1 MKLLNGKYKIRNRIM
16 AAFLAVTM
24 LLTLVPTGQMQVYA
38 AGEGKVNVDSFTV
51 KVNGVPLENVTE
63 IKEGDK
69 VLILCN
75 WSLDDS
81 DKTVDTYKV
90 DLSPMLSNLKLVAGT
105 PATVYDSELGAVGTV
120 TIDENGV
127 ATYVFTNDKFL
138 ESTSR
143 TGSSTYDGVVTS
155 TDKKNDNGKDVT
167 FGIGTTK
174 KTVKYY
180 ADQKTSELNV
190 QKSKSSSAMLEN
202 GKLYQTFEVTLS
214 AKDGIVKGIT
224 LEDIAGL
231 GLTNL
236 SELKIKTVNG
246 SDVGVTVGTSC
257 SDMAQLNA
265 VLQGAVLAAGES
277 ITISYKMEV
286 NPSIYDK
293 TSDIEAFGNVVK
305 AQYKDNRDND
315 KEKESNKVYAEA
327 KGPEMS
333 KNSVGD
339 YDKTTGII
347 TWKVTVRLN
356 DYLEDFQKSGKSIED
371 YITDIVETPGTGL
384 EPAVKLTGITEESE
398 GVYSI
403 VYTTAVTDEYK
414 QRLENGSY
422 TFKNTITAKVNG
434 TDVKASA
441 DKTVNADNRIEK
453 TCTGFDSTTR
463 TLTWN
468 VTLNIPDNV
477 TDVVIR
483 DYVQEADRH
492 VLQPTVTYAG
502 TTIVNSDTIVD
513 SSIVK
518 SWESAWQGYS
528 MALTDAFVSSHAG
541 QPVTFTY
548 TTVIQDGYVWNNQTE
563 FTNKA
568 HLSYKD
574 AVLGD
579 QNQEATAT
587 WKDVNKQGIVLTKK
601 AIADNDKDSITYE
614 VKVDLSE
621 MASLAAGDTVTI
633 TDVLPDIMKFDG
645 NVTAKLVYIHQY
657 WEDSNHGSVSVTV
670 SDVTGANAKDFSFT
684 VTEQMV
690 NAVADGKAATD
701 WYKPT
706 VIISYTAS
714 IADERSFVSAGKK
727 ESITNTVTGKKGET
741 SLGTASATAELTPKT
756 VVKKTATYTADSAP
770 DIKYEI
776 EINPNALTLS
786 TNGKLTGEDHL
797 GTALTYNDDVEI
809 TEVST
814 GTVLTRGT
822 DYTVSISSDKKKMI
836 VVVPDGKHLK
846 LTYTAKLNL
855 RTYADETKNEHLT
868 DENSY
873 NEFSLSGFSSDQT
886 KDRKSYNQ
894 VAYTPKHQTVS
905 ETGSVTIKKFW
916 TNNGTYTALAGSE
929 FKIVQASYD
938 SATGKMVDGTV
949 IKDNIVVGVDGTIK
963 VENLRKDRIYALYE
977 TKAKE
982 GFARRTDPYYFII
995 DDDNSV
1001 TLPSGVIIEKF
1012 VEEENELEYENQLE
1026 AKLTLT
1032 KAVENVEWDEVKND
1046 ITFTVKKGDLVVATI
1061 SGADMQKTGNGYETT
1076 IKQLEAGEYTIVE
1089 TIATSG
1095 KTPKTITYK
1104 IDNSAVKSGQEVTG
1118 IVLTAGGTGTVTFT
1132 NTYEVK
1138 KGSLE
1143 ITKTVTGD
1151 RNWEQVKNTMS
1162 FKVTD
1167 ETGAEIT
1174 GSPVA
1179 GTAFTETT
1187 PGSGIYHYV
1196 FNGLTAGK
1204 TYTVTEVLTGED
1216 AAYART
1222 TTYTGAASGTGE
1234 TAVSAPISNAA
1245 NVVVAFTNTY
1255 TKLQGSLEITKT
1267 VTGDRNWEQVKNT
1280 MSFKVTDETG
1290 AEITGSPVAGTAF
1303 TETTPGS
1310 GIYHYVFNGLTAG
1323 KTYTVTEV
1331 LTGEDAAYARTTTY
1345 TGAASGTGETAVSAP
1360 ISNAANVVVAF
1371 TNTYTKLQG
1380 SLEIT
1385 KTVTGDRNWEQV
1397 KNTMSFKVTD
1407 ETGAEITGSPVAG
1420 TAFTETTPGSGIYH
1434 YVFNGLTAGKTYT
1447 VTEVLT
1453 GEDAAYARTTTYT
1466 AAASGTGET
1475 AVSTPINNTANT
1487 VVAFTNAYTAKTGEI
1502 EVTKKFGGSELPSNF
1517 ETVTLTVENEA
1528 GTVVGSKTLAEIR
1541 SAAAAG
1547 TEGYA
1552 VTGSGAGAVYTW
1564 TLKDLPYGKYKV
1576 TETVTA
1582 ANGYQCTARYQINAT
1597 AEKNYDG
1604 TVKPEVTVGAATQ
1617 KMAFTNTYTKL
1628 QGSLEITKTVTGDR
1642 NWEQVKNTM
1651 SFKVMDETGA
1661 EITGSPVAGIAFT
1674 ETTPGSGIYHYVFNG
1689 LTAGKT
1695 YTVTEVLT
1703 GEDAAYARTT
1713 TYTGAAS
1720 GTGETAVSAPI
1731 SNAAN
1736 VVVAFTNTYTKL
1748 QGSLEITKTV
1758 TGDRNWEQVKNTMS
1772 FKVTDETGAEITGSP
1787 VAGTAFTETTPGSGI
1802 YHYVFNGLTAG
1813 KTYTVTE
1820 VLTGE
1825 DAAYARTTTYTAAA
1839 GGTGETAVSAP
1850 ISNAANVVVAFTN
1863 AYTAKTG
1870 KIEVT
1875 KKFGG
1880 SELPANFETVTLTV
1894 ENEAGTVV
1902 GSKTLAEIRS
1912 AAAAGTEG
1920 YAVTGSGAGAVYT
1933 WTLKDLPY
1941 GKYKVT
1947 ETVTAANGYQCT
1959 AKYQINATAEKDYDS
1974 TAKPEVTVGAA
1985 TQKVVFTNAYTKL
1998 QGSLE
2003 ITKTV
2008 TGDRNWEQVKN
2019 TMTFKVTDETGAEI
2033 TGSPVAGTAFTETTP
2048 GSGIYHYVFNG
2059 LTAGKTYT
2067 VTEVLTGE
2075 DAAYARTTTYT
2086 AAAGGTGETA
2096 VSAPINNTA
2105 NTVVA
2110 FTNAY
2115 TAKTGEI
2122 EVTKKFGGSEL
2133 PSNFETVTL
2142 TVENEAGTVV
2152 GSKTLAEIRS
2162 AAAAGTEG
2170 YAVTGSG
2177 AGAVYTWTLKDL
2189 PYGKYTVTE
2198 TVTAANGYQCTA
2210 RYQINATAEKNYDGT
2225 VKPEVTVG
2233 AATQKVAFT
2242 NTYTKLQ
2249 GSLEITKTVTGDRNW
2264 EQVKNTMSFKVTD
2277 ETGAEIT
2284 GSPVAGT
2291 AFTETT
2297 PGSGIYHYV
2306 FNGLTAGKTY
2316 TVTEVLT
2323 GEDAA
2328 YARTTTYTAAA
2339 GGTGETAVSAP
2350 ISNAA
2355 NVVVAFTNTY
2365 TKKAGKLVIT
2375 KSVAGNVDKA
2385 KAEAAISF
2393 KVTRTAD
2400 GTSKTYKLSDF
2411 TYDTAGK
2418 IWKLEL
2424 DTAPGG
2430 YQVEETRNVVGG
2442 FTLKKVQYEVDASG
2456 KVDGS
2461 SVQVQVNDGASIKVA
2476 FENTYEKKTT
2486 TPSNPTTPPVTPTTP
2501 PSPQP
2506 PEPTPTDPGT
2516 PGTGDNSNLA
2526 FWFILFAVSGMGLV
2540 ALAISEKKNK
2550 KKQ

>member
-1 MKLLNGKYKIRNRIM
+1 MKLLNGTYKIRNRIM

-155 TDKKNDNGKDVT
+155 TDKKNDNGKDVP

-190 QKSKSSSAMLEN
+190 QKSRPSSAVMEN

-224 LEDIAGL
+224 LEDIAGS

-246 SDVGVTVGTSC
+246 SDVGVTVGTAY
-257 SDMAQLNA
+257 SDMAQLNTA
-265 VLQGAVLAAGES
+265 LQGAVLAAGES

-286 NPSIYDK
+286 DPSIYTE
-293 TSDIEAFGNVVK
+293 TSNIGKFGNIIK
-305 AQYKDNRDND
+305 ANYKDNRDND
-315 KEKESNKVYAEA
+315 KEKESNLEYADA

-333 KNSVGD
+333 KTATD
-339 YDKTTGII
+339 YDETTGVI
-347 TWKVTVRLN
+347 TWKVTIRLN
-356 DYLEDFQKSGKSIED
+356 DYLEDFQKSGKSIEN

-384 EPAVKLTGITEESE
+384 NQAVKLTGITEESE

-403 VYTTAVTDEYK
+403 VYTTSVTDEYK
-414 QRLENGSY
+414 RRLENGSY

-441 DKTVNADNRIEK
+441 DRTVNADKWIEK
-453 TCTGFDSTTR
+453 TCIGFDDTTR
-463 TLTWN
+463 TLTWD
-468 VTLNIPDNV
+468 VTLNIPNDV

-483 DYVQEADRH
+483 DYVQDADRH

-502 TTIVNSDTIVD
+502 TTIVNSGTIVD

-548 TTVIQDGYVWNNQTE
+548 TTVIPDGYVWNNQTE

-657 WEDSNHGSVSVTV
+657 WEDSNPGSVSVTV

-770 DIKYEI
+770 DIEYEI

-1032 KAVENVEWDEVKND
+1032 KVVENVEWDEVKND

-1076 IKQLEAGEYTIVE
+1076 IKQLEAGEYTVTE
-1089 TIATSG
+1089 TIAVGG
-1095 KTPKTITYK
+1095 KSPETVTYK
-1104 IDNSAVKSGQEVTG
+1104 VGVTAAKTGQEATG
-1118 IVLTAGGTGTVTFT
+1118 IVLTAGGTGTVAFT

-1138 KGSLE
+1138 K
-1143 ITKTVTGD
+1143 
-1151 RNWEQVKNTMS
+1151 
-1162 FKVTD
+1162 
-1167 ETGAEIT
+1167 
-1174 GSPVA
+1174 
-1179 GTAFTETT
+1179 
-1187 PGSGIYHYV
+1187 
-1196 FNGLTAGK
+1196 
-1204 TYTVTEVLTGED
+1204 
-1216 AAYART
+1216 
-1222 TTYTGAASGTGE
+1222 
-1234 TAVSAPISNAA
+1234 
-1245 NVVVAFTNTY
+1245 
-1255 TKLQGSLEITKT
+1255 
-1267 VTGDRNWEQVKNT
+1267 
-1280 MSFKVTDETG
+1280 
-1290 AEITGSPVAGTAF
+1290 
-1303 TETTPGS
+1303 
-1310 GIYHYVFNGLTAG
+1310 
-1323 KTYTVTEV
+1323 
-1331 LTGEDAAYARTTTY
+1331 
-1345 TGAASGTGETAVSAP
+1345 
-1360 ISNAANVVVAF
+1360 
-1371 TNTYTKLQG
+1371 G

-1475 AVSTPINNTANT
+1475 AVSAPINNGANVVVSFTNTYTKLQGSLEITKTVTGDRNWEQVKNTMSFKVTDETGAEITGSPVAGTAFTETTPGSGIYHYVFNGLTAGKTYTVTEVLAGEDAAYARTTTYTGAASGTGETAVSAPINNGANVVVSFTNT
-1487 VVAFTNAYTAKTGEI
+1487 YTKLQGSLEITKTVTGDRNWEQVKNTMSFKVTDESGAEITGSPVAGTAFTETTPGSGIYHYVFNGLTAGKTYTVTEVLNGEDAAYARTTTYTAAAGGTGETAVSAPISNAANVVVAFTNAYTAKTGEI

-1617 KMAFTNTYTKL
+1617 K
-1628 QGSLEITKTVTGDR
+1628 
-1642 NWEQVKNTM
+1642 
-1651 SFKVMDETGA
+1651 
-1661 EITGSPVAGIAFT
+1661 
-1674 ETTPGSGIYHYVFNG
+1674 
-1689 LTAGKT
+1689 
-1695 YTVTEVLT
+1695 
-1703 GEDAAYARTT
+1703 
-1713 TYTGAAS
+1713 
-1720 GTGETAVSAPI
+1720 
-1731 SNAAN
+1731 
-1736 VVVAFTNTYTKL
+1736 VAFTNTYTKL

-1772 FKVTDETGAEITGSP
+1772 FKVTDEDGNEIPSSP

-1820 VLTGE
+1820 VL
-1825 DAAYARTTTYTAAA
+1825 A
-1839 GGTGETAVSAP
+1839 
-1850 ISNAANVVVAFTN
+1850 
-1863 AYTAKTG
+1863 
-1870 KIEVT
+1870 
-1875 KKFGG
+1875 
-1880 SELPANFETVTLTV
+1880 
-1894 ENEAGTVV
+1894 
-1902 GSKTLAEIRS
+1902 
-1912 AAAAGTEG
+1912 
-1920 YAVTGSGAGAVYT
+1920 
-1933 WTLKDLPY
+1933 
-1941 GKYKVT
+1941 
-1947 ETVTAANGYQCT
+1947 
-1959 AKYQINATAEKDYDS
+1959 
-1974 TAKPEVTVGAA
+1974 
-1985 TQKVVFTNAYTKL
+1985 
-1998 QGSLE
+1998 
-2003 ITKTV
+2003 
-2008 TGDRNWEQVKN
+2008 
-2019 TMTFKVTDETGAEI
+2019 
-2033 TGSPVAGTAFTETTP
+2033 
-2048 GSGIYHYVFNG
+2048 
-2059 LTAGKTYT
+2059 
-2067 VTEVLTGE
+2067 GE

-2133 PSNFETVTL
+2133 PANFETVTL
-2142 TVENEAGTVV
+2142 AVENEAGTVV

-2233 AATQKVAFT
+2233 AATQKMAFT

-2284 GSPVAGT
+2284 GSPVAGI

-2316 TVTEVLT
+2316 TVTEILT

-2350 ISNAA
+2350 ISNTANVVVAFTNTYTKLQGSLEITKTVTGDRNWEQVKNTMSFKVTDENGVEITGSPVAGTALTETTPGSGIYHYVFNGLTAGKTYTVTEVLAGEDAAYARTTTYTAAAGGTGETAVSAPIGNGA

-2430 YQVEETRNVVGG
+2430 YQVEETRNAVGG

-2476 FENTYEKKTT
+2476 FENTYVKKTT

-2526 FWFILFAVSGMGLV
+2526 LWFILFAVSGMGLA

>member
-155 TDKKNDNGKDVT
+155 TDKKNDNGKDVP

-190 QKSKSSSAMLEN
+190 QKSRPSSAVMEN

-224 LEDIAGL
+224 LEDIAGS

-236 SELKIKTVNG
+236 SELKIKTING
-246 SDVGVTVGTSC
+246 SDVGVTQGATY

-265 VLQGAVLAAGES
+265 ALQGAVLAAGES

-286 NPSIYDK
+286 DPSIYTE
-293 TSDIEAFGNVVK
+293 TSNIGKFGNIIK
-305 AQYKDNRDND
+305 ANYKDNRDNE
-315 KEKESNKVYAEA
+315 KEKESNLVYADA

-333 KNSVGD
+333 KTATD
-339 YDKTTGII
+339 YDETTGVI
-347 TWKVTVRLN
+347 TWKVTIRLN
-356 DYLEDFQKSGKSIED
+356 DYLEDFQKSGKSIEN

-384 EPAVKLTGITEESE
+384 NQAVKLTGITEESE

-403 VYTTAVTDEYK
+403 VYTTSVTDEYK
-414 QRLENGSY
+414 RRLENGSY

-441 DKTVNADNRIEK
+441 DRTVNADKWIEK
-453 TCTGFDSTTR
+453 TCIGFDDTTR
-463 TLTWN
+463 TLTWD
-468 VTLNIPDNV
+468 VTLNIPNDV

-483 DYVQEADRH
+483 DYVQDADRH

-502 TTIVNSDTIVD
+502 TTIVNSGTIVD

-548 TTVIQDGYVWNNQTE
+548 TTVIPDGYVWNNQTE

-657 WEDSNHGSVSVTV
+657 WEDSNPGSVSVTV

-690 NAVADGKAATD
+690 NAVADGKTATD

-1001 TLPSGVIIEKF
+1001 TLPSSVIIEKF

-1026 AKLTLT
+1026 AKITLT

-1076 IKQLEAGEYTIVE
+1076 IKQLEAGEYTVTE
-1089 TIATSG
+1089 TIAVGG
-1095 KTPKTITYK
+1095 KSPETVTYK
-1104 IDNSAVKSGQEVTG
+1104 VGVTAAKTGQEATG
-1118 IVLTAGGTGTVTFT
+1118 IVLTAGGTGTVAFT
-1132 NTYEVK
+1132 NTYEIKKGSLEITKTVTGDRNWEQVK
-1138 KGSLE
+1138 NTMSFKVTDETGAEITGSPVAGTAFTETTPGSGIYHYVFNGLTVGKTYTVTEVLTGEDAAYARTTTYTGAASGTGETAVSAPISNAANVVVAFTNTYTKLQGSLEITKTVTGDLNWEQVKNTISFKITDEDGNEITGSPVAGTAFTETAPGSGIYHYVVSGLTVGKTYTVTEVLTGEDAAYARTTTYMAAASGTGETAVSAPISNAANVVVAFTNTYTKLQGSLE

-1204 TYTVTEVLTGED
+1204 TYTVMEVLTGED
-1216 AAYART
+1216 AAYSRT
-1222 TTYTGAASGTGE
+1222 TTYKAAANGTGE

-1331 LTGEDAAYARTTTY
+1331 LTGEDAAYSRTTTY
-1345 TGAASGTGETAVSAP
+1345 KAAANGNGETAVSAP
-1360 ISNAANVVVAF
+1360 ISN
-1371 TNTYTKLQG
+1371 
-1380 SLEIT
+1380 
-1385 KTVTGDRNWEQV
+1385 
-1397 KNTMSFKVTD
+1397 
-1407 ETGAEITGSPVAG
+1407 
-1420 TAFTETTPGSGIYH
+1420 
-1434 YVFNGLTAGKTYT
+1434 
-1447 VTEVLT
+1447 
-1453 GEDAAYARTTTYT
+1453 
-1466 AAASGTGET
+1466 
-1475 AVSTPINNTANT
+1475 TANI

-1517 ETVTLTVENEA
+1517 ETVALTVENEA

-1547 TEGYA
+1547 TVGYT

-1564 TLKDLPYGKYKV
+1564 TLKDLPYGKYK
-1576 TETVTA
+1576 
-1582 ANGYQCTARYQINAT
+1582 
-1597 AEKNYDG
+1597 
-1604 TVKPEVTVGAATQ
+1604 
-1617 KMAFTNTYTKL
+1617 
-1628 QGSLEITKTVTGDR
+1628 
-1642 NWEQVKNTM
+1642 
-1651 SFKVMDETGA
+1651 
-1661 EITGSPVAGIAFT
+1661 
-1674 ETTPGSGIYHYVFNG
+1674 
-1689 LTAGKT
+1689 
-1695 YTVTEVLT
+1695 
-1703 GEDAAYARTT
+1703 
-1713 TYTGAAS
+1713 
-1720 GTGETAVSAPI
+1720 
-1731 SNAAN
+1731 
-1736 VVVAFTNTYTKL
+1736 
-1748 QGSLEITKTV
+1748 
-1758 TGDRNWEQVKNTMS
+1758 
-1772 FKVTDETGAEITGSP
+1772 
-1787 VAGTAFTETTPGSGI
+1787 
-1802 YHYVFNGLTAG
+1802 
-1813 KTYTVTE
+1813 
-1820 VLTGE
+1820 
-1825 DAAYARTTTYTAAA
+1825 
-1839 GGTGETAVSAP
+1839 
-1850 ISNAANVVVAFTN
+1850 
-1863 AYTAKTG
+1863 
-1870 KIEVT
+1870 
-1875 KKFGG
+1875 
-1880 SELPANFETVTLTV
+1880 
-1894 ENEAGTVV
+1894 
-1902 GSKTLAEIRS
+1902 
-1912 AAAAGTEG
+1912 
-1920 YAVTGSGAGAVYT
+1920 
-1933 WTLKDLPY
+1933 
-1941 GKYKVT
+1941 
-1947 ETVTAANGYQCT
+1947 
-1959 AKYQINATAEKDYDS
+1959 
-1974 TAKPEVTVGAA
+1974 
-1985 TQKVVFTNAYTKL
+1985 
-1998 QGSLE
+1998 
-2003 ITKTV
+2003 
-2008 TGDRNWEQVKN
+2008 
-2019 TMTFKVTDETGAEI
+2019 
-2033 TGSPVAGTAFTETTP
+2033 
-2048 GSGIYHYVFNG
+2048 
-2059 LTAGKTYT
+2059 
-2067 VTEVLTGE
+2067 
-2075 DAAYARTTTYT
+2075 
-2086 AAAGGTGETA
+2086 
-2096 VSAPINNTA
+2096 
-2105 NTVVA
+2105 
-2110 FTNAY
+2110 
-2115 TAKTGEI
+2115 
-2122 EVTKKFGGSEL
+2122 
-2133 PSNFETVTL
+2133 
-2142 TVENEAGTVV
+2142 
-2152 GSKTLAEIRS
+2152 
-2162 AAAAGTEG
+2162 
-2170 YAVTGSG
+2170 
-2177 AGAVYTWTLKDL
+2177 
-2189 PYGKYTVTE
+2189 VTE

-2328 YARTTTYTAAA
+2328 YARTTTYTGAA

-2350 ISNAA
+2350 ISNTANVVVAFTNTYTKLQGSLEITKTVTGDRNWEQVKNTMSFKVTDETGAEITGSPVAGTAFTETTPGSGIYHYVFNGLTAGKTYTVTEILTGEDAAYARTTTYTAAASGTGETAVSAPISNGA

-2393 KVTRTAD
+2393 KVTKTAD

-2430 YQVEETRNVVGG
+2430 YQVEETRNAVGG

-2461 SVQVQVNDGASIKVA
+2461 SVQVQIYDGASTKVA

-2486 TPSNPTTPPVTPTTP
+2486 TPSNPMTPPVTPTTP

-2526 FWFILFAVSGMGLV
+2526 LWFILFAVSGMGLS
-2540 ALAISEKKNK
+2540 ALAISDKKNK

>member
-38 AGEGKVNVDSFTV
+38 AGEGKVNVDSFAV

-155 TDKKNDNGKDVT
+155 ADKKNDNGKDVP

-333 KNSVGD
+333 KNSVGE
-339 YDKTTGII
+339 YDKTTGLI

-356 DYLEDFQKSGKSIED
+356 DYLEDFQKSGKSIEE

-384 EPAVKLTGITEESE
+384 KPAVKLTGITEESE

-441 DKTVNADNRIEK
+441 DKTVNAGNRIEK

-483 DYVQEADRH
+483 DYVQDADRH
-492 VLQPTVTYAG
+492 VLQPTVTYTG

-548 TTVIQDGYVWNNQTE
+548 TTVIPDGYVWNNQTE

-579 QNQEATAT
+579 QNQEAEAT
-587 WKDVNKQGIVLTKK
+587 WKDMNKQGIVLTKK
-601 AIADNDKDSITYE
+601 AIADNDKDSIAYE

-645 NVTAKLVYIHQY
+645 NATARLVYIHKH
-657 WEDSNHGSVSVTV
+657 WEDSNPGAVSVIT
-670 SDVTGANAKDFSFT
+670 SDVTGANAKDFSFI

-690 NAVADGKAATD
+690 NAVADGKTATD

-714 IADERSFVSAGKK
+714 IADERSFVSAGRK

-776 EINPNALTLS
+776 EINPNELTLS

-1061 SGADMQKTGNGYETT
+1061 SGADMQKKGNGYETT
-1076 IKQLEAGEYTIVE
+1076 IKQLEAGEYTVTE
-1089 TIATSG
+1089 TIAVGG
-1095 KTPKTITYK
+1095 KSPETVTYK
-1104 IDNSAVKSGQEVTG
+1104 VGVTAAKTGQEATG
-1118 IVLTAGGTGTVTFT
+1118 IVLTAGGTGTVAFT

-1196 FNGLTAGK
+1196 FNGLTVGK
-1204 TYTVTEVLTGED
+1204 TYTVTEVLAGED

-1222 TTYTGAASGTGE
+1222 TTYTAAAGGTGE

-1245 NVVVAFTNTY
+1245 NV
-1255 TKLQGSLEITKT
+1255 
-1267 VTGDRNWEQVKNT
+1267 
-1280 MSFKVTDETG
+1280 
-1290 AEITGSPVAGTAF
+1290 
-1303 TETTPGS
+1303 
-1310 GIYHYVFNGLTAG
+1310 
-1323 KTYTVTEV
+1323 
-1331 LTGEDAAYARTTTY
+1331 
-1345 TGAASGTGETAVSAP
+1345 
-1360 ISNAANVVVAF
+1360 
-1371 TNTYTKLQG
+1371 
-1380 SLEIT
+1380 
-1385 KTVTGDRNWEQV
+1385 
-1397 KNTMSFKVTD
+1397 
-1407 ETGAEITGSPVAG
+1407 
-1420 TAFTETTPGSGIYH
+1420 
-1434 YVFNGLTAGKTYT
+1434 
-1447 VTEVLT
+1447 
-1453 GEDAAYARTTTYT
+1453 
-1466 AAASGTGET
+1466 
-1475 AVSTPINNTANT
+1475 

-1528 GTVVGSKTLAEIR
+1528 GTVVRSKTLAEIR

-1582 ANGYQCTARYQINAT
+1582 AT
-1597 AEKNYDG
+1597 
-1604 TVKPEVTVGAATQ
+1604 
-1617 KMAFTNTYTKL
+1617 
-1628 QGSLEITKTVTGDR
+1628 
-1642 NWEQVKNTM
+1642 
-1651 SFKVMDETGA
+1651 
-1661 EITGSPVAGIAFT
+1661 
-1674 ETTPGSGIYHYVFNG
+1674 
-1689 LTAGKT
+1689 
-1695 YTVTEVLT
+1695 
-1703 GEDAAYARTT
+1703 
-1713 TYTGAAS
+1713 
-1720 GTGETAVSAPI
+1720 
-1731 SNAAN
+1731 
-1736 VVVAFTNTYTKL
+1736 
-1748 QGSLEITKTV
+1748 
-1758 TGDRNWEQVKNTMS
+1758 
-1772 FKVTDETGAEITGSP
+1772 
-1787 VAGTAFTETTPGSGI
+1787 
-1802 YHYVFNGLTAG
+1802 
-1813 KTYTVTE
+1813 
-1820 VLTGE
+1820 
-1825 DAAYARTTTYTAAA
+1825 
-1839 GGTGETAVSAP
+1839 
-1850 ISNAANVVVAFTN
+1850 
-1863 AYTAKTG
+1863 
-1870 KIEVT
+1870 
-1875 KKFGG
+1875 
-1880 SELPANFETVTLTV
+1880 
-1894 ENEAGTVV
+1894 
-1902 GSKTLAEIRS
+1902 
-1912 AAAAGTEG
+1912 
-1920 YAVTGSGAGAVYT
+1920 
-1933 WTLKDLPY
+1933 
-1941 GKYKVT
+1941 
-1947 ETVTAANGYQCT
+1947 
-1959 AKYQINATAEKDYDS
+1959 
-1974 TAKPEVTVGAA
+1974 
-1985 TQKVVFTNAYTKL
+1985 
-1998 QGSLE
+1998 
-2003 ITKTV
+2003 
-2008 TGDRNWEQVKN
+2008 
-2019 TMTFKVTDETGAEI
+2019 
-2033 TGSPVAGTAFTETTP
+2033 
-2048 GSGIYHYVFNG
+2048 
-2059 LTAGKTYT
+2059 
-2067 VTEVLTGE
+2067 
-2075 DAAYARTTTYT
+2075 
-2086 AAAGGTGETA
+2086 
-2096 VSAPINNTA
+2096 
-2105 NTVVA
+2105 
-2110 FTNAY
+2110 
-2115 TAKTGEI
+2115 
-2122 EVTKKFGGSEL
+2122 
-2133 PSNFETVTL
+2133 
-2142 TVENEAGTVV
+2142 
-2152 GSKTLAEIRS
+2152 
-2162 AAAAGTEG
+2162 
-2170 YAVTGSG
+2170 
-2177 AGAVYTWTLKDL
+2177 
-2189 PYGKYTVTE
+2189 
-2198 TVTAANGYQCTA
+2198 GYQCTA

-2306 FNGLTAGKTY
+2306 FNGLTVGKTY
-2316 TVTEVLT
+2316 TVTEVLA

-2350 ISNAA
+2350 ISNAANVVVAFTNAYTAKTGEIEVTKKFGGSELPSNFETVTLTVENEAGTVVRSKTLAEIRSAAAAGTEGYAVTGSGAGAVYTWTLKDLPYGKYKVTETVTAATGYQCTARYQINATAEKNYDGTVKPEVTVGAATQKVAFTNTYTKLQGSLEITKTVTGDRNWEQVKNTMSFKVTDETGAEITGSPVAGTAFTETTPGSGIYHYVFNGLTVGKTYTVTEVLAGEDAAYARTTTYTAAAGGTGETAVSAPINNGANVVVAFTNTYTKLQGSLEITKTVTGDRNWEQVKNTMSFKVTDETGAEITGSPVAGTAFTETTPGSGIYHYVFNGLTVGKTYTVTEVLAGEDAAYARTTTYTAAASGTGETAVSAPISNGA

-2430 YQVEETRNVVGG
+2430 YQVEETRNAVGG

-2526 FWFILFAVSGMGLV
+2526 LWFILFAVSGMGLA

>member
-1 MKLLNGKYKIRNRIM
+1 MKFLNGKYKIRNRIM
-16 AAFLAVTM
+16 AAFLVVTM

-90 DLSPMLSNLKLVAGT
+90 DLSSMLSNLKLVAGT

-155 TDKKNDNGKDVT
+155 TDKKNDNGKDVP

-265 VLQGAVLAAGES
+265 VLQGAVLTAGES

-441 DKTVNADNRIEK
+441 DKTVNAGNRIEK

-492 VLQPTVTYAG
+492 VLQPTVTYTG

-548 TTVIQDGYVWNNQTE
+548 TTVIPDGYVWNNQTE

-657 WEDSNHGSVSVTV
+657 WEDSNPGSVSVTV

-776 EINPNALTLS
+776 EINPNELTLS

-929 FKIVQASYD
+929 FKIVQVSYD

-1076 IKQLEAGEYTIVE
+1076 IKQLEAGEYTVTE
-1089 TIATSG
+1089 TIAVGG
-1095 KTPKTITYK
+1095 KSPETVTYK
-1104 IDNSAVKSGQEVTG
+1104 VGVTAAKTGQEATG

-1138 KGSLE
+1138 K
-1143 ITKTVTGD
+1143 
-1151 RNWEQVKNTMS
+1151 
-1162 FKVTD
+1162 
-1167 ETGAEIT
+1167 
-1174 GSPVA
+1174 
-1179 GTAFTETT
+1179 
-1187 PGSGIYHYV
+1187 
-1196 FNGLTAGK
+1196 
-1204 TYTVTEVLTGED
+1204 
-1216 AAYART
+1216 
-1222 TTYTGAASGTGE
+1222 
-1234 TAVSAPISNAA
+1234 
-1245 NVVVAFTNTY
+1245 
-1255 TKLQGSLEITKT
+1255 
-1267 VTGDRNWEQVKNT
+1267 
-1280 MSFKVTDETG
+1280 
-1290 AEITGSPVAGTAF
+1290 
-1303 TETTPGS
+1303 
-1310 GIYHYVFNGLTAG
+1310 
-1323 KTYTVTEV
+1323 
-1331 LTGEDAAYARTTTY
+1331 
-1345 TGAASGTGETAVSAP
+1345 
-1360 ISNAANVVVAF
+1360 
-1371 TNTYTKLQG
+1371 
-1380 SLEIT
+1380 
-1385 KTVTGDRNWEQV
+1385 
-1397 KNTMSFKVTD
+1397 
-1407 ETGAEITGSPVAG
+1407 
-1420 TAFTETTPGSGIYH
+1420 
-1434 YVFNGLTAGKTYT
+1434 
-1447 VTEVLT
+1447 
-1453 GEDAAYARTTTYT
+1453 
-1466 AAASGTGET
+1466 
-1475 AVSTPINNTANT
+1475 
-1487 VVAFTNAYTAKTGEI
+1487 
-1502 EVTKKFGGSELPSNF
+1502 
-1517 ETVTLTVENEA
+1517 
-1528 GTVVGSKTLAEIR
+1528 
-1541 SAAAAG
+1541 
-1547 TEGYA
+1547 
-1552 VTGSGAGAVYTW
+1552 
-1564 TLKDLPYGKYKV
+1564 
-1576 TETVTA
+1576 
-1582 ANGYQCTARYQINAT
+1582 
-1597 AEKNYDG
+1597 
-1604 TVKPEVTVGAATQ
+1604 
-1617 KMAFTNTYTKL
+1617 
-1628 QGSLEITKTVTGDR
+1628 
-1642 NWEQVKNTM
+1642 
-1651 SFKVMDETGA
+1651 
-1661 EITGSPVAGIAFT
+1661 
-1674 ETTPGSGIYHYVFNG
+1674 
-1689 LTAGKT
+1689 
-1695 YTVTEVLT
+1695 
-1703 GEDAAYARTT
+1703 
-1713 TYTGAAS
+1713 
-1720 GTGETAVSAPI
+1720 
-1731 SNAAN
+1731 
-1736 VVVAFTNTYTKL
+1736 
-1748 QGSLEITKTV
+1748 GSLEITKTV

-1870 KIEVT
+1870 EIEVT

-1880 SELPANFETVTLTV
+1880 SELPSNFETVTLTV

-1947 ETVTAANGYQCT
+1947 ETVTAATGYQCT
-1959 AKYQINATAEKDYDS
+1959 ARYQINATAEKNYDG
-1974 TAKPEVTVGAA
+1974 TVKPEVTVGAA
-1985 TQKVVFTNAYTKL
+1985 TQKVAFTNTYTKL

-2019 TMTFKVTDETGAEI
+2019 TMSFKVTDETGAEI

-2067 VTEVLTGE
+2067 VTEVLAGE
-2075 DAAYARTTTYT
+2075 DAAYSRTTTYK
-2086 AAAGGTGETA
+2086 AAANGNGETA
-2096 VSAPINNTA
+2096 VSAPISNTA
-2105 NTVVA
+2105 NTVVG

-2189 PYGKYTVTE
+2189 PYGKYKVTE
-2198 TVTAANGYQCTA
+2198 TVTAATGYQCTA

-2323 GEDAA
+2323 GEDAD

-2350 ISNAA
+2350 ISNGA

-2430 YQVEETRNVVGG
+2430 YQVEETRNAVGG

-2476 FENTYEKKTT
+2476 FENTYVKKTT

-2501 PSPQP
+2501 PSPSLLNRLPQTRAHRA
-2506 PEPTPTDPGT
+2506 PETTAIWHFGLSCLPFREWDWQHLPFQKKRIRRSSNCTCAHAKTVGT
-2516 PGTGDNSNLA
+2516 RYFKNYY
-2526 FWFILFAVSGMGLV
+2526 
-2540 ALAISEKKNK
+2540 ISC
-2550 KKQ
+2550 

>member
-38 AGEGKVNVDSFTV
+38 AGEGKVNVDSFAV

-155 TDKKNDNGKDVT
+155 TDKKNDNGKDVP

-190 QKSKSSSAMLEN
+190 QKSRPSSAVMEN

-224 LEDIAGL
+224 LEDIAGS

-236 SELKIKTVNG
+236 SELKIKTING
-246 SDVGVTVGTSC
+246 SDVGVTQGATY

-265 VLQGAVLAAGES
+265 ALQGAVLAAGES

-286 NPSIYDK
+286 DPSIYTE
-293 TSDIEAFGNVVK
+293 TSNIGKFGNIIK
-305 AQYKDNRDND
+305 ANYKDNRDNE
-315 KEKESNKVYAEA
+315 KEKESNLVYADA

-333 KNSVGD
+333 KTATD
-339 YDKTTGII
+339 YDETTGVI
-347 TWKVTVRLN
+347 TWKVTIRLN
-356 DYLEDFQKSGKSIED
+356 DYLEDFQKSGKSIEN

-384 EPAVKLTGITEESE
+384 NQAVKLTGITEESE

-403 VYTTAVTDEYK
+403 VYTTSVTDEYK
-414 QRLENGSY
+414 RRLENGSY

-441 DKTVNADNRIEK
+441 DRTVNADKWIEK
-453 TCTGFDSTTR
+453 TCIGFDDTTR
-463 TLTWN
+463 TLTWD
-468 VTLNIPDNV
+468 VTLNIPNDV

-483 DYVQEADRH
+483 DYVQDADRH

-502 TTIVNSDTIVD
+502 TTIVNSGTIVD

-548 TTVIQDGYVWNNQTE
+548 TTVIPDGYVWNNQTE

-657 WEDSNHGSVSVTV
+657 WEDSNPGSVSVTV

-770 DIKYEI
+770 DIEYEI

-929 FKIVQASYD
+929 FKIVQVSYD

-1032 KAVENVEWDEVKND
+1032 KVVENVEWDEVKND

-1076 IKQLEAGEYTIVE
+1076 IKQLEAGEYTVTE
-1089 TIATSG
+1089 TIAVGG
-1095 KTPKTITYK
+1095 KSPETVTYK
-1104 IDNSAVKSGQEVTG
+1104 VGVTAAKTGQEATG
-1118 IVLTAGGTGTVTFT
+1118 IVLTAGGTGTVAFT
-1132 NTYEVK
+1132 NTYEIK

-1196 FNGLTAGK
+1196 FNGLTVGK

-1222 TTYTGAASGTGE
+1222 TTYTGAAS
-1234 TAVSAPISNAA
+1234 
-1245 NVVVAFTNTY
+1245 
-1255 TKLQGSLEITKT
+1255 
-1267 VTGDRNWEQVKNT
+1267 
-1280 MSFKVTDETG
+1280 
-1290 AEITGSPVAGTAF
+1290 
-1303 TETTPGS
+1303 
-1310 GIYHYVFNGLTAG
+1310 
-1323 KTYTVTEV
+1323 
-1331 LTGEDAAYARTTTY
+1331 
-1345 TGAASGTGETAVSAP
+1345 
-1360 ISNAANVVVAF
+1360 
-1371 TNTYTKLQG
+1371 
-1380 SLEIT
+1380 
-1385 KTVTGDRNWEQV
+1385 
-1397 KNTMSFKVTD
+1397 
-1407 ETGAEITGSPVAG
+1407 
-1420 TAFTETTPGSGIYH
+1420 
-1434 YVFNGLTAGKTYT
+1434 
-1447 VTEVLT
+1447 
-1453 GEDAAYARTTTYT
+1453 
-1466 AAASGTGET
+1466 
-1475 AVSTPINNTANT
+1475 
-1487 VVAFTNAYTAKTGEI
+1487 
-1502 EVTKKFGGSELPSNF
+1502 
-1517 ETVTLTVENEA
+1517 
-1528 GTVVGSKTLAEIR
+1528 
-1541 SAAAAG
+1541 
-1547 TEGYA
+1547 
-1552 VTGSGAGAVYTW
+1552 
-1564 TLKDLPYGKYKV
+1564 
-1576 TETVTA
+1576 
-1582 ANGYQCTARYQINAT
+1582 
-1597 AEKNYDG
+1597 
-1604 TVKPEVTVGAATQ
+1604 
-1617 KMAFTNTYTKL
+1617 
-1628 QGSLEITKTVTGDR
+1628 
-1642 NWEQVKNTM
+1642 
-1651 SFKVMDETGA
+1651 
-1661 EITGSPVAGIAFT
+1661 
-1674 ETTPGSGIYHYVFNG
+1674 
-1689 LTAGKT
+1689 
-1695 YTVTEVLT
+1695 
-1703 GEDAAYARTT
+1703 
-1713 TYTGAAS
+1713 
-1720 GTGETAVSAPI
+1720 
-1731 SNAAN
+1731 
-1736 VVVAFTNTYTKL
+1736 
-1748 QGSLEITKTV
+1748 
-1758 TGDRNWEQVKNTMS
+1758 
-1772 FKVTDETGAEITGSP
+1772 
-1787 VAGTAFTETTPGSGI
+1787 
-1802 YHYVFNGLTAG
+1802 
-1813 KTYTVTE
+1813 
-1820 VLTGE
+1820 
-1825 DAAYARTTTYTAAA
+1825 
-1839 GGTGETAVSAP
+1839 
-1850 ISNAANVVVAFTN
+1850 
-1863 AYTAKTG
+1863 
-1870 KIEVT
+1870 
-1875 KKFGG
+1875 
-1880 SELPANFETVTLTV
+1880 
-1894 ENEAGTVV
+1894 
-1902 GSKTLAEIRS
+1902 
-1912 AAAAGTEG
+1912 
-1920 YAVTGSGAGAVYT
+1920 
-1933 WTLKDLPY
+1933 
-1941 GKYKVT
+1941 
-1947 ETVTAANGYQCT
+1947 
-1959 AKYQINATAEKDYDS
+1959 
-1974 TAKPEVTVGAA
+1974 
-1985 TQKVVFTNAYTKL
+1985 
-1998 QGSLE
+1998 
-2003 ITKTV
+2003 
-2008 TGDRNWEQVKN
+2008 
-2019 TMTFKVTDETGAEI
+2019 
-2033 TGSPVAGTAFTETTP
+2033 
-2048 GSGIYHYVFNG
+2048 
-2059 LTAGKTYT
+2059 
-2067 VTEVLTGE
+2067 
-2075 DAAYARTTTYT
+2075 
-2086 AAAGGTGETA
+2086 GTGETA

-2162 AAAAGTEG
+2162 AAEAGTEG

-2189 PYGKYTVTE
+2189 PYGKYKVTE

-2210 RYQINATAEKNYDGT
+2210 RYQINATSEKNYDGT

-2306 FNGLTAGKTY
+2306 FNGLTVGKTY

-2328 YARTTTYTAAA
+2328 YARTTTYTGAASGTGETAVSAPINNTANTVVAFTNAYTAKTGEIEVTKKFGGSELPSNFETVTLTVENEAGTVVGSKTLAEIRSAAEAGTEGYAVTGSGAGAVYTWTLKDLPYGKYKVTETVTAANGYQCTARYQINATSEKNYDGTVKPEVTVGAATQKVAFTNTYTKLQGSLEITKTVTGDRNWEQVKNTMSFKVTDETGAEITGSPIAGTAFTETTPGSGIYHYIFNGLTVGKTYTVTEVLTGEDAAYARTTTYTGAA

-2350 ISNAA
+2350 ISNTANVVVAFTNTYMKLQGSLEITKTVTGDRNWEQVKNTMSFKVTDETGAEITGSPIAGTAFTETTPGSGIYHYIFNGLTVGKTYTVTEVLTGEDAAYARTTTYTGAAGGTGETAVSAPISNGA

-2365 TKKAGKLVIT
+2365 TKKTGKLVIT

-2430 YQVEETRNVVGG
+2430 YQVEETRNAVGG

-2526 FWFILFAVSGMGLV
+2526 LWFILFAVSGMGLA

>member
-38 AGEGKVNVDSFTV
+38 AGEGKVNVDSFAV

-155 TDKKNDNGKDVT
+155 TDKKNDNGKDVP

-190 QKSKSSSAMLEN
+190 QKSRPSSAVMEN

-224 LEDIAGL
+224 LEDIAGS

-236 SELKIKTVNG
+236 SELKIKTING
-246 SDVGVTVGTSC
+246 SDVGVTQGATY

-265 VLQGAVLAAGES
+265 ALQGAVLAAGES

-286 NPSIYDK
+286 DPSIYTE
-293 TSDIEAFGNVVK
+293 TSNIGKFGNIIK
-305 AQYKDNRDND
+305 ANYKDNRDNE
-315 KEKESNKVYAEA
+315 KEKESNLVYADA

-333 KNSVGD
+333 KTATD
-339 YDKTTGII
+339 YDETTGVI
-347 TWKVTVRLN
+347 TWKVTIRLN
-356 DYLEDFQKSGKSIED
+356 DYLEDFQKSGKSIEN

-384 EPAVKLTGITEESE
+384 NQAVKLTGITEESE

-403 VYTTAVTDEYK
+403 VYTTSVTDEYK
-414 QRLENGSY
+414 RRLENGSY

-441 DKTVNADNRIEK
+441 DRTVNADKWIEK
-453 TCTGFDSTTR
+453 TCIGFDDTTR
-463 TLTWN
+463 TLTWD
-468 VTLNIPDNV
+468 VTLNIPNDV

-483 DYVQEADRH
+483 DYVQDADRH

-502 TTIVNSDTIVD
+502 TTIVNSGTIVD

-548 TTVIQDGYVWNNQTE
+548 TTVIPDGYVWNNQTE

-657 WEDSNHGSVSVTV
+657 WEDSNPGSVSVTV

-770 DIKYEI
+770 DIEYEI

-929 FKIVQASYD
+929 FKIVQVSYD

-1032 KAVENVEWDEVKND
+1032 KVVENVEWDEVKND

-1076 IKQLEAGEYTIVE
+1076 IKQLEAGEYTVTE
-1089 TIATSG
+1089 TIAVGG
-1095 KTPKTITYK
+1095 KSPETVTYK
-1104 IDNSAVKSGQEVTG
+1104 VGVTAAKTGQEATG
-1118 IVLTAGGTGTVTFT
+1118 IVLTAGGTGTVAFT
-1132 NTYEVK
+1132 NTYEIK

-1196 FNGLTAGK
+1196 FNGLTVGK

-1234 TAVSAPISNAA
+1234 TAVSAPI
-1245 NVVVAFTNTY
+1245 
-1255 TKLQGSLEITKT
+1255 
-1267 VTGDRNWEQVKNT
+1267 
-1280 MSFKVTDETG
+1280 
-1290 AEITGSPVAGTAF
+1290 
-1303 TETTPGS
+1303 
-1310 GIYHYVFNGLTAG
+1310 
-1323 KTYTVTEV
+1323 
-1331 LTGEDAAYARTTTY
+1331 
-1345 TGAASGTGETAVSAP
+1345 
-1360 ISNAANVVVAF
+1360 
-1371 TNTYTKLQG
+1371 
-1380 SLEIT
+1380 
-1385 KTVTGDRNWEQV
+1385 
-1397 KNTMSFKVTD
+1397 
-1407 ETGAEITGSPVAG
+1407 
-1420 TAFTETTPGSGIYH
+1420 
-1434 YVFNGLTAGKTYT
+1434 
-1447 VTEVLT
+1447 
-1453 GEDAAYARTTTYT
+1453 
-1466 AAASGTGET
+1466 
-1475 AVSTPINNTANT
+1475 NNTANT

-1502 EVTKKFGGSELPSNF
+1502 EVTKKFGGSELPANF

-1541 SAAAAG
+1541 SAAEAG

-1597 AEKNYDG
+1597 
-1604 TVKPEVTVGAATQ
+1604 
-1617 KMAFTNTYTKL
+1617 
-1628 QGSLEITKTVTGDR
+1628 S
-1642 NWEQVKNTM
+1642 
-1651 SFKVMDETGA
+1651 
-1661 EITGSPVAGIAFT
+1661 
-1674 ETTPGSGIYHYVFNG
+1674 
-1689 LTAGKT
+1689 
-1695 YTVTEVLT
+1695 
-1703 GEDAAYARTT
+1703 
-1713 TYTGAAS
+1713 
-1720 GTGETAVSAPI
+1720 
-1731 SNAAN
+1731 
-1736 VVVAFTNTYTKL
+1736 
-1748 QGSLEITKTV
+1748 
-1758 TGDRNWEQVKNTMS
+1758 
-1772 FKVTDETGAEITGSP
+1772 
-1787 VAGTAFTETTPGSGI
+1787 
-1802 YHYVFNGLTAG
+1802 
-1813 KTYTVTE
+1813 
-1820 VLTGE
+1820 
-1825 DAAYARTTTYTAAA
+1825 
-1839 GGTGETAVSAP
+1839 
-1850 ISNAANVVVAFTN
+1850 
-1863 AYTAKTG
+1863 
-1870 KIEVT
+1870 
-1875 KKFGG
+1875 
-1880 SELPANFETVTLTV
+1880 
-1894 ENEAGTVV
+1894 
-1902 GSKTLAEIRS
+1902 
-1912 AAAAGTEG
+1912 
-1920 YAVTGSGAGAVYT
+1920 
-1933 WTLKDLPY
+1933 
-1941 GKYKVT
+1941 
-1947 ETVTAANGYQCT
+1947 
-1959 AKYQINATAEKDYDS
+1959 
-1974 TAKPEVTVGAA
+1974 
-1985 TQKVVFTNAYTKL
+1985 
-1998 QGSLE
+1998 
-2003 ITKTV
+2003 
-2008 TGDRNWEQVKN
+2008 
-2019 TMTFKVTDETGAEI
+2019 
-2033 TGSPVAGTAFTETTP
+2033 
-2048 GSGIYHYVFNG
+2048 
-2059 LTAGKTYT
+2059 
-2067 VTEVLTGE
+2067 
-2075 DAAYARTTTYT
+2075 
-2086 AAAGGTGETA
+2086 
-2096 VSAPINNTA
+2096 
-2105 NTVVA
+2105 
-2110 FTNAY
+2110 
-2115 TAKTGEI
+2115 
-2122 EVTKKFGGSEL
+2122 
-2133 PSNFETVTL
+2133 
-2142 TVENEAGTVV
+2142 
-2152 GSKTLAEIRS
+2152 
-2162 AAAAGTEG
+2162 
-2170 YAVTGSG
+2170 
-2177 AGAVYTWTLKDL
+2177 
-2189 PYGKYTVTE
+2189 
-2198 TVTAANGYQCTA
+2198 
-2210 RYQINATAEKNYDGT
+2210 EKNYDGT

-2306 FNGLTAGKTY
+2306 FNGLTVGKTY

-2328 YARTTTYTAAA
+2328 YSRTTTYTAAA

-2350 ISNAA
+2350 ISNTANTVVAFTNAYTAKTGEIEVTKKFGGSELPANFETVTLTVENEAGTVVGSKTLAEIRSAAEAGTEGYAVTGSGAGAVYTWTLKDLPYGKYKVTETVTAANGYQCTARYQINATSEKNYDGTVKPEVTVGAATQKVAFTNTYTKLQGSLEITKTVTGDRNWEQVKNTMSFKVTDETGAEITGSPIAGTAFTETTPGSGIYHYIFNGLTVGKTYTVTEVLSGEDAAYARTTTYTGAAGGTGETAVSAPISNTANVVVAFTNTYMKLQGSLEITKTVTGDRNWEQVKNTMSFKVTDETGAEITGSPIAGTAFTETTPGSGIYHYIFNGLTVGKTYTVTEVLSGEDAAYARTTTYTGAAGGTGETAVSAPISNGA

-2365 TKKAGKLVIT
+2365 TKKTGKLVIT

-2430 YQVEETRNVVGG
+2430 YQVEETRNAVGG

-2526 FWFILFAVSGMGLV
+2526 LWFILFAVSGMGLA

>member
-38 AGEGKVNVDSFTV
+38 AGEGKVNVDSFAV

-155 TDKKNDNGKDVT
+155 TDKKNDNGKDVP

-190 QKSKSSSAMLEN
+190 QKSRPSSAVMEN

-224 LEDIAGL
+224 LEDIAGS

-236 SELKIKTVNG
+236 SELKIKTING
-246 SDVGVTVGTSC
+246 SDVGVTQGATY

-265 VLQGAVLAAGES
+265 ALQGAVLAAGES

-286 NPSIYDK
+286 DPSIYTE
-293 TSDIEAFGNVVK
+293 TSNIGKFGNIIK
-305 AQYKDNRDND
+305 ANYKDNRDNE
-315 KEKESNKVYAEA
+315 KEKESNLVYADA

-333 KNSVGD
+333 KTATD
-339 YDKTTGII
+339 YDETTGVI
-347 TWKVTVRLN
+347 TWKVTIRLN
-356 DYLEDFQKSGKSIED
+356 DYLEDFQKSGKSIEN

-384 EPAVKLTGITEESE
+384 NQAVKLTGITEESE

-403 VYTTAVTDEYK
+403 VYTTSVTDEYK
-414 QRLENGSY
+414 RRLENGSY

-441 DKTVNADNRIEK
+441 DRTVNADKWIEK
-453 TCTGFDSTTR
+453 TCIGFDDTTR
-463 TLTWN
+463 TLTWD
-468 VTLNIPDNV
+468 VTLNIPNDV

-483 DYVQEADRH
+483 DYVQDADRH

-502 TTIVNSDTIVD
+502 TTIVNSGTIVD

-548 TTVIQDGYVWNNQTE
+548 TTVIPDGYVWNNQTE

-657 WEDSNHGSVSVTV
+657 WEDSNPGSVSVTV

-770 DIKYEI
+770 DIEYEI

-929 FKIVQASYD
+929 FKIVQVSYD

-1032 KAVENVEWDEVKND
+1032 KVVENVEWDEVKND

-1076 IKQLEAGEYTIVE
+1076 IKQLEAGEYTVTE
-1089 TIATSG
+1089 TIAVGG
-1095 KTPKTITYK
+1095 KSPETVTYK
-1104 IDNSAVKSGQEVTG
+1104 VGVTAAKTGQEATG
-1118 IVLTAGGTGTVTFT
+1118 IVLTAGGTGTVAFT
-1132 NTYEVK
+1132 NTYEIK

-1196 FNGLTAGK
+1196 FNGLTVGK

-1234 TAVSAPISNAA
+1234 TAVSA
-1245 NVVVAFTNTY
+1245 
-1255 TKLQGSLEITKT
+1255 
-1267 VTGDRNWEQVKNT
+1267 
-1280 MSFKVTDETG
+1280 
-1290 AEITGSPVAGTAF
+1290 
-1303 TETTPGS
+1303 
-1310 GIYHYVFNGLTAG
+1310 
-1323 KTYTVTEV
+1323 
-1331 LTGEDAAYARTTTY
+1331 
-1345 TGAASGTGETAVSAP
+1345 
-1360 ISNAANVVVAF
+1360 
-1371 TNTYTKLQG
+1371 
-1380 SLEIT
+1380 
-1385 KTVTGDRNWEQV
+1385 
-1397 KNTMSFKVTD
+1397 
-1407 ETGAEITGSPVAG
+1407 
-1420 TAFTETTPGSGIYH
+1420 
-1434 YVFNGLTAGKTYT
+1434 
-1447 VTEVLT
+1447 
-1453 GEDAAYARTTTYT
+1453 
-1466 AAASGTGET
+1466 
-1475 AVSTPINNTANT
+1475 PINNTANT

-1528 GTVVGSKTLAEIR
+1528 GTVVRSKTLAEIR

-1597 AEKNYDG
+1597 
-1604 TVKPEVTVGAATQ
+1604 
-1617 KMAFTNTYTKL
+1617 
-1628 QGSLEITKTVTGDR
+1628 S
-1642 NWEQVKNTM
+1642 
-1651 SFKVMDETGA
+1651 
-1661 EITGSPVAGIAFT
+1661 
-1674 ETTPGSGIYHYVFNG
+1674 
-1689 LTAGKT
+1689 
-1695 YTVTEVLT
+1695 
-1703 GEDAAYARTT
+1703 
-1713 TYTGAAS
+1713 
-1720 GTGETAVSAPI
+1720 
-1731 SNAAN
+1731 
-1736 VVVAFTNTYTKL
+1736 
-1748 QGSLEITKTV
+1748 
-1758 TGDRNWEQVKNTMS
+1758 
-1772 FKVTDETGAEITGSP
+1772 
-1787 VAGTAFTETTPGSGI
+1787 
-1802 YHYVFNGLTAG
+1802 
-1813 KTYTVTE
+1813 
-1820 VLTGE
+1820 
-1825 DAAYARTTTYTAAA
+1825 
-1839 GGTGETAVSAP
+1839 
-1850 ISNAANVVVAFTN
+1850 
-1863 AYTAKTG
+1863 
-1870 KIEVT
+1870 
-1875 KKFGG
+1875 
-1880 SELPANFETVTLTV
+1880 
-1894 ENEAGTVV
+1894 
-1902 GSKTLAEIRS
+1902 
-1912 AAAAGTEG
+1912 
-1920 YAVTGSGAGAVYT
+1920 
-1933 WTLKDLPY
+1933 
-1941 GKYKVT
+1941 
-1947 ETVTAANGYQCT
+1947 
-1959 AKYQINATAEKDYDS
+1959 
-1974 TAKPEVTVGAA
+1974 
-1985 TQKVVFTNAYTKL
+1985 
-1998 QGSLE
+1998 
-2003 ITKTV
+2003 
-2008 TGDRNWEQVKN
+2008 
-2019 TMTFKVTDETGAEI
+2019 
-2033 TGSPVAGTAFTETTP
+2033 
-2048 GSGIYHYVFNG
+2048 
-2059 LTAGKTYT
+2059 
-2067 VTEVLTGE
+2067 
-2075 DAAYARTTTYT
+2075 
-2086 AAAGGTGETA
+2086 
-2096 VSAPINNTA
+2096 
-2105 NTVVA
+2105 
-2110 FTNAY
+2110 
-2115 TAKTGEI
+2115 
-2122 EVTKKFGGSEL
+2122 
-2133 PSNFETVTL
+2133 
-2142 TVENEAGTVV
+2142 
-2152 GSKTLAEIRS
+2152 
-2162 AAAAGTEG
+2162 
-2170 YAVTGSG
+2170 
-2177 AGAVYTWTLKDL
+2177 
-2189 PYGKYTVTE
+2189 
-2198 TVTAANGYQCTA
+2198 
-2210 RYQINATAEKNYDGT
+2210 EKNYDGT

-2306 FNGLTAGKTY
+2306 FNGLTVGKTY

-2328 YARTTTYTAAA
+2328 YARTTTYTGAASGTGETAVSAPINNTANTVVAFTNAYTAKTGEIEVTKKFGGSELPSNFETVTLTVENEAGTVVRSKTLAEIRSAAAAGTEGYAVTGSGAGAVYTWTLKDLPYGKYKVTETVTAANGYQCTARYQINATSEKNYDGTVKPEVTVGAATQKVAFTNTYTKLQGSLEITKTVTGDRNWEQVKNTMSFKVTDETGAEITGSPIAGTAFTETTPGSGIYHYIFNGLTVGKTYTVTEVLTGEDAAYARTTTYTGAA

-2350 ISNAA
+2350 ISNTANVVVAFTNTYMKLQGSLEITKTVTGDRNWEQVKNTMSFKVTDETGAEITGSPIAGTAFTETTPGSGIYHYIFNGLTVGKTYTVTEVLTGEDAAYARTTTYTGAAGGTGETAVSAPISNGA

-2365 TKKAGKLVIT
+2365 TKKTGKLVIT

-2430 YQVEETRNVVGG
+2430 YQVEETRNAVGG

-2526 FWFILFAVSGMGLV
+2526 LWFILFAVSGMGLA

>member
-90 DLSPMLSNLKLVAGT
+90 DLSSMLSNLKLVAGT

-155 TDKKNDNGKDVT
+155 TDKKNDNGKDVP

-190 QKSKSSSAMLEN
+190 QKSRPSSAVMEN
-202 GKLYQTFEVTLS
+202 EKLYQTFEVTLS

-224 LEDIAGL
+224 LEDIAGS

-246 SDVGVTVGTSC
+246 SDVGVTVGTAY
-257 SDMAQLNA
+257 SDMAQLNTA
-265 VLQGAVLAAGES
+265 LQGAVLAAGES

-286 NPSIYDK
+286 DPSIYTE
-293 TSDIEAFGNVVK
+293 TSNIGKFGNIIK
-305 AQYKDNRDND
+305 ANYKDNRDND
-315 KEKESNKVYAEA
+315 KEKESNLEYADA

-333 KNSVGD
+333 KTATD
-339 YDKTTGII
+339 YDETTGVI
-347 TWKVTVRLN
+347 TWKVTIRLN
-356 DYLEDFQKSGKSIED
+356 DYLEDFQKSGKSIEN

-384 EPAVKLTGITEESE
+384 NQAVKLTGITEESE

-403 VYTTAVTDEYK
+403 VYTTSVTDEYK
-414 QRLENGSY
+414 RRLENGSY

-441 DKTVNADNRIEK
+441 DKTVNADKWIEK
-453 TCTGFDSTTR
+453 TCIGFDDTTR
-463 TLTWN
+463 TLTWD
-468 VTLNIPDNV
+468 VTLNIPNDV

-483 DYVQEADRH
+483 DYVQDADRH

-502 TTIVNSDTIVD
+502 TTIVNSGTIVD

-541 QPVTFTY
+541 QLITFTY
-548 TTVIQDGYVWNNQTE
+548 TSVIPDGYVWNNQTE

-601 AIADNDKDSITYE
+601 AIADNDKDSIAYE

-645 NVTAKLVYIHQY
+645 NATAKLVYIHQY
-657 WEDSNHGSVSVTV
+657 WEDSNPGPVSVTV

-814 GTVLTRGT
+814 GTVLTRGI

-916 TNNGTYTALAGSE
+916 TDNGTYTALAGSE
-929 FKIVQASYD
+929 FKIVQVSYD
-938 SATGKMVDGTV
+938 AATGKMVDGTV

-1001 TLPSGVIIEKF
+1001 TLPSGIVIKKF
-1012 VEEENELEYENQLE
+1012 VEEENELKYENQLE
-1026 AKLTLT
+1026 AKITLT
-1032 KAVENVEWDEVKND
+1032 KAVENEEWDEVKND

-1104 IDNSAVKSGQEVTG
+1104 IDNSAVKSGQEASG
-1118 IVLTAGGTGTVTFT
+1118 IVLTAGGTNTVAFT

-1204 TYTVTEVLTGED
+1204 TYTVTEVL
-1216 AAYART
+1216 
-1222 TTYTGAASGTGE
+1222 S
-1234 TAVSAPISNAA
+1234 
-1245 NVVVAFTNTY
+1245 
-1255 TKLQGSLEITKT
+1255 
-1267 VTGDRNWEQVKNT
+1267 
-1280 MSFKVTDETG
+1280 
-1290 AEITGSPVAGTAF
+1290 
-1303 TETTPGS
+1303 
-1310 GIYHYVFNGLTAG
+1310 
-1323 KTYTVTEV
+1323 
-1331 LTGEDAAYARTTTY
+1331 
-1345 TGAASGTGETAVSAP
+1345 
-1360 ISNAANVVVAF
+1360 
-1371 TNTYTKLQG
+1371 
-1380 SLEIT
+1380 
-1385 KTVTGDRNWEQV
+1385 
-1397 KNTMSFKVTD
+1397 
-1407 ETGAEITGSPVAG
+1407 
-1420 TAFTETTPGSGIYH
+1420 
-1434 YVFNGLTAGKTYT
+1434 
-1447 VTEVLT
+1447 

-1466 AAASGTGET
+1466 AAAGGTGET
-1475 AVSTPINNTANT
+1475 AVSAPISNTTNT
-1487 VVAFTNAYTAKTGEI
+1487 VVAFTNAYTAKAGEI

-1541 SAAAAG
+1541 SAA
-1547 TEGYA
+1547 E
-1552 VTGSGAGAVYTW
+1552 
-1564 TLKDLPYGKYKV
+1564 
-1576 TETVTA
+1576 
-1582 ANGYQCTARYQINAT
+1582 
-1597 AEKNYDG
+1597 
-1604 TVKPEVTVGAATQ
+1604 
-1617 KMAFTNTYTKL
+1617 
-1628 QGSLEITKTVTGDR
+1628 
-1642 NWEQVKNTM
+1642 
-1651 SFKVMDETGA
+1651 
-1661 EITGSPVAGIAFT
+1661 
-1674 ETTPGSGIYHYVFNG
+1674 
-1689 LTAGKT
+1689 
-1695 YTVTEVLT
+1695 
-1703 GEDAAYARTT
+1703 
-1713 TYTGAAS
+1713 
-1720 GTGETAVSAPI
+1720 
-1731 SNAAN
+1731 
-1736 VVVAFTNTYTKL
+1736 
-1748 QGSLEITKTV
+1748 
-1758 TGDRNWEQVKNTMS
+1758 
-1772 FKVTDETGAEITGSP
+1772 
-1787 VAGTAFTETTPGSGI
+1787 
-1802 YHYVFNGLTAG
+1802 
-1813 KTYTVTE
+1813 
-1820 VLTGE
+1820 
-1825 DAAYARTTTYTAAA
+1825 
-1839 GGTGETAVSAP
+1839 
-1850 ISNAANVVVAFTN
+1850 
-1863 AYTAKTG
+1863 
-1870 KIEVT
+1870 
-1875 KKFGG
+1875 
-1880 SELPANFETVTLTV
+1880 
-1894 ENEAGTVV
+1894 
-1902 GSKTLAEIRS
+1902 
-1912 AAAAGTEG
+1912 AGTEG

-1959 AKYQINATAEKDYDS
+1959 AK
-1974 TAKPEVTVGAA
+1974 
-1985 TQKVVFTNAYTKL
+1985 
-1998 QGSLE
+1998 
-2003 ITKTV
+2003 
-2008 TGDRNWEQVKN
+2008 
-2019 TMTFKVTDETGAEI
+2019 
-2033 TGSPVAGTAFTETTP
+2033 
-2048 GSGIYHYVFNG
+2048 
-2059 LTAGKTYT
+2059 
-2067 VTEVLTGE
+2067 
-2075 DAAYARTTTYT
+2075 
-2086 AAAGGTGETA
+2086 
-2096 VSAPINNTA
+2096 
-2105 NTVVA
+2105 
-2110 FTNAY
+2110 
-2115 TAKTGEI
+2115 
-2122 EVTKKFGGSEL
+2122 
-2133 PSNFETVTL
+2133 
-2142 TVENEAGTVV
+2142 
-2152 GSKTLAEIRS
+2152 
-2162 AAAAGTEG
+2162 
-2170 YAVTGSG
+2170 
-2177 AGAVYTWTLKDL
+2177 
-2189 PYGKYTVTE
+2189 
-2198 TVTAANGYQCTA
+2198 
-2210 RYQINATAEKNYDGT
+2210 YQINATAEKNYDGT

-2316 TVTEVLT
+2316 TVTEVLS

-2350 ISNAA
+2350 ISNTTNTVVAFTNAYTAKAGEIEVTKKFGGSELPSNFETVTLTVENEAGTVVGSKTLAEIRSAAEAGTEGYAVTGSGAGAVYTWTLKDLPYGKYKVTETVTAANGYQCTAKYQINATAEKNYDGTVKPEVTVGAATQKVAFTNTYTKLQGSLEITKTVTGDRNWEQVKNTMSFKVTDETGAEITGSPVAGTAFTETTPGSGIYHYVFNGLTAGKTYTVTEVLSGEDAAYARTTTYTAAAGGTGETAVSAPISNTTNTVVAFTNAYTAKAGEIEVTKKFGGSELPSNFETVTLTVENEAGTVVGSKTLAEIRSAAEAGTEGYAVAGSGAGAVYTWTLKDLPYGKYRVTETVTAANGYQCTAKYQINATAEKNYDGTVKPEVTVGAATQKVAFTNTYTKLQGSLEITKTVTGDRNWEQVKNTMSFKVTDETGAEITGSPVAGTAFTETTPGSGIYHYVFNGLTAGKIYTVTEVLAGEDTAYARTTTYTAAVGGTGETAVSAPISNAANVVVAFTNTYTKLQGSLEITKTVTGDRNWEQVKNTMSFKVTDETGAEITGSPVAGTAFTETTPGSGIYHYVFNGLTAGKTYTVTEVLSGEDAAYARTTTYTAAAGGTGETAVSAPISNGA

-2393 KVTRTAD
+2393 KVTKNAD

-2424 DTAPGG
+2424 DTVPGG
-2430 YQVEETRNVVGG
+2430 YQVEETRNAVGG

-2461 SVQVQVNDGASIKVA
+2461 SVQVQVNDGASTKVA
-2476 FENTYEKKTT
+2476 FENTYVKKTT

-2506 PEPTPTDPGT
+2506 PKPTPTDPGT

-2526 FWFILFAVSGMGLV
+2526 LWFILFAVSGMGLA

>member
-38 AGEGKVNVDSFTV
+38 AGEGKVNVDSFAV

-155 TDKKNDNGKDVT
+155 TDKKNDNGKDVP

-190 QKSKSSSAMLEN
+190 QKSRPSSAVMEN

-224 LEDIAGL
+224 LEDIAGS

-236 SELKIKTVNG
+236 SELKIKTING
-246 SDVGVTVGTSC
+246 SDVGVTQGATY

-265 VLQGAVLAAGES
+265 ALQGAVLAAGES

-286 NPSIYDK
+286 DPSIYTE
-293 TSDIEAFGNVVK
+293 TSNIGKFGNIIK
-305 AQYKDNRDND
+305 ANYKDNRDNE
-315 KEKESNKVYAEA
+315 KEKESNLVYADA

-333 KNSVGD
+333 KTATD
-339 YDKTTGII
+339 YDETTGVI
-347 TWKVTVRLN
+347 TWKVTIRLN
-356 DYLEDFQKSGKSIED
+356 DYLEDFQKSGKSIEN

-384 EPAVKLTGITEESE
+384 NQAVKLTGITEESE

-403 VYTTAVTDEYK
+403 VYTTSVTDEYK
-414 QRLENGSY
+414 RRLENGSY

-441 DKTVNADNRIEK
+441 DRTVNADKWIEK
-453 TCTGFDSTTR
+453 TCIGFDDTTR
-463 TLTWN
+463 TLTWD
-468 VTLNIPDNV
+468 VTLNIPNDV

-483 DYVQEADRH
+483 DYVQDADRH

-502 TTIVNSDTIVD
+502 TTIVNSGTIVD

-548 TTVIQDGYVWNNQTE
+548 TTVIPDGYVWNNQTE

-657 WEDSNHGSVSVTV
+657 WEDSNPGSVSVTV

-690 NAVADGKAATD
+690 NAVADGKTATD

-949 IKDNIVVGVDGTIK
+949 IKDNIVVGVVGTIK

-1026 AKLTLT
+1026 AKITLT

-1104 IDNSAVKSGQEVTG
+1104 IDNSAVKSGQEATG
-1118 IVLTAGGTGTVTFT
+1118 IVLTAGGTGTVAFT

-1151 RNWEQVKNTMS
+1151 RNWEQVK
-1162 FKVTD
+1162 D
-1167 ETGAEIT
+1167 
-1174 GSPVA
+1174 
-1179 GTAFTETT
+1179 
-1187 PGSGIYHYV
+1187 
-1196 FNGLTAGK
+1196 
-1204 TYTVTEVLTGED
+1204 
-1216 AAYART
+1216 
-1222 TTYTGAASGTGE
+1222 
-1234 TAVSAPISNAA
+1234 
-1245 NVVVAFTNTY
+1245 
-1255 TKLQGSLEITKT
+1255 
-1267 VTGDRNWEQVKNT
+1267 
-1280 MSFKVTDETG
+1280 
-1290 AEITGSPVAGTAF
+1290 
-1303 TETTPGS
+1303 
-1310 GIYHYVFNGLTAG
+1310 
-1323 KTYTVTEV
+1323 
-1331 LTGEDAAYARTTTY
+1331 
-1345 TGAASGTGETAVSAP
+1345 
-1360 ISNAANVVVAF
+1360 
-1371 TNTYTKLQG
+1371 
-1380 SLEIT
+1380 
-1385 KTVTGDRNWEQV
+1385 
-1397 KNTMSFKVTD
+1397 TMSFKVTD

-1466 AAASGTGET
+1466 AAAGGTGET
-1475 AVSTPINNTANT
+1475 AVSAPISNAANV

-1617 KMAFTNTYTKL
+1617 KVAFTNTYTKL

-1651 SFKVMDETGA
+1651 SFKVTDEDGA
-1661 EITGSPVAGIAFT
+1661 EITGSPVAGTAFT

-1713 TYTGAAS
+1713 TYTGAAG

-1731 SNAAN
+1731 NNGAN

-1772 FKVTDETGAEITGSP
+1772 FKVTDESGVEIIGSP
-1787 VAGTAFTETTPGSGI
+1787 VAGIAFTETTPGSGI

-1985 TQKVVFTNAYTKL
+1985 TQKVAFTNAYTKL

-2048 GSGIYHYVFNG
+2048 GSGIYHYVFSG
-2059 LTAGKTYT
+2059 LMAGKTYT
-2067 VTEVLTGE
+2067 VTEVLAGE

-2086 AAAGGTGETA
+2086 GAAGGTGETA
-2096 VSAPINNTA
+2096 VSAPISNTA
-2105 NTVVA
+2105 NVV
-2110 FTNAY
+2110 
-2115 TAKTGEI
+2115 
-2122 EVTKKFGGSEL
+2122 
-2133 PSNFETVTL
+2133 
-2142 TVENEAGTVV
+2142 
-2152 GSKTLAEIRS
+2152 
-2162 AAAAGTEG
+2162 
-2170 YAVTGSG
+2170 
-2177 AGAVYTWTLKDL
+2177 
-2189 PYGKYTVTE
+2189 
-2198 TVTAANGYQCTA
+2198 
-2210 RYQINATAEKNYDGT
+2210 
-2225 VKPEVTVG
+2225 
-2233 AATQKVAFT
+2233 VAFT

-2277 ETGAEIT
+2277 ESGAEIT

-2297 PGSGIYHYV
+2297 PGSGIYHYI
-2306 FNGLTAGKTY
+2306 FNGLTVGKTY
-2316 TVTEVLT
+2316 TVTEVLS

-2350 ISNAA
+2350 ISNGA

-2430 YQVEETRNVVGG
+2430 YQVEETRNAVGG

-2476 FENTYEKKTT
+2476 FENTYVKKTT

-2526 FWFILFAVSGMGLV
+2526 LWFILFAVSGMGLA

>member
-38 AGEGKVNVDSFTV
+38 AGEGKVNVDSFAV

-155 TDKKNDNGKDVT
+155 ADKKNDNGKDVP

-333 KNSVGD
+333 KNSVGE

-356 DYLEDFQKSGKSIED
+356 DYLEDFQKSGKSIEE

-384 EPAVKLTGITEESE
+384 KPAVKLTGITEESE

-441 DKTVNADNRIEK
+441 DKTVNAGNRIEK

-483 DYVQEADRH
+483 DYVQDADRH
-492 VLQPTVTYAG
+492 VLQPTVTYTG

-548 TTVIQDGYVWNNQTE
+548 TTVIPDGYVWNNQTE

-579 QNQEATAT
+579 QNQEAEAT
-587 WKDVNKQGIVLTKK
+587 WKDMNKQGIVLTKK
-601 AIADNDKDSITYE
+601 AIADNDKDSIAYE

-645 NVTAKLVYIHQY
+645 NATARLVYIHKH
-657 WEDSNHGSVSVTV
+657 WEDSNPGAVSVIT
-670 SDVTGANAKDFSFT
+670 SDVTGANAKDFSFI

-690 NAVADGKAATD
+690 NAVADGKTATD

-714 IADERSFVSAGKK
+714 IADERSFVSAGRK

-770 DIKYEI
+770 DIEYEI

-1046 ITFTVKKGDLVVATI
+1046 ITFTVKKGDLIVATI

-1076 IKQLEAGEYTIVE
+1076 IKQLEAGEYTVTE
-1089 TIATSG
+1089 TIAVGG
-1095 KTPKTITYK
+1095 KSPETVTYK
-1104 IDNSAVKSGQEVTG
+1104 VGVTAAKTGQEATG
-1118 IVLTAGGTGTVTFT
+1118 IVLTAGGTGTVAFT

-1138 KGSLE
+1138 K
-1143 ITKTVTGD
+1143 
-1151 RNWEQVKNTMS
+1151 
-1162 FKVTD
+1162 
-1167 ETGAEIT
+1167 
-1174 GSPVA
+1174 
-1179 GTAFTETT
+1179 
-1187 PGSGIYHYV
+1187 
-1196 FNGLTAGK
+1196 
-1204 TYTVTEVLTGED
+1204 
-1216 AAYART
+1216 
-1222 TTYTGAASGTGE
+1222 
-1234 TAVSAPISNAA
+1234 
-1245 NVVVAFTNTY
+1245 
-1255 TKLQGSLEITKT
+1255 
-1267 VTGDRNWEQVKNT
+1267 
-1280 MSFKVTDETG
+1280 
-1290 AEITGSPVAGTAF
+1290 
-1303 TETTPGS
+1303 
-1310 GIYHYVFNGLTAG
+1310 
-1323 KTYTVTEV
+1323 
-1331 LTGEDAAYARTTTY
+1331 
-1345 TGAASGTGETAVSAP
+1345 
-1360 ISNAANVVVAF
+1360 
-1371 TNTYTKLQG
+1371 
-1380 SLEIT
+1380 
-1385 KTVTGDRNWEQV
+1385 
-1397 KNTMSFKVTD
+1397 
-1407 ETGAEITGSPVAG
+1407 
-1420 TAFTETTPGSGIYH
+1420 
-1434 YVFNGLTAGKTYT
+1434 
-1447 VTEVLT
+1447 
-1453 GEDAAYARTTTYT
+1453 
-1466 AAASGTGET
+1466 
-1475 AVSTPINNTANT
+1475 
-1487 VVAFTNAYTAKTGEI
+1487 
-1502 EVTKKFGGSELPSNF
+1502 
-1517 ETVTLTVENEA
+1517 
-1528 GTVVGSKTLAEIR
+1528 
-1541 SAAAAG
+1541 
-1547 TEGYA
+1547 
-1552 VTGSGAGAVYTW
+1552 
-1564 TLKDLPYGKYKV
+1564 
-1576 TETVTA
+1576 
-1582 ANGYQCTARYQINAT
+1582 
-1597 AEKNYDG
+1597 
-1604 TVKPEVTVGAATQ
+1604 
-1617 KMAFTNTYTKL
+1617 
-1628 QGSLEITKTVTGDR
+1628 
-1642 NWEQVKNTM
+1642 
-1651 SFKVMDETGA
+1651 
-1661 EITGSPVAGIAFT
+1661 
-1674 ETTPGSGIYHYVFNG
+1674 
-1689 LTAGKT
+1689 
-1695 YTVTEVLT
+1695 
-1703 GEDAAYARTT
+1703 
-1713 TYTGAAS
+1713 
-1720 GTGETAVSAPI
+1720 
-1731 SNAAN
+1731 
-1736 VVVAFTNTYTKL
+1736 
-1748 QGSLEITKTV
+1748 GSLEITKTV

-1863 AYTAKTG
+1863 T
-1870 KIEVT
+1870 
-1875 KKFGG
+1875 
-1880 SELPANFETVTLTV
+1880 
-1894 ENEAGTVV
+1894 
-1902 GSKTLAEIRS
+1902 
-1912 AAAAGTEG
+1912 
-1920 YAVTGSGAGAVYT
+1920 
-1933 WTLKDLPY
+1933 
-1941 GKYKVT
+1941 
-1947 ETVTAANGYQCT
+1947 
-1959 AKYQINATAEKDYDS
+1959 
-1974 TAKPEVTVGAA
+1974 
-1985 TQKVVFTNAYTKL
+1985 YTKL

-2019 TMTFKVTDETGAEI
+2019 TMSFKVTDETGAEI
-2033 TGSPVAGTAFTETTP
+2033 TGSPVAGTALTETTP

-2075 DAAYARTTTYT
+2075 DAAYSRTTTYK
-2086 AAAGGTGETA
+2086 AAANGTGETA
-2096 VSAPINNTA
+2096 VSKPISDTA
-2105 NTVVA
+2105 NSVVA
-2110 FTNAY
+2110 FTNTY

-2133 PSNFETVTL
+2133 PSNSETVAL

-2162 AAAAGTEG
+2162 AAEAGTVG

-2189 PYGKYTVTE
+2189 PYGKYKVTE
-2198 TVTAANGYQCTA
+2198 TVTAADGYQCTA

-2328 YARTTTYTAAA
+2328 YARTTTYKAAA
-2339 GGTGETAVSAP
+2339 NGTGETAVSAP
-2350 ISNAA
+2350 ISNTA

-2365 TKKAGKLVIT
+2365 TKLQGGLEIIKRVHGDLNWEQVKNTISFKITDEDGNEIPGSPVAGTAFTETTPGSGIYYYEINGLIVGKAYTVTEVLTGEDEAYSRTTTYIAATRGTGETAVSVPVQDSMYSVVTFDNTYTKKTGKIVIT
-2375 KSVAGNVDKA
+2375 KTVLGNVDKS

-2393 KVTRTAD
+2393 KVTKTAD

-2424 DTAPGG
+2424 DSAPGG
-2430 YQVEETRNVVGG
+2430 YQVEETRNAVGG
-2442 FTLKKVQYEVDASG
+2442 FTLKKVQYEVDTSG

-2461 SVQVQVNDGASIKVA
+2461 SVQVQIYDGASTKVA
-2476 FENTYEKKTT
+2476 FENTYVKKTT
-2486 TPSNPTTPPVTPTTP
+2486 TPSNPMTPPVTPTTP

-2506 PEPTPTDPGT
+2506 PEPTPADPGT

-2526 FWFILFAVSGMGLV
+2526 LWFILFAVSGMGLA

>member
-155 TDKKNDNGKDVT
+155 TDKKNDNGKDVP

-190 QKSKSSSAMLEN
+190 QKSRPSSAVMEN

-224 LEDIAGL
+224 LEDIAGS

-246 SDVGVTVGTSC
+246 SDVGVTVETAY
-257 SDMAQLNA
+257 SDMAQLNTA
-265 VLQGAVLAAGES
+265 LQGAVLAAGES

-286 NPSIYDK
+286 DPSIYTE
-293 TSDIEAFGNVVK
+293 TSNIGKFGNIIK
-305 AQYKDNRDND
+305 ANYKDNRDND
-315 KEKESNKVYAEA
+315 KEKESNLEYADA

-333 KNSVGD
+333 KKATD
-339 YDKTTGII
+339 YDETTGVI
-347 TWKVTVRLN
+347 TWKVTIRLN
-356 DYLEDFQKSGKSIED
+356 DYLEDFQKSGKSIEN

-384 EPAVKLTGITEESE
+384 NQAVKLTGITEESE

-403 VYTTAVTDEYK
+403 VYTTSVTDEYK
-414 QRLENGSY
+414 RRLENGSY

-441 DKTVNADNRIEK
+441 DKTVNADKWIEK
-453 TCTGFDSTTR
+453 TCIGFDDTTR
-463 TLTWN
+463 TLTWD
-468 VTLNIPDNV
+468 VTLNIPNDV

-483 DYVQEADRH
+483 DYVQDADRH

-502 TTIVNSDTIVD
+502 TTIVNSGTIVD

-541 QPVTFTY
+541 QLITFTY
-548 TTVIQDGYVWNNQTE
+548 TSVIPDGYVWNNQTE

-601 AIADNDKDSITYE
+601 AIADNDKDSIAYE

-645 NVTAKLVYIHQY
+645 NATAKLVYIHQY
-657 WEDSNHGSVSVTV
+657 WEDSNPGSVSVTV

-727 ESITNTVTGKKGET
+727 ESITNNVTGKKGET

-770 DIKYEI
+770 DIEYEI

-786 TNGKLTGEDHL
+786 ANGKLTGEDHL
-797 GTALTYNDDVEI
+797 GTALTYNDDIKI

-855 RTYADETKNEHLT
+855 RTYADETKNEYLT

-929 FKIVQASYD
+929 FKIVQVSYD
-938 SATGKMVDGTV
+938 AATGKMVDGTV

-1104 IDNSAVKSGQEVTG
+1104 IDNSAVKSGQEASG

-1196 FNGLTAGK
+1196 FNGLTVGK

-1222 TTYTGAASGTGE
+1222 TTYTAAAGGTGE
-1234 TAVSAPISNAA
+1234 TAVSAPISNTANTVVAFTNAYTAKTGEIEVTKKFGGSELPSNFETVTLTVENEAGTVVGSKTLAEIRSAA
-1245 NVVVAFTNTY
+1245 AAGTEGYAVTGSGAGAVYTWTLKDLPYGKYTVTETVTTSAGYQCTAKYQINATTEKDYDSTAKPEVTVGAATQKVAFTNTY
-1255 TKLQGSLEITKT
+1255 TKLQGSLEIAKT
-1267 VTGDRNWEQVKNT
+1267 VTGNRNWEQVKNT

-1290 AEITGSPVAGTAF
+1290 VEITGSPVAGTAF

-1310 GIYHYVFNGLTAG
+1310 GIYHYVFNGLT
-1323 KTYTVTEV
+1323 V
-1331 LTGEDAAYARTTTY
+1331 
-1345 TGAASGTGETAVSAP
+1345 
-1360 ISNAANVVVAF
+1360 
-1371 TNTYTKLQG
+1371 
-1380 SLEIT
+1380 
-1385 KTVTGDRNWEQV
+1385 
-1397 KNTMSFKVTD
+1397 
-1407 ETGAEITGSPVAG
+1407 
-1420 TAFTETTPGSGIYH
+1420 
-1434 YVFNGLTAGKTYT
+1434 GKTYT

-1466 AAASGTGET
+1466 AAAGGTGET
-1475 AVSTPINNTANT
+1475 AVSAPISNTANT

-1582 ANGYQCTARYQINAT
+1582 AT
-1597 AEKNYDG
+1597 
-1604 TVKPEVTVGAATQ
+1604 
-1617 KMAFTNTYTKL
+1617 
-1628 QGSLEITKTVTGDR
+1628 
-1642 NWEQVKNTM
+1642 
-1651 SFKVMDETGA
+1651 
-1661 EITGSPVAGIAFT
+1661 
-1674 ETTPGSGIYHYVFNG
+1674 
-1689 LTAGKT
+1689 
-1695 YTVTEVLT
+1695 
-1703 GEDAAYARTT
+1703 
-1713 TYTGAAS
+1713 
-1720 GTGETAVSAPI
+1720 
-1731 SNAAN
+1731 
-1736 VVVAFTNTYTKL
+1736 
-1748 QGSLEITKTV
+1748 
-1758 TGDRNWEQVKNTMS
+1758 
-1772 FKVTDETGAEITGSP
+1772 
-1787 VAGTAFTETTPGSGI
+1787 
-1802 YHYVFNGLTAG
+1802 
-1813 KTYTVTE
+1813 
-1820 VLTGE
+1820 
-1825 DAAYARTTTYTAAA
+1825 
-1839 GGTGETAVSAP
+1839 
-1850 ISNAANVVVAFTN
+1850 
-1863 AYTAKTG
+1863 
-1870 KIEVT
+1870 
-1875 KKFGG
+1875 
-1880 SELPANFETVTLTV
+1880 
-1894 ENEAGTVV
+1894 
-1902 GSKTLAEIRS
+1902 
-1912 AAAAGTEG
+1912 
-1920 YAVTGSGAGAVYT
+1920 
-1933 WTLKDLPY
+1933 
-1941 GKYKVT
+1941 
-1947 ETVTAANGYQCT
+1947 GYQCT

-1974 TAKPEVTVGAA
+1974 TAKPEVTVGDA
-1985 TQKVVFTNAYTKL
+1985 TQKVSFTNTYTKL
-1998 QGSLE
+1998 QGGLE
-2003 ITKTV
+2003 IIKRV
-2008 TGDRNWEQVKN
+2008 HGDLNWEQVKN
-2019 TMTFKVTDETGAEI
+2019 TISFKITNEDGNEI
-2033 TGSPVAGTAFTETTP
+2033 PGSPVAGTAFTETTP
-2048 GSGIYHYVFNG
+2048 GSGIYYYEING
-2059 LTAGKTYT
+2059 LIVGKAYT

-2075 DAAYARTTTYT
+2075 DEAYSRTTTYV
-2086 AAAGGTGETA
+2086 AATRGTGETA
-2096 VSAPINNTA
+2096 VSVPVQDSMYS
-2105 NTVVA
+2105 VVT
-2110 FTNAY
+2110 F
-2115 TAKTGEI
+2115 
-2122 EVTKKFGGSEL
+2122 
-2133 PSNFETVTL
+2133 
-2142 TVENEAGTVV
+2142 
-2152 GSKTLAEIRS
+2152 
-2162 AAAAGTEG
+2162 
-2170 YAVTGSG
+2170 
-2177 AGAVYTWTLKDL
+2177 D
-2189 PYGKYTVTE
+2189 
-2198 TVTAANGYQCTA
+2198 
-2210 RYQINATAEKNYDGT
+2210 
-2225 VKPEVTVG
+2225 
-2233 AATQKVAFT
+2233 
-2242 NTYTKLQ
+2242 
-2249 GSLEITKTVTGDRNW
+2249 
-2264 EQVKNTMSFKVTD
+2264 
-2277 ETGAEIT
+2277 
-2284 GSPVAGT
+2284 
-2291 AFTETT
+2291 
-2297 PGSGIYHYV
+2297 
-2306 FNGLTAGKTY
+2306 
-2316 TVTEVLT
+2316 
-2323 GEDAA
+2323 
-2328 YARTTTYTAAA
+2328 
-2339 GGTGETAVSAP
+2339 
-2350 ISNAA
+2350 
-2355 NVVVAFTNTY
+2355 NTY
-2365 TKKAGKLVIT
+2365 TKKTGKLVIT

-2393 KVTRTAD
+2393 KVTKNAD

-2424 DTAPGG
+2424 DTVPGG
-2430 YQVEETRNVVGG
+2430 YQVEETRNAVGG

-2461 SVQVQVNDGASIKVA
+2461 SVQVQVNDGASTKVA
-2476 FENTYEKKTT
+2476 FENTYVKKTT

-2506 PEPTPTDPGT
+2506 PEPTPADPGT

-2526 FWFILFAVSGMGLV
+2526 IWFILFAISGMGLA
-2540 ALAISEKKNK
+2540 ALAISDKKNK

>member
-38 AGEGKVNVDSFTV
+38 AGEGKVNVDSFAV

-155 TDKKNDNGKDVT
+155 ADKKNDNGKDVP

-333 KNSVGD
+333 KNSVGE
-339 YDKTTGII
+339 YDKTTGLI

-356 DYLEDFQKSGKSIED
+356 DYLEDFQKSGKSIEE

-384 EPAVKLTGITEESE
+384 KPAVKLTGITEESE

-441 DKTVNADNRIEK
+441 DKTVNAGNRIEK

-483 DYVQEADRH
+483 DYVQDADRH
-492 VLQPTVTYAG
+492 VLQPTVTYTG

-548 TTVIQDGYVWNNQTE
+548 TTVIPDGYVWNNQTE

-579 QNQEATAT
+579 QNQEAEAT
-587 WKDVNKQGIVLTKK
+587 WKDMNKQGIVLTKK
-601 AIADNDKDSITYE
+601 AIADNDKDSIAYE

-645 NVTAKLVYIHQY
+645 NATARLVYIHKH
-657 WEDSNHGSVSVTV
+657 WEDSNPGAVSVIT
-670 SDVTGANAKDFSFT
+670 SDVTGANAKDFSFI

-690 NAVADGKAATD
+690 NAVADGKTATD

-714 IADERSFVSAGKK
+714 IADERSFVSAGRK

-776 EINPNALTLS
+776 EINPNELTLS

-1061 SGADMQKTGNGYETT
+1061 SGADMQKKGNGYETT
-1076 IKQLEAGEYTIVE
+1076 IKQLEAGEYTVTE
-1089 TIATSG
+1089 TIAVGG
-1095 KTPKTITYK
+1095 KSPETVTYK
-1104 IDNSAVKSGQEVTG
+1104 VGVTAAKTGQEATG
-1118 IVLTAGGTGTVTFT
+1118 IVLTAGGTGTVAFT

-1196 FNGLTAGK
+1196 FNGLTVGK
-1204 TYTVTEVLTGED
+1204 TYTVTEVLAGED

-1222 TTYTGAASGTGE
+1222 TTYTAAAGGTGE

-1245 NVVVAFTNTY
+1245 NV
-1255 TKLQGSLEITKT
+1255 
-1267 VTGDRNWEQVKNT
+1267 
-1280 MSFKVTDETG
+1280 
-1290 AEITGSPVAGTAF
+1290 
-1303 TETTPGS
+1303 
-1310 GIYHYVFNGLTAG
+1310 
-1323 KTYTVTEV
+1323 
-1331 LTGEDAAYARTTTY
+1331 
-1345 TGAASGTGETAVSAP
+1345 
-1360 ISNAANVVVAF
+1360 
-1371 TNTYTKLQG
+1371 
-1380 SLEIT
+1380 
-1385 KTVTGDRNWEQV
+1385 
-1397 KNTMSFKVTD
+1397 
-1407 ETGAEITGSPVAG
+1407 
-1420 TAFTETTPGSGIYH
+1420 
-1434 YVFNGLTAGKTYT
+1434 
-1447 VTEVLT
+1447 
-1453 GEDAAYARTTTYT
+1453 
-1466 AAASGTGET
+1466 
-1475 AVSTPINNTANT
+1475 

-1582 ANGYQCTARYQINAT
+1582 AT
-1597 AEKNYDG
+1597 
-1604 TVKPEVTVGAATQ
+1604 
-1617 KMAFTNTYTKL
+1617 
-1628 QGSLEITKTVTGDR
+1628 
-1642 NWEQVKNTM
+1642 
-1651 SFKVMDETGA
+1651 
-1661 EITGSPVAGIAFT
+1661 
-1674 ETTPGSGIYHYVFNG
+1674 
-1689 LTAGKT
+1689 
-1695 YTVTEVLT
+1695 
-1703 GEDAAYARTT
+1703 
-1713 TYTGAAS
+1713 
-1720 GTGETAVSAPI
+1720 
-1731 SNAAN
+1731 
-1736 VVVAFTNTYTKL
+1736 
-1748 QGSLEITKTV
+1748 
-1758 TGDRNWEQVKNTMS
+1758 
-1772 FKVTDETGAEITGSP
+1772 
-1787 VAGTAFTETTPGSGI
+1787 
-1802 YHYVFNGLTAG
+1802 
-1813 KTYTVTE
+1813 
-1820 VLTGE
+1820 
-1825 DAAYARTTTYTAAA
+1825 
-1839 GGTGETAVSAP
+1839 
-1850 ISNAANVVVAFTN
+1850 
-1863 AYTAKTG
+1863 
-1870 KIEVT
+1870 
-1875 KKFGG
+1875 
-1880 SELPANFETVTLTV
+1880 
-1894 ENEAGTVV
+1894 
-1902 GSKTLAEIRS
+1902 
-1912 AAAAGTEG
+1912 
-1920 YAVTGSGAGAVYT
+1920 
-1933 WTLKDLPY
+1933 
-1941 GKYKVT
+1941 
-1947 ETVTAANGYQCT
+1947 
-1959 AKYQINATAEKDYDS
+1959 
-1974 TAKPEVTVGAA
+1974 
-1985 TQKVVFTNAYTKL
+1985 
-1998 QGSLE
+1998 
-2003 ITKTV
+2003 
-2008 TGDRNWEQVKN
+2008 
-2019 TMTFKVTDETGAEI
+2019 
-2033 TGSPVAGTAFTETTP
+2033 
-2048 GSGIYHYVFNG
+2048 
-2059 LTAGKTYT
+2059 
-2067 VTEVLTGE
+2067 
-2075 DAAYARTTTYT
+2075 
-2086 AAAGGTGETA
+2086 
-2096 VSAPINNTA
+2096 
-2105 NTVVA
+2105 
-2110 FTNAY
+2110 
-2115 TAKTGEI
+2115 
-2122 EVTKKFGGSEL
+2122 
-2133 PSNFETVTL
+2133 
-2142 TVENEAGTVV
+2142 
-2152 GSKTLAEIRS
+2152 
-2162 AAAAGTEG
+2162 
-2170 YAVTGSG
+2170 
-2177 AGAVYTWTLKDL
+2177 
-2189 PYGKYTVTE
+2189 
-2198 TVTAANGYQCTA
+2198 GYQCTA

-2306 FNGLTAGKTY
+2306 FNGLTVGKTY
-2316 TVTEVLT
+2316 TVTEVLA

-2350 ISNAA
+2350 ISNAANVVVAFTNAYTAKTGEIEVTKKFGGSELPSNFETVTLTVENEAGTVVGSKTLAEIRSAAAAGTEGYAVTGSGAGAVYTWTLKDLPYGKYKVTETVTAATGYQCTARYQINATAEKNYDGTVKPEVTVGAATQKVAFTNTYTKLQGSLEITKTVTGDRNWEQVKNTMSFKVTDETGAEITGSPVAGTAFTETTPGSGIYHYVFNGLTVGKTYTVTEVLAGEDAAYARTTTYTAAAGGTGETAVSAPINNGANVVVAFTNTYTKLQGSLEITKTVTGDRNWEQVKNTMSFKVTDETGAEITGSPVAGTAFTETTPGSGIYHYVFNGLTVGKTYTVTEVLAGEDAAYARTTTYTAAASGTGETAVSAPISNGA

-2430 YQVEETRNVVGG
+2430 YQVEETRNAVGG

-2526 FWFILFAVSGMGLV
+2526 LWFILFAVSGMGLA

>member
-63 IKEGDK
+63 IKEDDK

-155 TDKKNDNGKDVT
+155 TDKKNDNGKDVP

-190 QKSKSSSAMLEN
+190 QKSRPSSAVMEN

-224 LEDIAGL
+224 LEDIAGS

-246 SDVGVTVGTSC
+246 SDVGVTVGTAY
-257 SDMAQLNA
+257 SDMAQLNTA
-265 VLQGAVLAAGES
+265 LQGAVLAAGES

-286 NPSIYDK
+286 DPSIYTE
-293 TSDIEAFGNVVK
+293 TSNIGKFGNIIK
-305 AQYKDNRDND
+305 ANYKDNRDND
-315 KEKESNKVYAEA
+315 KEKESNLEYADA

-333 KNSVGD
+333 KKATD
-339 YDKTTGII
+339 YDETTGVI
-347 TWKVTVRLN
+347 TWKVTIRLN
-356 DYLEDFQKSGKSIED
+356 DYLEDFQKSGKSIEN

-384 EPAVKLTGITEESE
+384 NQAVKLTGITEESE

-403 VYTTAVTDEYK
+403 VYTTSVTDEYK
-414 QRLENGSY
+414 RRLENGSY

-441 DKTVNADNRIEK
+441 DKTVNADKWIEK
-453 TCTGFDSTTR
+453 TCIGFDDTTR
-463 TLTWN
+463 TLTWD
-468 VTLNIPDNV
+468 VTLNIPNDV

-483 DYVQEADRH
+483 DYVQDADRH

-502 TTIVNSDTIVD
+502 TTIVNSGTIVD

-541 QPVTFTY
+541 QLITFTY
-548 TTVIQDGYVWNNQTE
+548 TSVIPDGYVWNNQTE

-601 AIADNDKDSITYE
+601 AIADNDKDSIAYE

-645 NVTAKLVYIHQY
+645 NATAKLVYIHQY
-657 WEDSNHGSVSVTV
+657 WEDSNPGPVSVTV

-846 LTYTAKLNL
+846 LTYTAKVNL

-929 FKIVQASYD
+929 FKIVQVSYD
-938 SATGKMVDGTV
+938 AATGKMVDGTV

-1001 TLPSGVIIEKF
+1001 TLPSGIVIKKF
-1012 VEEENELEYENQLE
+1012 VEEENELKYENQLE
-1026 AKLTLT
+1026 AKITLT
-1032 KAVENVEWDEVKND
+1032 KAVENEEWDEVKND
-1046 ITFTVKKGDLVVATI
+1046 ITFTVKKGDIVVATI

-1104 IDNSAVKSGQEVTG
+1104 IDNSAVKSGQEASG
-1118 IVLTAGGTGTVTFT
+1118 IVLTAGGTNTVAFT

-1151 RNWEQVKNTMS
+1151 RNWEQVKNTIS

-1179 GTAFTETT
+1179 GNAFTETT

-1216 AAYART
+1216 TAYTRT
-1222 TTYTGAASGTGE
+1222 TTYTAQTSGTGE
-1234 TAVSAPISNAA
+1234 TAVSAPISNAT
-1245 NVVVAFTNTY
+1245 NVVVAFTNAYTAKTGEIEVTKKFGGSELPSNFETVTLTVENEAGTVVGSKTLAEIRSAAEAGTEGYAVTGSGAGAVYTWTLKDLPYGKYKVTETVTAANGYQCTAKYQINATAEKNYDGTVKPEVTVGAATQKIAFTNTY

-1331 LTGEDAAYARTTTY
+1331 LTGEDTAYARTTTY
-1345 TGAASGTGETAVSAP
+1345 TAAASGTGETAVSAP
-1360 ISNAANVVVAF
+1360 ISNATNVVVAF
-1371 TNTYTKLQG
+1371 TNAYTKLQG

-1475 AVSTPINNTANT
+1475 AVSAPISNAANA

-1528 GTVVGSKTLAEIR
+1528 GTVVE
-1541 SAAAAG
+1541 
-1547 TEGYA
+1547 
-1552 VTGSGAGAVYTW
+1552 
-1564 TLKDLPYGKYKV
+1564 
-1576 TETVTA
+1576 
-1582 ANGYQCTARYQINAT
+1582 
-1597 AEKNYDG
+1597 
-1604 TVKPEVTVGAATQ
+1604 
-1617 KMAFTNTYTKL
+1617 
-1628 QGSLEITKTVTGDR
+1628 
-1642 NWEQVKNTM
+1642 
-1651 SFKVMDETGA
+1651 
-1661 EITGSPVAGIAFT
+1661 
-1674 ETTPGSGIYHYVFNG
+1674 
-1689 LTAGKT
+1689 
-1695 YTVTEVLT
+1695 
-1703 GEDAAYARTT
+1703 
-1713 TYTGAAS
+1713 
-1720 GTGETAVSAPI
+1720 
-1731 SNAAN
+1731 
-1736 VVVAFTNTYTKL
+1736 
-1748 QGSLEITKTV
+1748 
-1758 TGDRNWEQVKNTMS
+1758 
-1772 FKVTDETGAEITGSP
+1772 
-1787 VAGTAFTETTPGSGI
+1787 
-1802 YHYVFNGLTAG
+1802 
-1813 KTYTVTE
+1813 
-1820 VLTGE
+1820 
-1825 DAAYARTTTYTAAA
+1825 
-1839 GGTGETAVSAP
+1839 
-1850 ISNAANVVVAFTN
+1850 
-1863 AYTAKTG
+1863 
-1870 KIEVT
+1870 
-1875 KKFGG
+1875 
-1880 SELPANFETVTLTV
+1880 
-1894 ENEAGTVV
+1894 
-1902 GSKTLAEIRS
+1902 SKTLAEIRS

-1959 AKYQINATAEKDYDS
+1959 AK
-1974 TAKPEVTVGAA
+1974 
-1985 TQKVVFTNAYTKL
+1985 
-1998 QGSLE
+1998 
-2003 ITKTV
+2003 
-2008 TGDRNWEQVKN
+2008 
-2019 TMTFKVTDETGAEI
+2019 
-2033 TGSPVAGTAFTETTP
+2033 
-2048 GSGIYHYVFNG
+2048 
-2059 LTAGKTYT
+2059 
-2067 VTEVLTGE
+2067 
-2075 DAAYARTTTYT
+2075 
-2086 AAAGGTGETA
+2086 
-2096 VSAPINNTA
+2096 
-2105 NTVVA
+2105 
-2110 FTNAY
+2110 
-2115 TAKTGEI
+2115 
-2122 EVTKKFGGSEL
+2122 
-2133 PSNFETVTL
+2133 
-2142 TVENEAGTVV
+2142 
-2152 GSKTLAEIRS
+2152 
-2162 AAAAGTEG
+2162 
-2170 YAVTGSG
+2170 
-2177 AGAVYTWTLKDL
+2177 
-2189 PYGKYTVTE
+2189 
-2198 TVTAANGYQCTA
+2198 
-2210 RYQINATAEKNYDGT
+2210 YQINATAEKNYDGT

-2350 ISNAA
+2350 ISNTANTVVAFTNAYTAKTGEIEVTKKFGGSELPSNFETVTLTVENEAGTVVGSKTLAEIRSAAVAGTEGYAVTGSGAGAVYTWTLKDLPYGKYKVTETVTAANGYQCTAKYQINATAEKNYDGTVKPEVTVGAATQKIAFTNTYTKLQGSLEITKTVTGDRNWEQVKNTMSFKVTDETGAEITGSPVAGTAFTETTPGSGIYHYVFNGLTAGKTYTVTEVLTGEDAAYARTTTYTAAAGGTGETAVSAPISNGA

-2393 KVTRTAD
+2393 KVTKNAD

-2424 DTAPGG
+2424 DTVPGG
-2430 YQVEETRNVVGG
+2430 YQVEETRNAVGG

-2461 SVQVQVNDGASIKVA
+2461 SVQVQVNDGASTKVA
-2476 FENTYEKKTT
+2476 FENTYVKKTT

-2506 PEPTPTDPGT
+2506 PEPTPADPGT
-2516 PGTGDNSNLA
+2516 PGTGDNSNLTI
-2526 FWFILFAVSGMGLV
+2526 WFILFAVSGMGLA

>member
-90 DLSPMLSNLKLVAGT
+90 DLSSMLSNLKLVAGT

-155 TDKKNDNGKDVT
+155 TDKKNDNGKDVP

-190 QKSKSSSAMLEN
+190 QKSRPSSAVMEN
-202 GKLYQTFEVTLS
+202 EKLYQTFEVTLS

-224 LEDIAGL
+224 LEDIAGS

-246 SDVGVTVGTSC
+246 SDVGVTVGTAY
-257 SDMAQLNA
+257 SDMAQLNTA
-265 VLQGAVLAAGES
+265 LQGAVLAAGES

-286 NPSIYDK
+286 DPSIYTE
-293 TSDIEAFGNVVK
+293 TSNIGKFGNIIK
-305 AQYKDNRDND
+305 ANYKDNRDND
-315 KEKESNKVYAEA
+315 KEKESNLEYADA

-333 KNSVGD
+333 KTATD
-339 YDKTTGII
+339 YDETTGVI
-347 TWKVTVRLN
+347 TWKVTIRLN
-356 DYLEDFQKSGKSIED
+356 DYLEDFQKSGKSIEN

-384 EPAVKLTGITEESE
+384 NQAVKLTGITEESE

-403 VYTTAVTDEYK
+403 VYTTSVTDEYK
-414 QRLENGSY
+414 RRLENGSY

-441 DKTVNADNRIEK
+441 DKTVNADKWIEK
-453 TCTGFDSTTR
+453 TCIGFDDTTR
-463 TLTWN
+463 TLTWD
-468 VTLNIPDNV
+468 VTLNIPNDV

-483 DYVQEADRH
+483 DYVQDADRH

-502 TTIVNSDTIVD
+502 TTIVNSGTIVD

-541 QPVTFTY
+541 QLITFTY
-548 TTVIQDGYVWNNQTE
+548 TSVIPDGYVWNNQTE

-601 AIADNDKDSITYE
+601 AIADNDKDSIAYE

-645 NVTAKLVYIHQY
+645 NATAKLVYIHQY
-657 WEDSNHGSVSVTV
+657 WEDSNPGPVSVTV

-814 GTVLTRGT
+814 GTVLTRGI

-916 TNNGTYTALAGSE
+916 TDNGTYTALAGSE
-929 FKIVQASYD
+929 FKIVQVSYD
-938 SATGKMVDGTV
+938 AATGKMVDGTV

-1001 TLPSGVIIEKF
+1001 TLPSGIVIKKF
-1012 VEEENELEYENQLE
+1012 VEEENELKYENQLE
-1026 AKLTLT
+1026 AKITLT
-1032 KAVENVEWDEVKND
+1032 KAVENEEWDEVKND

-1104 IDNSAVKSGQEVTG
+1104 IDNSAVKSGQEASG
-1118 IVLTAGGTGTVTFT
+1118 IVLTAGGTNTVAFT

-1204 TYTVTEVLTGED
+1204 TYMVTEVLTGEDAAYSRTTTYKAAANGNGETAVSAPISNAANVVVAFTNAYTAKTGEIEVTKKFGGSELPANFETVALTVENEAGTVVGSKTLAEIRSAAAAGTEGYAVTGSGAGAVYTWTLKDLPYGKYKVTETVTAANGYQCTAKYQINATAEKNYDGTVKPEVTVGAATQKVAFTNTYTKLQGSLEITKTVTGDRNWEQVKNTMSFKVTDESGVEIIGSPVAGTAFTETTPGSGIYHYVFNGLTAGKTYTVTEVLIGEDAAYARTTTYTAAASGTGETAVSAPISNATNVVVAFTNAYTAKTGEIEVTKKFGGSELPSNFETVTLTVENEAGTVVGSKTLAEIRSAAEAGTEGYAVTGSGAGAVYTWTLKDLPYGKYKVTETVTAANGYQCTAKYQINATAEKNYDGTVKPEVTVGAATQKVAFTNTYTKLQGSLEITKTVTGDRNWEQVKNTMSFKVMDETGAEITGSPVAGTVFTETTPGSGIYHYVFNGLTAGKTYTVTEVLTGED

-1222 TTYTGAASGTGE
+1222 TTYTGAAGGTGETAVSAPISNTANTVVAFTNAYTAKTGEIEVTKKFGGSELPSNFETVTLTVENEAGTVVGSKTLAEIRSAAEAGTEGYAVTGSGAGAVYTWTLKDLPYGKYKVTETVTAANGYQCTAKYQINATAEKNYDGTVKPEVTVGAATQKVAFTNTYTKLQGSLEITKTVTGDRNWEQVKNTMSFKVMDETGAEITGSPVAGTVFTETTPGSGIYHYVFNGLTAGKTYTVTEVLTGEDAAYARTTTYTAAAGGTGE

-1331 LTGEDAAYARTTTY
+1331 L
-1345 TGAASGTGETAVSAP
+1345 S
-1360 ISNAANVVVAF
+1360 
-1371 TNTYTKLQG
+1371 
-1380 SLEIT
+1380 
-1385 KTVTGDRNWEQV
+1385 
-1397 KNTMSFKVTD
+1397 
-1407 ETGAEITGSPVAG
+1407 
-1420 TAFTETTPGSGIYH
+1420 
-1434 YVFNGLTAGKTYT
+1434 
-1447 VTEVLT
+1447 
-1453 GEDAAYARTTTYT
+1453 
-1466 AAASGTGET
+1466 
-1475 AVSTPINNTANT
+1475 
-1487 VVAFTNAYTAKTGEI
+1487 
-1502 EVTKKFGGSELPSNF
+1502 
-1517 ETVTLTVENEA
+1517 
-1528 GTVVGSKTLAEIR
+1528 
-1541 SAAAAG
+1541 
-1547 TEGYA
+1547 
-1552 VTGSGAGAVYTW
+1552 
-1564 TLKDLPYGKYKV
+1564 
-1576 TETVTA
+1576 
-1582 ANGYQCTARYQINAT
+1582 
-1597 AEKNYDG
+1597 
-1604 TVKPEVTVGAATQ
+1604 
-1617 KMAFTNTYTKL
+1617 
-1628 QGSLEITKTVTGDR
+1628 
-1642 NWEQVKNTM
+1642 
-1651 SFKVMDETGA
+1651 
-1661 EITGSPVAGIAFT
+1661 
-1674 ETTPGSGIYHYVFNG
+1674 
-1689 LTAGKT
+1689 
-1695 YTVTEVLT
+1695 
-1703 GEDAAYARTT
+1703 
-1713 TYTGAAS
+1713 
-1720 GTGETAVSAPI
+1720 
-1731 SNAAN
+1731 
-1736 VVVAFTNTYTKL
+1736 
-1748 QGSLEITKTV
+1748 
-1758 TGDRNWEQVKNTMS
+1758 
-1772 FKVTDETGAEITGSP
+1772 
-1787 VAGTAFTETTPGSGI
+1787 
-1802 YHYVFNGLTAG
+1802 
-1813 KTYTVTE
+1813 
-1820 VLTGE
+1820 GE

-1850 ISNAANVVVAFTN
+1850 ISN
-1863 AYTAKTG
+1863 G
-1870 KIEVT
+1870 
-1875 KKFGG
+1875 
-1880 SELPANFETVTLTV
+1880 
-1894 ENEAGTVV
+1894 
-1902 GSKTLAEIRS
+1902 
-1912 AAAAGTEG
+1912 
-1920 YAVTGSGAGAVYT
+1920 
-1933 WTLKDLPY
+1933 
-1941 GKYKVT
+1941 
-1947 ETVTAANGYQCT
+1947 
-1959 AKYQINATAEKDYDS
+1959 
-1974 TAKPEVTVGAA
+1974 
-1985 TQKVVFTNAYTKL
+1985 
-1998 QGSLE
+1998 
-2003 ITKTV
+2003 
-2008 TGDRNWEQVKN
+2008 
-2019 TMTFKVTDETGAEI
+2019 
-2033 TGSPVAGTAFTETTP
+2033 
-2048 GSGIYHYVFNG
+2048 
-2059 LTAGKTYT
+2059 
-2067 VTEVLTGE
+2067 
-2075 DAAYARTTTYT
+2075 
-2086 AAAGGTGETA
+2086 
-2096 VSAPINNTA
+2096 
-2105 NTVVA
+2105 
-2110 FTNAY
+2110 
-2115 TAKTGEI
+2115 
-2122 EVTKKFGGSEL
+2122 
-2133 PSNFETVTL
+2133 
-2142 TVENEAGTVV
+2142 
-2152 GSKTLAEIRS
+2152 
-2162 AAAAGTEG
+2162 
-2170 YAVTGSG
+2170 
-2177 AGAVYTWTLKDL
+2177 
-2189 PYGKYTVTE
+2189 
-2198 TVTAANGYQCTA
+2198 
-2210 RYQINATAEKNYDGT
+2210 
-2225 VKPEVTVG
+2225 
-2233 AATQKVAFT
+2233 
-2242 NTYTKLQ
+2242 
-2249 GSLEITKTVTGDRNW
+2249 
-2264 EQVKNTMSFKVTD
+2264 
-2277 ETGAEIT
+2277 
-2284 GSPVAGT
+2284 
-2291 AFTETT
+2291 
-2297 PGSGIYHYV
+2297 
-2306 FNGLTAGKTY
+2306 
-2316 TVTEVLT
+2316 
-2323 GEDAA
+2323 
-2328 YARTTTYTAAA
+2328 
-2339 GGTGETAVSAP
+2339 
-2350 ISNAA
+2350 A

-2393 KVTRTAD
+2393 KVTKNAD

-2424 DTAPGG
+2424 DTVPGG
-2430 YQVEETRNVVGG
+2430 YQVEETRNAVGG

-2461 SVQVQVNDGASIKVA
+2461 SVQVQVNDGASTKVA
-2476 FENTYEKKTT
+2476 FENTYVKKTT

-2506 PEPTPTDPGT
+2506 PEPTPADPGT
-2516 PGTGDNSNLA
+2516 PGTGDNSNLTI
-2526 FWFILFAVSGMGLV
+2526 WFILFAVSGMGLA

>member
-38 AGEGKVNVDSFTV
+38 AGEGKVNVDSFAV

-155 TDKKNDNGKDVT
+155 ADKKNDNGKDVP

-333 KNSVGD
+333 KNSVGE

-356 DYLEDFQKSGKSIED
+356 DYLEDFQKSGKSIEE

-441 DKTVNADNRIEK
+441 DKTVNVGNRIEK

-548 TTVIQDGYVWNNQTE
+548 TTVIPDGYVWNNQTE

-579 QNQEATAT
+579 QNQEAEAT
-587 WKDVNKQGIVLTKK
+587 WKDMNKQGIVLTKK
-601 AIADNDKDSITYE
+601 AIADNDKDSIAYE

-645 NVTAKLVYIHQY
+645 NATARLVYIHKH
-657 WEDSNHGSVSVTV
+657 WEDSNPGAVSVIT
-670 SDVTGANAKDFSFT
+670 SDVTGANAKDFSFI

-690 NAVADGKAATD
+690 NAVADGKTATD

-776 EINPNALTLS
+776 EINPNELTLS

-1061 SGADMQKTGNGYETT
+1061 SGADMQKKGNGYETT
-1076 IKQLEAGEYTIVE
+1076 IKQLEAGEYTVTE
-1089 TIATSG
+1089 TIAVGG
-1095 KTPKTITYK
+1095 KSPETVTYK
-1104 IDNSAVKSGQEVTG
+1104 VGVTAAKTGQEATG
-1118 IVLTAGGTGTVTFT
+1118 IVLTAGGTGTVAFT

-1196 FNGLTAGK
+1196 FNGLTVGK
-1204 TYTVTEVLTGED
+1204 TYTVTEVLAGED

-1222 TTYTGAASGTGE
+1222 TTYTAAAGGTGE

-1245 NVVVAFTNTY
+1245 NV
-1255 TKLQGSLEITKT
+1255 
-1267 VTGDRNWEQVKNT
+1267 
-1280 MSFKVTDETG
+1280 
-1290 AEITGSPVAGTAF
+1290 
-1303 TETTPGS
+1303 
-1310 GIYHYVFNGLTAG
+1310 
-1323 KTYTVTEV
+1323 
-1331 LTGEDAAYARTTTY
+1331 
-1345 TGAASGTGETAVSAP
+1345 
-1360 ISNAANVVVAF
+1360 
-1371 TNTYTKLQG
+1371 
-1380 SLEIT
+1380 
-1385 KTVTGDRNWEQV
+1385 
-1397 KNTMSFKVTD
+1397 
-1407 ETGAEITGSPVAG
+1407 
-1420 TAFTETTPGSGIYH
+1420 
-1434 YVFNGLTAGKTYT
+1434 
-1447 VTEVLT
+1447 
-1453 GEDAAYARTTTYT
+1453 
-1466 AAASGTGET
+1466 
-1475 AVSTPINNTANT
+1475 

-1582 ANGYQCTARYQINAT
+1582 AT
-1597 AEKNYDG
+1597 
-1604 TVKPEVTVGAATQ
+1604 
-1617 KMAFTNTYTKL
+1617 
-1628 QGSLEITKTVTGDR
+1628 
-1642 NWEQVKNTM
+1642 
-1651 SFKVMDETGA
+1651 
-1661 EITGSPVAGIAFT
+1661 
-1674 ETTPGSGIYHYVFNG
+1674 
-1689 LTAGKT
+1689 
-1695 YTVTEVLT
+1695 
-1703 GEDAAYARTT
+1703 
-1713 TYTGAAS
+1713 
-1720 GTGETAVSAPI
+1720 
-1731 SNAAN
+1731 
-1736 VVVAFTNTYTKL
+1736 
-1748 QGSLEITKTV
+1748 
-1758 TGDRNWEQVKNTMS
+1758 
-1772 FKVTDETGAEITGSP
+1772 
-1787 VAGTAFTETTPGSGI
+1787 
-1802 YHYVFNGLTAG
+1802 
-1813 KTYTVTE
+1813 
-1820 VLTGE
+1820 
-1825 DAAYARTTTYTAAA
+1825 
-1839 GGTGETAVSAP
+1839 
-1850 ISNAANVVVAFTN
+1850 
-1863 AYTAKTG
+1863 
-1870 KIEVT
+1870 
-1875 KKFGG
+1875 
-1880 SELPANFETVTLTV
+1880 
-1894 ENEAGTVV
+1894 
-1902 GSKTLAEIRS
+1902 
-1912 AAAAGTEG
+1912 
-1920 YAVTGSGAGAVYT
+1920 
-1933 WTLKDLPY
+1933 
-1941 GKYKVT
+1941 
-1947 ETVTAANGYQCT
+1947 
-1959 AKYQINATAEKDYDS
+1959 
-1974 TAKPEVTVGAA
+1974 
-1985 TQKVVFTNAYTKL
+1985 
-1998 QGSLE
+1998 
-2003 ITKTV
+2003 
-2008 TGDRNWEQVKN
+2008 
-2019 TMTFKVTDETGAEI
+2019 
-2033 TGSPVAGTAFTETTP
+2033 
-2048 GSGIYHYVFNG
+2048 
-2059 LTAGKTYT
+2059 
-2067 VTEVLTGE
+2067 
-2075 DAAYARTTTYT
+2075 
-2086 AAAGGTGETA
+2086 
-2096 VSAPINNTA
+2096 
-2105 NTVVA
+2105 
-2110 FTNAY
+2110 
-2115 TAKTGEI
+2115 
-2122 EVTKKFGGSEL
+2122 
-2133 PSNFETVTL
+2133 
-2142 TVENEAGTVV
+2142 
-2152 GSKTLAEIRS
+2152 
-2162 AAAAGTEG
+2162 
-2170 YAVTGSG
+2170 
-2177 AGAVYTWTLKDL
+2177 
-2189 PYGKYTVTE
+2189 
-2198 TVTAANGYQCTA
+2198 GYQCTA

-2306 FNGLTAGKTY
+2306 FNGLTVGKTY
-2316 TVTEVLT
+2316 TVTEVLA

-2350 ISNAA
+2350 ISNAANVVVAFTNAYTAKTGEIEVTKKFGGSELPSNFETVTLTVENEAGTVVGSKTLAEIRSAAAAGTEGYAVTGSGAGAVYTWTLKDLPYGKYKVTETVTAATGYQCTARYQINATAEKNYDGTVKPEVTVGAATQKVAFTNTYTKLQGSLEITKTVTGDRNWEQVKNTMSFKVTDETGAEITGSPVAGTAFTETTPGSGIYHYVFNGLTVGKTYTVTEVLAGEDAAYARTTTYTAAAGGTGETAVSAPINNGANVVVAFTNTYTKLQGSLEITKTVTGDRNWEQVKNTMSFKVTDETGAEITGSPVAGTAFTETTPGSGIYHYVFNGLTVGKTYTVTEVLAGEDAAYARTTTYTAAASGTGETAVSAPISNGA

-2430 YQVEETRNVVGG
+2430 YQVEETRNAVGG

-2526 FWFILFAVSGMGLV
+2526 LWFILFAVSGMGLA

>member
-90 DLSPMLSNLKLVAGT
+90 DLSSMLSNLKLVAGM

-155 TDKKNDNGKDVT
+155 TDKKNDNGKDVP

-190 QKSKSSSAMLEN
+190 QKSRPSSAVMEN

-224 LEDIAGL
+224 LEDIAGS

-246 SDVGVTVGTSC
+246 SDVGVTVGTAY
-257 SDMAQLNA
+257 SDMAQLNTA
-265 VLQGAVLAAGES
+265 LQGAVLAAGES

-286 NPSIYDK
+286 DPSIYTE
-293 TSDIEAFGNVVK
+293 TSNIGKFGNIIK
-305 AQYKDNRDND
+305 ANYKDNRDND
-315 KEKESNKVYAEA
+315 KEKESNLEYADA

-333 KNSVGD
+333 KTATD
-339 YDKTTGII
+339 YDETTGVI
-347 TWKVTVRLN
+347 TWKVTIRLN
-356 DYLEDFQKSGKSIED
+356 DYLEDFQKSGKSIEN

-384 EPAVKLTGITEESE
+384 NQAVKLTGITEESE

-403 VYTTAVTDEYK
+403 VYTTSVTDEYK
-414 QRLENGSY
+414 RRLENGSY

-441 DKTVNADNRIEK
+441 DKTVNADKWIEK
-453 TCTGFDSTTR
+453 TCIGFDDTTR
-463 TLTWN
+463 TLTWD
-468 VTLNIPDNV
+468 VTLNIPNDV

-483 DYVQEADRH
+483 DYVQDADRH

-502 TTIVNSDTIVD
+502 TTIVNSGTIVD

-541 QPVTFTY
+541 QLITFTY
-548 TTVIQDGYVWNNQTE
+548 TSVIPDGYVWNNQTE

-601 AIADNDKDSITYE
+601 AIADNDKDSIAYE

-645 NVTAKLVYIHQY
+645 NATAKLVYIHQY
-657 WEDSNHGSVSVTV
+657 WEDSNPGPVSVTV

-809 TEVST
+809 IEVST

-836 VVVPDGKHLK
+836 VVVPDRKHLK
-846 LTYTAKLNL
+846 LTYTAKVNL

-929 FKIVQASYD
+929 FKIVQVSYD
-938 SATGKMVDGTV
+938 AATGKMVDGTV

-1026 AKLTLT
+1026 AKITLT

-1076 IKQLEAGEYTIVE
+1076 IKQLEAGEYTVTE
-1089 TIATSG
+1089 TIAAGG
-1095 KTPKTITYK
+1095 KTPKTVTYK
-1104 IDNSAVKSGQEVTG
+1104 VGVKAAKTGQEATG
-1118 IVLTAGGTGTVTFT
+1118 IILLTDSYNTVAFT

-1179 GTAFTETT
+1179 GTA
-1187 PGSGIYHYV
+1187 
-1196 FNGLTAGK
+1196 L
-1204 TYTVTEVLTGED
+1204 
-1216 AAYART
+1216 
-1222 TTYTGAASGTGE
+1222 
-1234 TAVSAPISNAA
+1234 
-1245 NVVVAFTNTY
+1245 
-1255 TKLQGSLEITKT
+1255 
-1267 VTGDRNWEQVKNT
+1267 
-1280 MSFKVTDETG
+1280 
-1290 AEITGSPVAGTAF
+1290 
-1303 TETTPGS
+1303 
-1310 GIYHYVFNGLTAG
+1310 
-1323 KTYTVTEV
+1323 
-1331 LTGEDAAYARTTTY
+1331 
-1345 TGAASGTGETAVSAP
+1345 
-1360 ISNAANVVVAF
+1360 
-1371 TNTYTKLQG
+1371 
-1380 SLEIT
+1380 
-1385 KTVTGDRNWEQV
+1385 
-1397 KNTMSFKVTD
+1397 
-1407 ETGAEITGSPVAG
+1407 
-1420 TAFTETTPGSGIYH
+1420 TETTPGSGIYH

-1466 AAASGTGET
+1466 AAAGGTGET
-1475 AVSTPINNTANT
+1475 AVSAPINNGANV
-1487 VVAFTNAYTAKTGEI
+1487 VVAFTNTYTKLQGILEITKTVTGDRNWEQVKNTMSFKVTDENGVEITGSPVAGTALTETTPGSGIYHYVFNGLTAGKTYTVTEVLTGEDAAYSRTTTYKAAANGNGETAVSAPISNAANVVVAFTNTYTAKTGEI

-1541 SAAAAG
+1541 SAAEAG

-1651 SFKVMDETGA
+1651 SFKVTDETGA
-1661 EITGSPVAGIAFT
+1661 EITGSPVAGTALTETTPGSGIYHYVFNGLTAGKTYTVTEVLTGEDAAYSRTTTYKAAANGNGETAVSAPISNTANTVVAFTNAYTAKTGEIEVTKKFGGSELPSNFETVALTVENEAGTVVGSKTLAEIRSAAAAGTVGYTVTGSGAGAVYTWTLKDLLYGKYKVTETVTAANGYQCTARYQINATAEKNYDGTVKPEVTVGAATQKMAFTNTYTKLQGSLEITKTVTGDRNWEQVKNTMSFKVTDETGAEITGSPVAGTALT

-1713 TYTGAAS
+1713 TYTGAAG

-1731 SNAAN
+1731 SNTAN

-1787 VAGTAFTETTPGSGI
+1787 VAGTALTETTPGSGI

-1850 ISNAANVVVAFTN
+1850 ISN
-1863 AYTAKTG
+1863 G
-1870 KIEVT
+1870 
-1875 KKFGG
+1875 
-1880 SELPANFETVTLTV
+1880 
-1894 ENEAGTVV
+1894 
-1902 GSKTLAEIRS
+1902 
-1912 AAAAGTEG
+1912 
-1920 YAVTGSGAGAVYT
+1920 
-1933 WTLKDLPY
+1933 
-1941 GKYKVT
+1941 
-1947 ETVTAANGYQCT
+1947 
-1959 AKYQINATAEKDYDS
+1959 
-1974 TAKPEVTVGAA
+1974 
-1985 TQKVVFTNAYTKL
+1985 
-1998 QGSLE
+1998 
-2003 ITKTV
+2003 
-2008 TGDRNWEQVKN
+2008 
-2019 TMTFKVTDETGAEI
+2019 
-2033 TGSPVAGTAFTETTP
+2033 
-2048 GSGIYHYVFNG
+2048 
-2059 LTAGKTYT
+2059 
-2067 VTEVLTGE
+2067 
-2075 DAAYARTTTYT
+2075 
-2086 AAAGGTGETA
+2086 
-2096 VSAPINNTA
+2096 
-2105 NTVVA
+2105 
-2110 FTNAY
+2110 
-2115 TAKTGEI
+2115 
-2122 EVTKKFGGSEL
+2122 
-2133 PSNFETVTL
+2133 
-2142 TVENEAGTVV
+2142 
-2152 GSKTLAEIRS
+2152 
-2162 AAAAGTEG
+2162 
-2170 YAVTGSG
+2170 
-2177 AGAVYTWTLKDL
+2177 
-2189 PYGKYTVTE
+2189 
-2198 TVTAANGYQCTA
+2198 
-2210 RYQINATAEKNYDGT
+2210 
-2225 VKPEVTVG
+2225 
-2233 AATQKVAFT
+2233 
-2242 NTYTKLQ
+2242 
-2249 GSLEITKTVTGDRNW
+2249 
-2264 EQVKNTMSFKVTD
+2264 
-2277 ETGAEIT
+2277 
-2284 GSPVAGT
+2284 
-2291 AFTETT
+2291 
-2297 PGSGIYHYV
+2297 
-2306 FNGLTAGKTY
+2306 
-2316 TVTEVLT
+2316 
-2323 GEDAA
+2323 
-2328 YARTTTYTAAA
+2328 
-2339 GGTGETAVSAP
+2339 
-2350 ISNAA
+2350 A

-2393 KVTRTAD
+2393 KVTKTAD

-2430 YQVEETRNVVGG
+2430 YQVEETRNAVGG

-2506 PEPTPTDPGT
+2506 PKPTPTDPGT
-2516 PGTGDNSNLA
+2516 PGTGDNGNLA
-2526 FWFILFAVSGMGLV
+2526 LWVILFAVSGMGLA
-2540 ALAISEKKNK
+2540 ALAISDKKNK

>member
-24 LLTLVPTGQMQVYA
+24 LLTLVPTGQIQVYA
-38 AGEGKVNVDSFTV
+38 AGEGKVNVDSFAV

-155 TDKKNDNGKDVT
+155 ADKKNDNGKDVP

-333 KNSVGD
+333 KNSVGE

-441 DKTVNADNRIEK
+441 DKTVNAGNRIEK

-483 DYVQEADRH
+483 DYVQDADRH

-502 TTIVNSDTIVD
+502 TTIVNSDTIAD

-528 MALTDAFVSSHAG
+528 MALTDEFVRSHAG

-548 TTVIQDGYVWNNQTE
+548 TTVIPDGYVWNNQTE

-601 AIADNDKDSITYE
+601 AIADNDKDSIAYE

-657 WEDSNHGSVSVTV
+657 WEDSNPGSVSVTV
-670 SDVTGANAKDFSFT
+670 SDVTGANAKDFSFI

-690 NAVADGKAATD
+690 NAVADGKTATN

-714 IADERSFVSAGKK
+714 IADEKSFVSAGKK

-770 DIKYEI
+770 DIEYEI

-797 GTALTYNDDVEI
+797 GTALTYNEDSI
-809 TEVST
+809 KIKEVST

-1026 AKLTLT
+1026 AKLTLA
-1032 KAVENVEWDEVKND
+1032 KVVENAEWDEVKND
-1046 ITFTVKKGDLVVATI
+1046 ITFTVKKGDLIVATI
-1061 SGADMQKTGNGYETT
+1061 SGADMQKTGNGYEIT
-1076 IKQLEAGEYTIVE
+1076 IKQLEAGEYTVTE
-1089 TIATSG
+1089 TIAVGG
-1095 KTPKTITYK
+1095 KSPETVTYK
-1104 IDNSAVKSGQEVTG
+1104 VGITAAKTGQEATG

-1179 GTAFTETT
+1179 GAAFTETT

-1204 TYTVTEVLTGED
+1204 TYTVTEVLAGED

-1222 TTYTGAASGTGE
+1222 TTYKAAANGNGE
-1234 TAVSAPISNAA
+1234 TAVSAPISN
-1245 NVVVAFTNTY
+1245 
-1255 TKLQGSLEITKT
+1255 
-1267 VTGDRNWEQVKNT
+1267 
-1280 MSFKVTDETG
+1280 
-1290 AEITGSPVAGTAF
+1290 
-1303 TETTPGS
+1303 
-1310 GIYHYVFNGLTAG
+1310 
-1323 KTYTVTEV
+1323 
-1331 LTGEDAAYARTTTY
+1331 
-1345 TGAASGTGETAVSAP
+1345 
-1360 ISNAANVVVAF
+1360 
-1371 TNTYTKLQG
+1371 
-1380 SLEIT
+1380 
-1385 KTVTGDRNWEQV
+1385 
-1397 KNTMSFKVTD
+1397 
-1407 ETGAEITGSPVAG
+1407 
-1420 TAFTETTPGSGIYH
+1420 
-1434 YVFNGLTAGKTYT
+1434 
-1447 VTEVLT
+1447 
-1453 GEDAAYARTTTYT
+1453 
-1466 AAASGTGET
+1466 
-1475 AVSTPINNTANT
+1475 TANT
-1487 VVAFTNAYTAKTGEI
+1487 VVAFTNVYTAKTGEI

-1547 TEGYA
+1547 MEGYA

-1582 ANGYQCTARYQINAT
+1582 A
-1597 AEKNYDG
+1597 D
-1604 TVKPEVTVGAATQ
+1604 
-1617 KMAFTNTYTKL
+1617 
-1628 QGSLEITKTVTGDR
+1628 
-1642 NWEQVKNTM
+1642 
-1651 SFKVMDETGA
+1651 
-1661 EITGSPVAGIAFT
+1661 
-1674 ETTPGSGIYHYVFNG
+1674 
-1689 LTAGKT
+1689 
-1695 YTVTEVLT
+1695 
-1703 GEDAAYARTT
+1703 
-1713 TYTGAAS
+1713 
-1720 GTGETAVSAPI
+1720 
-1731 SNAAN
+1731 
-1736 VVVAFTNTYTKL
+1736 
-1748 QGSLEITKTV
+1748 
-1758 TGDRNWEQVKNTMS
+1758 
-1772 FKVTDETGAEITGSP
+1772 
-1787 VAGTAFTETTPGSGI
+1787 
-1802 YHYVFNGLTAG
+1802 
-1813 KTYTVTE
+1813 
-1820 VLTGE
+1820 
-1825 DAAYARTTTYTAAA
+1825 
-1839 GGTGETAVSAP
+1839 
-1850 ISNAANVVVAFTN
+1850 
-1863 AYTAKTG
+1863 
-1870 KIEVT
+1870 
-1875 KKFGG
+1875 
-1880 SELPANFETVTLTV
+1880 
-1894 ENEAGTVV
+1894 
-1902 GSKTLAEIRS
+1902 
-1912 AAAAGTEG
+1912 
-1920 YAVTGSGAGAVYT
+1920 
-1933 WTLKDLPY
+1933 
-1941 GKYKVT
+1941 
-1947 ETVTAANGYQCT
+1947 
-1959 AKYQINATAEKDYDS
+1959 
-1974 TAKPEVTVGAA
+1974 
-1985 TQKVVFTNAYTKL
+1985 
-1998 QGSLE
+1998 
-2003 ITKTV
+2003 
-2008 TGDRNWEQVKN
+2008 
-2019 TMTFKVTDETGAEI
+2019 
-2033 TGSPVAGTAFTETTP
+2033 
-2048 GSGIYHYVFNG
+2048 
-2059 LTAGKTYT
+2059 
-2067 VTEVLTGE
+2067 
-2075 DAAYARTTTYT
+2075 
-2086 AAAGGTGETA
+2086 
-2096 VSAPINNTA
+2096 
-2105 NTVVA
+2105 
-2110 FTNAY
+2110 
-2115 TAKTGEI
+2115 
-2122 EVTKKFGGSEL
+2122 
-2133 PSNFETVTL
+2133 
-2142 TVENEAGTVV
+2142 
-2152 GSKTLAEIRS
+2152 
-2162 AAAAGTEG
+2162 
-2170 YAVTGSG
+2170 
-2177 AGAVYTWTLKDL
+2177 
-2189 PYGKYTVTE
+2189 
-2198 TVTAANGYQCTA
+2198 GYQCTA

-2291 AFTETT
+2291 AFMETTPGSGIYHYVFNGLTVGKTYTVTEVLAGEDAAYARTTTYTAAAGGTGETAVSAPISNAANVVVAFTNTYTKLQGSLEITKTVTGDRNWEQVKNTMSFKVTDENGVEITGSPVAGTALTETT

-2339 GGTGETAVSAP
+2339 SGTGETAVSAP
-2350 ISNAA
+2350 ISNGA

-2393 KVTRTAD
+2393 KVTKTAD

-2430 YQVEETRNVVGG
+2430 YQVEETRNAVGG

-2461 SVQVQVNDGASIKVA
+2461 SVQVQIYDGASTKVA

-2486 TPSNPTTPPVTPTTP
+2486 TPSNPMTPPVTPTTP

-2526 FWFILFAVSGMGLV
+2526 LWFILFAVSGMGLS
-2540 ALAISEKKNK
+2540 ALAISDKKNK

>member
-38 AGEGKVNVDSFTV
+38 AGEGKVNVDSFAV

-155 TDKKNDNGKDVT
+155 ADKKNDNGKDVP

-333 KNSVGD
+333 KNSVGE

-356 DYLEDFQKSGKSIED
+356 DYLEDFQKSGKSIEE

-384 EPAVKLTGITEESE
+384 KPAVKLTGITEESE

-441 DKTVNADNRIEK
+441 DKTVNAGNRIEK

-492 VLQPTVTYAG
+492 VLQPTVTYTG

-548 TTVIQDGYVWNNQTE
+548 TTVIPDGYVWNNQTE

-579 QNQEATAT
+579 QNQEAEAT
-587 WKDVNKQGIVLTKK
+587 WKDMNKQGIVLTKK
-601 AIADNDKDSITYE
+601 AIADNDKDSIAYE

-645 NVTAKLVYIHQY
+645 NATARLVYIHKH
-657 WEDSNHGSVSVTV
+657 WEDSNPGAVSVIT
-670 SDVTGANAKDFSFT
+670 SDVTGANAKDFSFI

-690 NAVADGKAATD
+690 NAVADGKTATD

-714 IADERSFVSAGKK
+714 IADERSFVSAGRK

-770 DIKYEI
+770 DIEYEI

-797 GTALTYNDDVEI
+797 GTALTYNEDSVKI
-809 TEVST
+809 KEVST

-873 NEFSLSGFSSDQT
+873 NEFSLSGFSSGQT

-1061 SGADMQKTGNGYETT
+1061 SGADMQKKGNGYETT
-1076 IKQLEAGEYTIVE
+1076 IKQLEAGEYTVTE
-1089 TIATSG
+1089 TIAVGG
-1095 KTPKTITYK
+1095 KSPETITYK
-1104 IDNSAVKSGQEVTG
+1104 VGATAAKTGQEATG
-1118 IVLTAGGTGTVTFT
+1118 IVLTAGGTGMVTFT

-1167 ETGAEIT
+1167 ENGVEIT

-1179 GTAFTETT
+1179 GTALTETT

-1196 FNGLTAGK
+1196 FNGLT
-1204 TYTVTEVLTGED
+1204 V
-1216 AAYART
+1216 
-1222 TTYTGAASGTGE
+1222 
-1234 TAVSAPISNAA
+1234 
-1245 NVVVAFTNTY
+1245 
-1255 TKLQGSLEITKT
+1255 
-1267 VTGDRNWEQVKNT
+1267 
-1280 MSFKVTDETG
+1280 
-1290 AEITGSPVAGTAF
+1290 
-1303 TETTPGS
+1303 
-1310 GIYHYVFNGLTAG
+1310 
-1323 KTYTVTEV
+1323 
-1331 LTGEDAAYARTTTY
+1331 
-1345 TGAASGTGETAVSAP
+1345 
-1360 ISNAANVVVAF
+1360 
-1371 TNTYTKLQG
+1371 
-1380 SLEIT
+1380 
-1385 KTVTGDRNWEQV
+1385 
-1397 KNTMSFKVTD
+1397 
-1407 ETGAEITGSPVAG
+1407 
-1420 TAFTETTPGSGIYH
+1420 
-1434 YVFNGLTAGKTYT
+1434 GKTYT

-1466 AAASGTGET
+1466 AAAGGTGET
-1475 AVSTPINNTANT
+1475 AVSAPISNTANT

-1564 TLKDLPYGKYKV
+1564 TLKDLPYGKYTV

-1597 AEKNYDG
+1597 AEKDYDS
-1604 TVKPEVTVGAATQ
+1604 TAKPEVTVGAATQ
-1617 KMAFTNTYTKL
+1617 KVAFTNTYTKL

-1661 EITGSPVAGIAFT
+1661 EITGSPVAGTALT

-1689 LTAGKT
+1689 LTAGKI

-1703 GEDAAYARTT
+1703 GEDVAYARTT
-1713 TYTGAAS
+1713 TYKAAAN
-1720 GTGETAVSAPI
+1720 GTGETAVSKPI
-1731 SNAAN
+1731 SDTANSVVAFTNTYTAKTGEIEVTKKFGGSELPSNFETVTLTVENEAGTVVGSKTLAEIRSAAAAGTEGYAVTGSGAGAVYTWTLKDLSYGKYKVTETVTAAN
-1736 VVVAFTNTYTKL
+1736 GYQCTARYQINATAEKNYDGTAKPEVTVGAATQKMAFTNTYTKL

-1870 KIEVT
+1870 
-1875 KKFGG
+1875 
-1880 SELPANFETVTLTV
+1880 
-1894 ENEAGTVV
+1894 
-1902 GSKTLAEIRS
+1902 
-1912 AAAAGTEG
+1912 
-1920 YAVTGSGAGAVYT
+1920 
-1933 WTLKDLPY
+1933 
-1941 GKYKVT
+1941 
-1947 ETVTAANGYQCT
+1947 
-1959 AKYQINATAEKDYDS
+1959 
-1974 TAKPEVTVGAA
+1974 
-1985 TQKVVFTNAYTKL
+1985 
-1998 QGSLE
+1998 
-2003 ITKTV
+2003 
-2008 TGDRNWEQVKN
+2008 
-2019 TMTFKVTDETGAEI
+2019 
-2033 TGSPVAGTAFTETTP
+2033 
-2048 GSGIYHYVFNG
+2048 
-2059 LTAGKTYT
+2059 
-2067 VTEVLTGE
+2067 
-2075 DAAYARTTTYT
+2075 
-2086 AAAGGTGETA
+2086 
-2096 VSAPINNTA
+2096 
-2105 NTVVA
+2105 
-2110 FTNAY
+2110 
-2115 TAKTGEI
+2115 EI

-2210 RYQINATAEKNYDGT
+2210 RYQINATAEKDYDST
-2225 VKPEVTVG
+2225 AKPEVTVG

-2339 GGTGETAVSAP
+2339 SGTGETAVSAP
-2350 ISNAA
+2350 INNGA

-2365 TKKAGKLVIT
+2365 TKLQGGLEIIKRVHGDLNWEKVKNTISFKITDEDGNEILGSPVAGPAFTETTPGSGIYYYEINGLIVGKAYTVTEVLTGEDEAYSRTTTYIAATRGTGETAVSVPVQDSMYSVVTFDNTYTKKTGKIVIT
-2375 KSVAGNVDKA
+2375 KTVLGNVDKS

-2393 KVTRTAD
+2393 KVTKTAD

-2430 YQVEETRNVVGG
+2430 YQVEETRNAVGG

-2506 PEPTPTDPGT
+2506 PEPTPADPGT

-2526 FWFILFAVSGMGLV
+2526 LWFILFAVSGMGLA

>member
-90 DLSPMLSNLKLVAGT
+90 DLSSMLSNLKLVAGT

-155 TDKKNDNGKDVT
+155 TDKKNDNGKDVP

-190 QKSKSSSAMLEN
+190 QKSKSSGAMLEN

-333 KNSVGD
+333 KNSVGE

-384 EPAVKLTGITEESE
+384 KPAVKLTGITEESE

-441 DKTVNADNRIEK
+441 DKTVNAGNRIEK

-483 DYVQEADRH
+483 DYVQDADRH
-492 VLQPTVTYAG
+492 VLQPTVTYTG

-548 TTVIQDGYVWNNQTE
+548 TTVIPDGYVWNNQTE

-657 WEDSNHGSVSVTV
+657 WEDSNPGSVSVTV

-690 NAVADGKAATD
+690 NAVADGKTATD

-727 ESITNTVTGKKGET
+727 ESITNMVTGKKGET

-1076 IKQLEAGEYTIVE
+1076 IKQLEAGEYTVTE
-1089 TIATSG
+1089 TIAVGG
-1095 KTPKTITYK
+1095 KSPETVTYK
-1104 IDNSAVKSGQEVTG
+1104 VGVTAAKTGQEATG

-1222 TTYTGAASGTGE
+1222 TTYTAAASGTGE

-1331 LTGEDAAYARTTTY
+1331 LTGEDVAYARTTTY
-1345 TGAASGTGETAVSAP
+1345 TAAAGGTGETAVSAP
-1360 ISNAANVVVAF
+1360 INNGANVVVAF

-1466 AAASGTGET
+1466 GAAGGTGET
-1475 AVSTPINNTANT
+1475 AVSAPISNAANVVVAFTNAYTAKTGEIEVTKKFGGSELPSNFETVTLTVENEAGTVVGSKTLAEIRSAAAAGTEGYAVTGSGAGAVYTWTLKDLPYGKYKVTETVTAANGYQCTARYQINAAAEKNYDGTVKPEVTVGAATQKVAFTNTYTKLQGSLEITKTVTGDRNWEQVKNTMSFKVTDETGAEITGSPVAGTAFTETTPGSGIYHYVFNGLTAGKTYTVTEVLTGEDVAYARTTTYTAAAGGTGETAVSAPISNTANT

-1582 ANGYQCTARYQINAT
+1582 ANGYQCTARYQINA
-1597 AEKNYDG
+1597 A
-1604 TVKPEVTVGAATQ
+1604 
-1617 KMAFTNTYTKL
+1617 
-1628 QGSLEITKTVTGDR
+1628 
-1642 NWEQVKNTM
+1642 
-1651 SFKVMDETGA
+1651 
-1661 EITGSPVAGIAFT
+1661 
-1674 ETTPGSGIYHYVFNG
+1674 
-1689 LTAGKT
+1689 
-1695 YTVTEVLT
+1695 
-1703 GEDAAYARTT
+1703 
-1713 TYTGAAS
+1713 
-1720 GTGETAVSAPI
+1720 
-1731 SNAAN
+1731 
-1736 VVVAFTNTYTKL
+1736 
-1748 QGSLEITKTV
+1748 
-1758 TGDRNWEQVKNTMS
+1758 
-1772 FKVTDETGAEITGSP
+1772 
-1787 VAGTAFTETTPGSGI
+1787 
-1802 YHYVFNGLTAG
+1802 
-1813 KTYTVTE
+1813 
-1820 VLTGE
+1820 
-1825 DAAYARTTTYTAAA
+1825 
-1839 GGTGETAVSAP
+1839 
-1850 ISNAANVVVAFTN
+1850 
-1863 AYTAKTG
+1863 
-1870 KIEVT
+1870 
-1875 KKFGG
+1875 
-1880 SELPANFETVTLTV
+1880 
-1894 ENEAGTVV
+1894 
-1902 GSKTLAEIRS
+1902 
-1912 AAAAGTEG
+1912 
-1920 YAVTGSGAGAVYT
+1920 
-1933 WTLKDLPY
+1933 
-1941 GKYKVT
+1941 
-1947 ETVTAANGYQCT
+1947 
-1959 AKYQINATAEKDYDS
+1959 
-1974 TAKPEVTVGAA
+1974 
-1985 TQKVVFTNAYTKL
+1985 
-1998 QGSLE
+1998 
-2003 ITKTV
+2003 
-2008 TGDRNWEQVKN
+2008 
-2019 TMTFKVTDETGAEI
+2019 
-2033 TGSPVAGTAFTETTP
+2033 
-2048 GSGIYHYVFNG
+2048 
-2059 LTAGKTYT
+2059 
-2067 VTEVLTGE
+2067 
-2075 DAAYARTTTYT
+2075 
-2086 AAAGGTGETA
+2086 
-2096 VSAPINNTA
+2096 
-2105 NTVVA
+2105 
-2110 FTNAY
+2110 
-2115 TAKTGEI
+2115 
-2122 EVTKKFGGSEL
+2122 
-2133 PSNFETVTL
+2133 
-2142 TVENEAGTVV
+2142 
-2152 GSKTLAEIRS
+2152 
-2162 AAAAGTEG
+2162 
-2170 YAVTGSG
+2170 
-2177 AGAVYTWTLKDL
+2177 
-2189 PYGKYTVTE
+2189 
-2198 TVTAANGYQCTA
+2198 
-2210 RYQINATAEKNYDGT
+2210 AEKNYDGT

-2328 YARTTTYTAAA
+2328 YARTTTYTGAAGGTGETAVSAPVNNGANVVVAFTNTYTKLQGSLEITKTVTGDRNWEQVKNTMSFKVTDETGAEITGSPVAGTAFTETTPGSGIYHYVFNGLTAGKTYTVTEVLTGEDAAYARTTTYTGAA

-2350 ISNAA
+2350 ISNAANVVVAFTNTYTKLQGSLEITKMVTGDRNWEQVKNTMSFKVTDETGAEITGSPVAGTAFTETTPGSGIYHYVFNGLTAGKTYTVTEVLTGEDAAYARTTTYTAAASGTGETAVSAPISNGA

-2430 YQVEETRNVVGG
+2430 YQVEETRNAVGG

-2476 FENTYEKKTT
+2476 FENTYVKKTT

-2526 FWFILFAVSGMGLV
+2526 LWFIMFAVSGMGLA

>member
-90 DLSPMLSNLKLVAGT
+90 DLSSMLSNLKLVAGT

-155 TDKKNDNGKDVT
+155 TDKKNDNGKDVP

-190 QKSKSSSAMLEN
+190 QKSRPSSAVMEN
-202 GKLYQTFEVTLS
+202 EKLYQTFEVTLS

-224 LEDIAGL
+224 LEDIAGS

-246 SDVGVTVGTSC
+246 SDVGVTVGTAY
-257 SDMAQLNA
+257 SDMAQLNTA
-265 VLQGAVLAAGES
+265 LQGAVLAAGES

-286 NPSIYDK
+286 DPSIYTE
-293 TSDIEAFGNVVK
+293 TSNIGKFGNIIK
-305 AQYKDNRDND
+305 ANYKDNRDND
-315 KEKESNKVYAEA
+315 KEKESNLEYADA

-333 KNSVGD
+333 KTATD
-339 YDKTTGII
+339 YDETTGVI
-347 TWKVTVRLN
+347 TWKVTIRLN
-356 DYLEDFQKSGKSIED
+356 DYLEDFQKSGKSIEN

-384 EPAVKLTGITEESE
+384 NQAVKLTGITEESE

-403 VYTTAVTDEYK
+403 VYTTSVTDEYK
-414 QRLENGSY
+414 RRLENGSY

-441 DKTVNADNRIEK
+441 DKTVNADKWIEK
-453 TCTGFDSTTR
+453 TCIGFDDTTR
-463 TLTWN
+463 TLTWD
-468 VTLNIPDNV
+468 VTLNIPNDV

-483 DYVQEADRH
+483 DYVQDADRH

-502 TTIVNSDTIVD
+502 TTIVNSGTIVD

-541 QPVTFTY
+541 QLITFTY
-548 TTVIQDGYVWNNQTE
+548 TSVIPDGYVWNNQTE

-601 AIADNDKDSITYE
+601 AIADNDKDSIAYE

-645 NVTAKLVYIHQY
+645 NATAKLVYIHQY
-657 WEDSNHGSVSVTV
+657 WEDSNPGPVSVTV

-814 GTVLTRGT
+814 GTVLTRGI

-916 TNNGTYTALAGSE
+916 TDNGTYTALAGSE
-929 FKIVQASYD
+929 FKIVQVSYD
-938 SATGKMVDGTV
+938 AATGKMVDGTV

-1001 TLPSGVIIEKF
+1001 TLPSGIVIKKF
-1012 VEEENELEYENQLE
+1012 VEEENELKYENQLE
-1026 AKLTLT
+1026 AKITLT
-1032 KAVENVEWDEVKND
+1032 KAVENEEWDEVKND

-1104 IDNSAVKSGQEVTG
+1104 IDNSAVKSGQEASG
-1118 IVLTAGGTGTVTFT
+1118 IVLTAGGTNTVAFT

-1204 TYTVTEVLTGED
+1204 TYTVTEVLTGENT
-1216 AAYART
+1216 AYTRT
-1222 TTYTGAASGTGE
+1222 TTYTAQTSGTGE
-1234 TAVSAPISNAA
+1234 TAVSAPISDTA
-1245 NVVVAFTNTY
+1245 NSVVAFINT
-1255 TKLQGSLEITKT
+1255 
-1267 VTGDRNWEQVKNT
+1267 
-1280 MSFKVTDETG
+1280 
-1290 AEITGSPVAGTAF
+1290 
-1303 TETTPGS
+1303 
-1310 GIYHYVFNGLTAG
+1310 
-1323 KTYTVTEV
+1323 
-1331 LTGEDAAYARTTTY
+1331 
-1345 TGAASGTGETAVSAP
+1345 
-1360 ISNAANVVVAF
+1360 
-1371 TNTYTKLQG
+1371 
-1380 SLEIT
+1380 
-1385 KTVTGDRNWEQV
+1385 
-1397 KNTMSFKVTD
+1397 
-1407 ETGAEITGSPVAG
+1407 
-1420 TAFTETTPGSGIYH
+1420 
-1434 YVFNGLTAGKTYT
+1434 
-1447 VTEVLT
+1447 
-1453 GEDAAYARTTTYT
+1453 
-1466 AAASGTGET
+1466 
-1475 AVSTPINNTANT
+1475 
-1487 VVAFTNAYTAKTGEI
+1487 YTAKTGEI

-1541 SAAAAG
+1541 SAA
-1547 TEGYA
+1547 E
-1552 VTGSGAGAVYTW
+1552 
-1564 TLKDLPYGKYKV
+1564 
-1576 TETVTA
+1576 
-1582 ANGYQCTARYQINAT
+1582 
-1597 AEKNYDG
+1597 
-1604 TVKPEVTVGAATQ
+1604 
-1617 KMAFTNTYTKL
+1617 
-1628 QGSLEITKTVTGDR
+1628 
-1642 NWEQVKNTM
+1642 
-1651 SFKVMDETGA
+1651 
-1661 EITGSPVAGIAFT
+1661 
-1674 ETTPGSGIYHYVFNG
+1674 
-1689 LTAGKT
+1689 
-1695 YTVTEVLT
+1695 
-1703 GEDAAYARTT
+1703 
-1713 TYTGAAS
+1713 
-1720 GTGETAVSAPI
+1720 
-1731 SNAAN
+1731 
-1736 VVVAFTNTYTKL
+1736 
-1748 QGSLEITKTV
+1748 
-1758 TGDRNWEQVKNTMS
+1758 
-1772 FKVTDETGAEITGSP
+1772 
-1787 VAGTAFTETTPGSGI
+1787 
-1802 YHYVFNGLTAG
+1802 
-1813 KTYTVTE
+1813 
-1820 VLTGE
+1820 
-1825 DAAYARTTTYTAAA
+1825 
-1839 GGTGETAVSAP
+1839 
-1850 ISNAANVVVAFTN
+1850 
-1863 AYTAKTG
+1863 
-1870 KIEVT
+1870 
-1875 KKFGG
+1875 
-1880 SELPANFETVTLTV
+1880 
-1894 ENEAGTVV
+1894 
-1902 GSKTLAEIRS
+1902 
-1912 AAAAGTEG
+1912 AGTEG

-1959 AKYQINATAEKDYDS
+1959 AK
-1974 TAKPEVTVGAA
+1974 
-1985 TQKVVFTNAYTKL
+1985 
-1998 QGSLE
+1998 
-2003 ITKTV
+2003 
-2008 TGDRNWEQVKN
+2008 
-2019 TMTFKVTDETGAEI
+2019 
-2033 TGSPVAGTAFTETTP
+2033 
-2048 GSGIYHYVFNG
+2048 
-2059 LTAGKTYT
+2059 
-2067 VTEVLTGE
+2067 
-2075 DAAYARTTTYT
+2075 
-2086 AAAGGTGETA
+2086 
-2096 VSAPINNTA
+2096 
-2105 NTVVA
+2105 
-2110 FTNAY
+2110 
-2115 TAKTGEI
+2115 
-2122 EVTKKFGGSEL
+2122 
-2133 PSNFETVTL
+2133 
-2142 TVENEAGTVV
+2142 
-2152 GSKTLAEIRS
+2152 
-2162 AAAAGTEG
+2162 
-2170 YAVTGSG
+2170 
-2177 AGAVYTWTLKDL
+2177 
-2189 PYGKYTVTE
+2189 
-2198 TVTAANGYQCTA
+2198 
-2210 RYQINATAEKNYDGT
+2210 YQINATAEKNYDGT

-2316 TVTEVLT
+2316 TVTEVLS

-2350 ISNAA
+2350 ISNTTNTVVAFTNAYTAKAGEIEVTKKFGGSELPSNFETVTLTVENEAGTVVGSKTLAEIRSAAEAGTEGYAVTGSGAGAVYTWTLKDLPYGKYKVTETVTAANGYQCTAKYQINATAEKNYDGTVKPEVTVGAATQKVAFTNTYTKLQGSLEITKTVTGDRNWEQVKNTMSFKVTDETGAEITGSPVAGTAFTETTPGSGIYHYVFNGLTAGKTYTVTEVLSGEDAAYARTTTYTAAAGGTGETAVSAPISNTTNTVVAFTNAYTAKAGEIEVTKKFGGSELPSNFETVTLTVENEAGTVVGSKTLAEIRSAAEAGTEGYAVAGSGAGAVYTWTLKDLPYGKYRVTETVTAANGYQCTAKYQINATAEKNYDGTVKPEVTVGAATQKVAFTNTYTKLQGSLEITKTVTGDRNWEQVKNTMSFKVTDETGAEITGSPVAGTAFTETTPGSGIYHYVFNGLTAGKIYTVTEVLAGEDTAYARTTTYTAAVGGTGETAVSAPISNAANVVVAFTNTYTKLQGSLEITKTVTGDRNWEQVKNTMSFKVTDETGAEITGSPVAGTAFTETTPGSGIYHYVFNGLTAGKTYTVTEVLSGEDAAYARTTTYTAAAGGTGETAVSAPISNGA

-2393 KVTRTAD
+2393 KVTKNAD

-2424 DTAPGG
+2424 DTVPGG
-2430 YQVEETRNVVGG
+2430 YQVEETRNAVGG

-2461 SVQVQVNDGASIKVA
+2461 SVQVQVNDGASTKVA
-2476 FENTYEKKTT
+2476 FENTYVKKTT

-2506 PEPTPTDPGT
+2506 PKPTPTDPGT

-2526 FWFILFAVSGMGLV
+2526 LWFILFAVSGMGLA

>member
-155 TDKKNDNGKDVT
+155 TDKKNDNGKDVP

-190 QKSKSSSAMLEN
+190 QKSRPSSAVMEN

-224 LEDIAGL
+224 LEDIAGS

-236 SELKIKTVNG
+236 SELKIKTING
-246 SDVGVTVGTSC
+246 SDVGVTQGATY

-265 VLQGAVLAAGES
+265 ALQGAVLAAGES

-286 NPSIYDK
+286 DPSIYTE
-293 TSDIEAFGNVVK
+293 TSNIGKFGNIIK
-305 AQYKDNRDND
+305 ANYKDNRDNE
-315 KEKESNKVYAEA
+315 KEKESNLVYADA

-333 KNSVGD
+333 KTATD
-339 YDKTTGII
+339 YDETTGVI
-347 TWKVTVRLN
+347 TWKVTIRLN
-356 DYLEDFQKSGKSIED
+356 DYLEDFQKSGKSIEN

-384 EPAVKLTGITEESE
+384 NQAVKLTGITEESE

-403 VYTTAVTDEYK
+403 VYTTSVTDEYK
-414 QRLENGSY
+414 RRLENGSY

-441 DKTVNADNRIEK
+441 DRTVNADKWIEK
-453 TCTGFDSTTR
+453 TCIGFDDTTR
-463 TLTWN
+463 TLTWD
-468 VTLNIPDNV
+468 VTLNIPNDV

-483 DYVQEADRH
+483 DYVQDADRH

-502 TTIVNSDTIVD
+502 TTIVNSGTIVD

-548 TTVIQDGYVWNNQTE
+548 TTVIPDGYVWNNQTE

-657 WEDSNHGSVSVTV
+657 WEDSNPGSVSVTV

-690 NAVADGKAATD
+690 NAVADGKTATD

-1001 TLPSGVIIEKF
+1001 TLPSSVIIEKF

-1026 AKLTLT
+1026 AKITLT

-1076 IKQLEAGEYTIVE
+1076 IKQLEAGEYTVTE
-1089 TIATSG
+1089 TIAVGG
-1095 KTPKTITYK
+1095 KSPETVTYK
-1104 IDNSAVKSGQEVTG
+1104 VGVTAAKTGQEATG
-1118 IVLTAGGTGTVTFT
+1118 IVLTAGGTGTVAFT
-1132 NTYEVK
+1132 NTYEIKKGSLEITKTVTGDRNWEQVK
-1138 KGSLE
+1138 NTMSFKVTDETGAEITGSPVAGTAFTETTPGSGIYHYVFNGLTVGKTYTVTEVLTGEDAAYARTTTYTGAASGTGETAVSAPISNAANVVVAFTNTYTKLQGSLEITKTVTGDLNWEQVKNTISFKITDEDGNEITGSPVAGTAFTETAPGSGIYHYVVSGLTVGKTYTVTEVLTGEDAAYARTTTYMAAASGTGETAVSAPISNAANVVVAFTNTYTKLQGSLE

-1204 TYTVTEVLTGED
+1204 TYTVMEVLTGED
-1216 AAYART
+1216 AAYSRT
-1222 TTYTGAASGTGE
+1222 TTYKAAANGTGE

-1331 LTGEDAAYARTTTY
+1331 LTGEDAAYSRTTTY
-1345 TGAASGTGETAVSAP
+1345 KAAANGNGETAVSAP
-1360 ISNAANVVVAF
+1360 ISN
-1371 TNTYTKLQG
+1371 
-1380 SLEIT
+1380 
-1385 KTVTGDRNWEQV
+1385 
-1397 KNTMSFKVTD
+1397 
-1407 ETGAEITGSPVAG
+1407 
-1420 TAFTETTPGSGIYH
+1420 
-1434 YVFNGLTAGKTYT
+1434 
-1447 VTEVLT
+1447 
-1453 GEDAAYARTTTYT
+1453 
-1466 AAASGTGET
+1466 
-1475 AVSTPINNTANT
+1475 TANI

-1517 ETVTLTVENEA
+1517 ETVALTVENEA

-1547 TEGYA
+1547 TVGYT

-1564 TLKDLPYGKYKV
+1564 TLKDLPYGKYK
-1576 TETVTA
+1576 
-1582 ANGYQCTARYQINAT
+1582 
-1597 AEKNYDG
+1597 
-1604 TVKPEVTVGAATQ
+1604 
-1617 KMAFTNTYTKL
+1617 
-1628 QGSLEITKTVTGDR
+1628 
-1642 NWEQVKNTM
+1642 
-1651 SFKVMDETGA
+1651 
-1661 EITGSPVAGIAFT
+1661 
-1674 ETTPGSGIYHYVFNG
+1674 
-1689 LTAGKT
+1689 
-1695 YTVTEVLT
+1695 
-1703 GEDAAYARTT
+1703 
-1713 TYTGAAS
+1713 
-1720 GTGETAVSAPI
+1720 
-1731 SNAAN
+1731 
-1736 VVVAFTNTYTKL
+1736 
-1748 QGSLEITKTV
+1748 
-1758 TGDRNWEQVKNTMS
+1758 
-1772 FKVTDETGAEITGSP
+1772 
-1787 VAGTAFTETTPGSGI
+1787 
-1802 YHYVFNGLTAG
+1802 
-1813 KTYTVTE
+1813 
-1820 VLTGE
+1820 
-1825 DAAYARTTTYTAAA
+1825 
-1839 GGTGETAVSAP
+1839 
-1850 ISNAANVVVAFTN
+1850 
-1863 AYTAKTG
+1863 
-1870 KIEVT
+1870 
-1875 KKFGG
+1875 
-1880 SELPANFETVTLTV
+1880 
-1894 ENEAGTVV
+1894 
-1902 GSKTLAEIRS
+1902 
-1912 AAAAGTEG
+1912 
-1920 YAVTGSGAGAVYT
+1920 
-1933 WTLKDLPY
+1933 
-1941 GKYKVT
+1941 
-1947 ETVTAANGYQCT
+1947 
-1959 AKYQINATAEKDYDS
+1959 
-1974 TAKPEVTVGAA
+1974 
-1985 TQKVVFTNAYTKL
+1985 
-1998 QGSLE
+1998 
-2003 ITKTV
+2003 
-2008 TGDRNWEQVKN
+2008 
-2019 TMTFKVTDETGAEI
+2019 
-2033 TGSPVAGTAFTETTP
+2033 
-2048 GSGIYHYVFNG
+2048 
-2059 LTAGKTYT
+2059 
-2067 VTEVLTGE
+2067 
-2075 DAAYARTTTYT
+2075 
-2086 AAAGGTGETA
+2086 
-2096 VSAPINNTA
+2096 
-2105 NTVVA
+2105 
-2110 FTNAY
+2110 
-2115 TAKTGEI
+2115 
-2122 EVTKKFGGSEL
+2122 
-2133 PSNFETVTL
+2133 
-2142 TVENEAGTVV
+2142 
-2152 GSKTLAEIRS
+2152 
-2162 AAAAGTEG
+2162 
-2170 YAVTGSG
+2170 
-2177 AGAVYTWTLKDL
+2177 
-2189 PYGKYTVTE
+2189 VTE

-2328 YARTTTYTAAA
+2328 YARTTTYTGAA

-2350 ISNAA
+2350 ISNTANVVVAFTNTYTKLQGSLEITKTVTGDRNWEQVKNTMSFKVTDETGAEITGSPVAGIAFTETTPGSGIYHYVFNGLTAGKTYTVTEILTGEDAAYARTTTYTAAASGTGETAVSAPISNGA

-2393 KVTRTAD
+2393 KVTKTAD

-2430 YQVEETRNVVGG
+2430 YQVEETRNAVGG

-2461 SVQVQVNDGASIKVA
+2461 SVQVQIYDGASTKVA

-2486 TPSNPTTPPVTPTTP
+2486 TPSNPMTPPVTPTTP

-2526 FWFILFAVSGMGLV
+2526 LWFILFAVSGMGLS
-2540 ALAISEKKNK
+2540 ALAISDKKNK

>member
-155 TDKKNDNGKDVT
+155 TDKKNDNGKDVP

-441 DKTVNADNRIEK
+441 DKTVNAGNRIEK

-548 TTVIQDGYVWNNQTE
+548 TTVIPDGYVWNNQTE

-657 WEDSNHGSVSVTV
+657 WEDSNPGSVSVTV

-770 DIKYEI
+770 DIEYEI
-776 EINPNALTLS
+776 EINPNALMLS

-1104 IDNSAVKSGQEVTG
+1104 IDNSAVKSGQEATG

-1162 FKVTD
+1162 FKVMDETGAEITGSPVAGTAFTETTPGSGIYHYVFNGLTAGKTYTVTEVLNGEDAAYARTTTYTAAASGTGETAVSAPISNAANVVVAFTNTYTKLQGSLEITKTVTGDRNWEQVKNTMSFKVMD

-1234 TAVSAPISNAA
+1234 TAVSAPISN
-1245 NVVVAFTNTY
+1245 
-1255 TKLQGSLEITKT
+1255 
-1267 VTGDRNWEQVKNT
+1267 
-1280 MSFKVTDETG
+1280 
-1290 AEITGSPVAGTAF
+1290 
-1303 TETTPGS
+1303 
-1310 GIYHYVFNGLTAG
+1310 
-1323 KTYTVTEV
+1323 
-1331 LTGEDAAYARTTTY
+1331 
-1345 TGAASGTGETAVSAP
+1345 
-1360 ISNAANVVVAF
+1360 
-1371 TNTYTKLQG
+1371 
-1380 SLEIT
+1380 
-1385 KTVTGDRNWEQV
+1385 
-1397 KNTMSFKVTD
+1397 
-1407 ETGAEITGSPVAG
+1407 
-1420 TAFTETTPGSGIYH
+1420 
-1434 YVFNGLTAGKTYT
+1434 
-1447 VTEVLT
+1447 
-1453 GEDAAYARTTTYT
+1453 
-1466 AAASGTGET
+1466 
-1475 AVSTPINNTANT
+1475 TANT

-1502 EVTKKFGGSELPSNF
+1502 EVTKKFGGSELPANF

-1582 ANGYQCTARYQINAT
+1582 ATGYQCTARYQINAT

-1661 EITGSPVAGIAFT
+1661 EITGSPVAG
-1674 ETTPGSGIYHYVFNG
+1674 
-1689 LTAGKT
+1689 
-1695 YTVTEVLT
+1695 
-1703 GEDAAYARTT
+1703 
-1713 TYTGAAS
+1713 
-1720 GTGETAVSAPI
+1720 
-1731 SNAAN
+1731 
-1736 VVVAFTNTYTKL
+1736 
-1748 QGSLEITKTV
+1748 
-1758 TGDRNWEQVKNTMS
+1758 
-1772 FKVTDETGAEITGSP
+1772 
-1787 VAGTAFTETTPGSGI
+1787 TAFTETTPGSGI

-1850 ISNAANVVVAFTN
+1850 ISN
-1863 AYTAKTG
+1863 G
-1870 KIEVT
+1870 
-1875 KKFGG
+1875 
-1880 SELPANFETVTLTV
+1880 
-1894 ENEAGTVV
+1894 
-1902 GSKTLAEIRS
+1902 
-1912 AAAAGTEG
+1912 
-1920 YAVTGSGAGAVYT
+1920 
-1933 WTLKDLPY
+1933 
-1941 GKYKVT
+1941 
-1947 ETVTAANGYQCT
+1947 
-1959 AKYQINATAEKDYDS
+1959 
-1974 TAKPEVTVGAA
+1974 
-1985 TQKVVFTNAYTKL
+1985 
-1998 QGSLE
+1998 
-2003 ITKTV
+2003 
-2008 TGDRNWEQVKN
+2008 
-2019 TMTFKVTDETGAEI
+2019 
-2033 TGSPVAGTAFTETTP
+2033 
-2048 GSGIYHYVFNG
+2048 
-2059 LTAGKTYT
+2059 
-2067 VTEVLTGE
+2067 
-2075 DAAYARTTTYT
+2075 
-2086 AAAGGTGETA
+2086 
-2096 VSAPINNTA
+2096 
-2105 NTVVA
+2105 
-2110 FTNAY
+2110 
-2115 TAKTGEI
+2115 
-2122 EVTKKFGGSEL
+2122 
-2133 PSNFETVTL
+2133 
-2142 TVENEAGTVV
+2142 
-2152 GSKTLAEIRS
+2152 
-2162 AAAAGTEG
+2162 
-2170 YAVTGSG
+2170 
-2177 AGAVYTWTLKDL
+2177 
-2189 PYGKYTVTE
+2189 
-2198 TVTAANGYQCTA
+2198 
-2210 RYQINATAEKNYDGT
+2210 
-2225 VKPEVTVG
+2225 
-2233 AATQKVAFT
+2233 
-2242 NTYTKLQ
+2242 
-2249 GSLEITKTVTGDRNW
+2249 
-2264 EQVKNTMSFKVTD
+2264 
-2277 ETGAEIT
+2277 
-2284 GSPVAGT
+2284 
-2291 AFTETT
+2291 
-2297 PGSGIYHYV
+2297 
-2306 FNGLTAGKTY
+2306 
-2316 TVTEVLT
+2316 
-2323 GEDAA
+2323 
-2328 YARTTTYTAAA
+2328 
-2339 GGTGETAVSAP
+2339 
-2350 ISNAA
+2350 A

-2430 YQVEETRNVVGG
+2430 YQVEETRNAVGG

-2476 FENTYEKKTT
+2476 FENTYVKKTT
-2486 TPSNPTTPPVTPTTP
+2486 TPSNPTTPPVTPTMP

-2526 FWFILFAVSGMGLV
+2526 LWFILFAVSGMGLA

>member
-38 AGEGKVNVDSFTV
+38 AGEGKVNVDSFAV

-155 TDKKNDNGKDVT
+155 TDKKNDNGKDVP

-441 DKTVNADNRIEK
+441 DKTVNAGNRIEK

-548 TTVIQDGYVWNNQTE
+548 TTVIPDGYVWNNQTE

-657 WEDSNHGSVSVTV
+657 WEDSNPGSVSVTV

-776 EINPNALTLS
+776 EINPNELTLS

-1046 ITFTVKKGDLVVATI
+1046 ITFTIKKGDLIVATI

-1104 IDNSAVKSGQEVTG
+1104 IDNSAVKSGQEATG

-1174 GSPVA
+1174 GS
-1179 GTAFTETT
+1179 
-1187 PGSGIYHYV
+1187 
-1196 FNGLTAGK
+1196 
-1204 TYTVTEVLTGED
+1204 
-1216 AAYART
+1216 
-1222 TTYTGAASGTGE
+1222 
-1234 TAVSAPISNAA
+1234 
-1245 NVVVAFTNTY
+1245 
-1255 TKLQGSLEITKT
+1255 Q
-1267 VTGDRNWEQVKNT
+1267 
-1280 MSFKVTDETG
+1280 
-1290 AEITGSPVAGTAF
+1290 
-1303 TETTPGS
+1303 
-1310 GIYHYVFNGLTAG
+1310 
-1323 KTYTVTEV
+1323 
-1331 LTGEDAAYARTTTY
+1331 
-1345 TGAASGTGETAVSAP
+1345 
-1360 ISNAANVVVAF
+1360 
-1371 TNTYTKLQG
+1371 
-1380 SLEIT
+1380 
-1385 KTVTGDRNWEQV
+1385 
-1397 KNTMSFKVTD
+1397 
-1407 ETGAEITGSPVAG
+1407 VAG

-1466 AAASGTGET
+1466 AAAGGTGET
-1475 AVSTPINNTANT
+1475 AVSAPISNAANV

-1517 ETVTLTVENEA
+1517 ETVTLTVENEV
-1528 GTVVGSKTLAEIR
+1528 GTVVGTKTLAEIR

-1597 AEKNYDG
+1597 AEKHYDG

-1617 KMAFTNTYTKL
+1617 KM
-1628 QGSLEITKTVTGDR
+1628 
-1642 NWEQVKNTM
+1642 
-1651 SFKVMDETGA
+1651 
-1661 EITGSPVAGIAFT
+1661 
-1674 ETTPGSGIYHYVFNG
+1674 
-1689 LTAGKT
+1689 
-1695 YTVTEVLT
+1695 
-1703 GEDAAYARTT
+1703 
-1713 TYTGAAS
+1713 
-1720 GTGETAVSAPI
+1720 
-1731 SNAAN
+1731 
-1736 VVVAFTNTYTKL
+1736 AFTNTYTKL

-1850 ISNAANVVVAFTN
+1850 ISNGANVVVAFTNTYTKLQGSLEITKTVTGDRNWEQVKNTMSFKVTDETGAEITGSQVAGTAFTETTPGSGIYHYVFNGLTAGKTYTVTEVLTGEDAAYARTTTYTAAAGGTGETAVSAPINNGANVVVAFTNTYTKLQGSLEITKTVTGDRNWEQVKNTMSFKVTDEDGNEIPSSPVAGTAFTETTPGSGIYHYVFNGLTAGKTYTVTEVLTGEDAAYARTTTYTAAAGGTGETAVSAPISNAANVVVAFTN

-1870 KIEVT
+1870 KIEVTKKFGGSELPANFETVTLAVENEAGTVVGSKTLAEIRSAAAAGTEGYAVTGSGAGAVYTWTLKDLPYGKYKVTETVTAATGYQCTARYQINATAEKNYDGTVKPEVTVGAATQKMAFTNTYTKLQGSLEITKTVTGDRNWEQVKNTMSFKVTDETGAEITGSQVAGTAFTETTPGSGIYHYVFNGLTAGKTYTVTEVLTGEDAAYSRTTTYKAAANGTGETAVSAPISNAANVVVAFTNAYTAKTGEIEVT

-1947 ETVTAANGYQCT
+1947 ETVTAAT
-1959 AKYQINATAEKDYDS
+1959 
-1974 TAKPEVTVGAA
+1974 
-1985 TQKVVFTNAYTKL
+1985 
-1998 QGSLE
+1998 
-2003 ITKTV
+2003 
-2008 TGDRNWEQVKN
+2008 
-2019 TMTFKVTDETGAEI
+2019 
-2033 TGSPVAGTAFTETTP
+2033 
-2048 GSGIYHYVFNG
+2048 
-2059 LTAGKTYT
+2059 
-2067 VTEVLTGE
+2067 
-2075 DAAYARTTTYT
+2075 
-2086 AAAGGTGETA
+2086 
-2096 VSAPINNTA
+2096 
-2105 NTVVA
+2105 
-2110 FTNAY
+2110 
-2115 TAKTGEI
+2115 
-2122 EVTKKFGGSEL
+2122 
-2133 PSNFETVTL
+2133 
-2142 TVENEAGTVV
+2142 
-2152 GSKTLAEIRS
+2152 
-2162 AAAAGTEG
+2162 
-2170 YAVTGSG
+2170 
-2177 AGAVYTWTLKDL
+2177 
-2189 PYGKYTVTE
+2189 
-2198 TVTAANGYQCTA
+2198 GYQCTA

-2233 AATQKVAFT
+2233 AATQKMAFT

-2350 ISNAA
+2350 ISNGA

-2365 TKKAGKLVIT
+2365 TKKTGKLVIT

-2430 YQVEETRNVVGG
+2430 YQVEETRNAVGG

-2476 FENTYEKKTT
+2476 FENTYVKKTT

-2526 FWFILFAVSGMGLV
+2526 LWFILFAVSGMGLA

>member
-155 TDKKNDNGKDVT
+155 TDKKNDNGKDVP

-190 QKSKSSSAMLEN
+190 QKSRPSSAVMEN

-224 LEDIAGL
+224 LEDIAGS

-236 SELKIKTVNG
+236 SELKIKTING
-246 SDVGVTVGTSC
+246 SDVGVTQGATY

-265 VLQGAVLAAGES
+265 ALQGAVLAAGES

-286 NPSIYDK
+286 DPSIYTE
-293 TSDIEAFGNVVK
+293 TSNIGKFGNIIK
-305 AQYKDNRDND
+305 ANYKDNRDNE
-315 KEKESNKVYAEA
+315 KEKESNLVYADA

-333 KNSVGD
+333 KTATD
-339 YDKTTGII
+339 YDETTGVI
-347 TWKVTVRLN
+347 TWKVTIRLN
-356 DYLEDFQKSGKSIED
+356 DYLEDFQKSGKSIEN

-384 EPAVKLTGITEESE
+384 NQAVKLTGITEESE

-403 VYTTAVTDEYK
+403 VYTTSVTDEYK
-414 QRLENGSY
+414 RRLENGSY

-441 DKTVNADNRIEK
+441 DRTVNADKWIEK
-453 TCTGFDSTTR
+453 TCIGFDDTTR
-463 TLTWN
+463 TLTWD
-468 VTLNIPDNV
+468 VTLNIPNDV

-548 TTVIQDGYVWNNQTE
+548 TTVIPDGYVWNNQTE

-657 WEDSNHGSVSVTV
+657 WEDSNPGSVSVTV

-776 EINPNALTLS
+776 EINPNELTLS

-929 FKIVQASYD
+929 FKIVQVSYD

-1089 TIATSG
+1089 NIATSG

-1104 IDNSAVKSGQEVTG
+1104 IDNSAVKSGQEATG
-1118 IVLTAGGTGTVTFT
+1118 IVLTAGGTGMVTFT

-1222 TTYTGAASGTGE
+1222 TTY
-1234 TAVSAPISNAA
+1234 
-1245 NVVVAFTNTY
+1245 
-1255 TKLQGSLEITKT
+1255 
-1267 VTGDRNWEQVKNT
+1267 
-1280 MSFKVTDETG
+1280 M
-1290 AEITGSPVAGTAF
+1290 
-1303 TETTPGS
+1303 
-1310 GIYHYVFNGLTAG
+1310 
-1323 KTYTVTEV
+1323 
-1331 LTGEDAAYARTTTY
+1331 
-1345 TGAASGTGETAVSAP
+1345 
-1360 ISNAANVVVAF
+1360 
-1371 TNTYTKLQG
+1371 
-1380 SLEIT
+1380 
-1385 KTVTGDRNWEQV
+1385 
-1397 KNTMSFKVTD
+1397 
-1407 ETGAEITGSPVAG
+1407 
-1420 TAFTETTPGSGIYH
+1420 
-1434 YVFNGLTAGKTYT
+1434 
-1447 VTEVLT
+1447 
-1453 GEDAAYARTTTYT
+1453 
-1466 AAASGTGET
+1466 
-1475 AVSTPINNTANT
+1475 
-1487 VVAFTNAYTAKTGEI
+1487 
-1502 EVTKKFGGSELPSNF
+1502 
-1517 ETVTLTVENEA
+1517 
-1528 GTVVGSKTLAEIR
+1528 
-1541 SAAAAG
+1541 
-1547 TEGYA
+1547 
-1552 VTGSGAGAVYTW
+1552 
-1564 TLKDLPYGKYKV
+1564 
-1576 TETVTA
+1576 
-1582 ANGYQCTARYQINAT
+1582 
-1597 AEKNYDG
+1597 
-1604 TVKPEVTVGAATQ
+1604 
-1617 KMAFTNTYTKL
+1617 
-1628 QGSLEITKTVTGDR
+1628 
-1642 NWEQVKNTM
+1642 
-1651 SFKVMDETGA
+1651 
-1661 EITGSPVAGIAFT
+1661 
-1674 ETTPGSGIYHYVFNG
+1674 
-1689 LTAGKT
+1689 
-1695 YTVTEVLT
+1695 
-1703 GEDAAYARTT
+1703 
-1713 TYTGAAS
+1713 
-1720 GTGETAVSAPI
+1720 
-1731 SNAAN
+1731 
-1736 VVVAFTNTYTKL
+1736 
-1748 QGSLEITKTV
+1748 
-1758 TGDRNWEQVKNTMS
+1758 
-1772 FKVTDETGAEITGSP
+1772 
-1787 VAGTAFTETTPGSGI
+1787 
-1802 YHYVFNGLTAG
+1802 
-1813 KTYTVTE
+1813 
-1820 VLTGE
+1820 
-1825 DAAYARTTTYTAAA
+1825 AAA

-1947 ETVTAANGYQCT
+1947 ETVTAATGYQCT
-1959 AKYQINATAEKDYDS
+1959 ARYQINATAEKNYDG
-1974 TAKPEVTVGAA
+1974 TVKPEVTVGAA
-1985 TQKVVFTNAYTKL
+1985 TQKMAFTNTYTKL

-2019 TMTFKVTDETGAEI
+2019 TMSFKVTDETGAEI

-2075 DAAYARTTTYT
+2075 DAAYSRTTTYK
-2086 AAAGGTGETA
+2086 AAANGNGETA

-2133 PSNFETVTL
+2133 PANFETVTL

-2189 PYGKYTVTE
+2189 PYGKYKVTE
-2198 TVTAANGYQCTA
+2198 TVTAATGYQCTA

-2233 AATQKVAFT
+2233 AATQKMAFT

-2350 ISNAA
+2350 ISNGA

-2430 YQVEETRNVVGG
+2430 YQVEETRNAVGG

-2476 FENTYEKKTT
+2476 FENTYVKKTT

-2526 FWFILFAVSGMGLV
+2526 LWFILFAVSGMGLA

>member
-38 AGEGKVNVDSFTV
+38 AGEGKVNVDSFAV

-155 TDKKNDNGKDVT
+155 ADKKNDNGKDVP

-333 KNSVGD
+333 KNSVGE

-356 DYLEDFQKSGKSIED
+356 DYLEDFQKSGKSIEE

-441 DKTVNADNRIEK
+441 DKTVNVGNRIEK

-548 TTVIQDGYVWNNQTE
+548 TTVIPDGYVWNNQTE

-579 QNQEATAT
+579 QNQEAEAT
-587 WKDVNKQGIVLTKK
+587 WKDMNKQGIVLTKK
-601 AIADNDKDSITYE
+601 AIADNDKDSIAYE

-645 NVTAKLVYIHQY
+645 NATARLVYIHKH
-657 WEDSNHGSVSVTV
+657 WEDSNPGAVSVIT
-670 SDVTGANAKDFSFT
+670 SDVTGANAKDFSFI

-690 NAVADGKAATD
+690 NAVADGKTATD

-776 EINPNALTLS
+776 EINPNELTLS

-1061 SGADMQKTGNGYETT
+1061 SGADMQKKGNGYETT
-1076 IKQLEAGEYTIVE
+1076 IKQLEAGEYTVTE
-1089 TIATSG
+1089 TIAVGG
-1095 KTPKTITYK
+1095 KSPETVTYK
-1104 IDNSAVKSGQEVTG
+1104 VGVTAAKTGQEATG
-1118 IVLTAGGTGTVTFT
+1118 IVLTAGGTGTVAFT

-1196 FNGLTAGK
+1196 FNGLTVGK
-1204 TYTVTEVLTGED
+1204 TYTVTEVLAGED

-1222 TTYTGAASGTGE
+1222 TTYTAAAGGTGE

-1245 NVVVAFTNTY
+1245 NV
-1255 TKLQGSLEITKT
+1255 
-1267 VTGDRNWEQVKNT
+1267 
-1280 MSFKVTDETG
+1280 
-1290 AEITGSPVAGTAF
+1290 
-1303 TETTPGS
+1303 
-1310 GIYHYVFNGLTAG
+1310 
-1323 KTYTVTEV
+1323 
-1331 LTGEDAAYARTTTY
+1331 
-1345 TGAASGTGETAVSAP
+1345 
-1360 ISNAANVVVAF
+1360 
-1371 TNTYTKLQG
+1371 
-1380 SLEIT
+1380 
-1385 KTVTGDRNWEQV
+1385 
-1397 KNTMSFKVTD
+1397 
-1407 ETGAEITGSPVAG
+1407 
-1420 TAFTETTPGSGIYH
+1420 
-1434 YVFNGLTAGKTYT
+1434 
-1447 VTEVLT
+1447 
-1453 GEDAAYARTTTYT
+1453 
-1466 AAASGTGET
+1466 
-1475 AVSTPINNTANT
+1475 

-1528 GTVVGSKTLAEIR
+1528 GTVVRSKTLAEIR

-1582 ANGYQCTARYQINAT
+1582 AT
-1597 AEKNYDG
+1597 
-1604 TVKPEVTVGAATQ
+1604 
-1617 KMAFTNTYTKL
+1617 
-1628 QGSLEITKTVTGDR
+1628 
-1642 NWEQVKNTM
+1642 
-1651 SFKVMDETGA
+1651 
-1661 EITGSPVAGIAFT
+1661 
-1674 ETTPGSGIYHYVFNG
+1674 
-1689 LTAGKT
+1689 
-1695 YTVTEVLT
+1695 
-1703 GEDAAYARTT
+1703 
-1713 TYTGAAS
+1713 
-1720 GTGETAVSAPI
+1720 
-1731 SNAAN
+1731 
-1736 VVVAFTNTYTKL
+1736 
-1748 QGSLEITKTV
+1748 
-1758 TGDRNWEQVKNTMS
+1758 
-1772 FKVTDETGAEITGSP
+1772 
-1787 VAGTAFTETTPGSGI
+1787 
-1802 YHYVFNGLTAG
+1802 
-1813 KTYTVTE
+1813 
-1820 VLTGE
+1820 
-1825 DAAYARTTTYTAAA
+1825 
-1839 GGTGETAVSAP
+1839 
-1850 ISNAANVVVAFTN
+1850 
-1863 AYTAKTG
+1863 
-1870 KIEVT
+1870 
-1875 KKFGG
+1875 
-1880 SELPANFETVTLTV
+1880 
-1894 ENEAGTVV
+1894 
-1902 GSKTLAEIRS
+1902 
-1912 AAAAGTEG
+1912 
-1920 YAVTGSGAGAVYT
+1920 
-1933 WTLKDLPY
+1933 
-1941 GKYKVT
+1941 
-1947 ETVTAANGYQCT
+1947 
-1959 AKYQINATAEKDYDS
+1959 
-1974 TAKPEVTVGAA
+1974 
-1985 TQKVVFTNAYTKL
+1985 
-1998 QGSLE
+1998 
-2003 ITKTV
+2003 
-2008 TGDRNWEQVKN
+2008 
-2019 TMTFKVTDETGAEI
+2019 
-2033 TGSPVAGTAFTETTP
+2033 
-2048 GSGIYHYVFNG
+2048 
-2059 LTAGKTYT
+2059 
-2067 VTEVLTGE
+2067 
-2075 DAAYARTTTYT
+2075 
-2086 AAAGGTGETA
+2086 
-2096 VSAPINNTA
+2096 
-2105 NTVVA
+2105 
-2110 FTNAY
+2110 
-2115 TAKTGEI
+2115 
-2122 EVTKKFGGSEL
+2122 
-2133 PSNFETVTL
+2133 
-2142 TVENEAGTVV
+2142 
-2152 GSKTLAEIRS
+2152 
-2162 AAAAGTEG
+2162 
-2170 YAVTGSG
+2170 
-2177 AGAVYTWTLKDL
+2177 
-2189 PYGKYTVTE
+2189 
-2198 TVTAANGYQCTA
+2198 GYQCTA

-2306 FNGLTAGKTY
+2306 FNGLTVGKTY
-2316 TVTEVLT
+2316 TVTEVLA

-2339 GGTGETAVSAP
+2339 SGTGETAVSAP
-2350 ISNAA
+2350 ISNGA

-2430 YQVEETRNVVGG
+2430 YQVEETRNAVGG

-2526 FWFILFAVSGMGLV
+2526 LWFILFAVSGMGLA

>member
-90 DLSPMLSNLKLVAGT
+90 DLSSMLSNLKLVAGM

-155 TDKKNDNGKDVT
+155 TDKKNDNGKDVP

-190 QKSKSSSAMLEN
+190 QKSRPSSAVMEN

-224 LEDIAGL
+224 LEDIAGS

-246 SDVGVTVGTSC
+246 SDVGVTVGTAY
-257 SDMAQLNA
+257 SDMAQLNTA
-265 VLQGAVLAAGES
+265 LQGAVLAAGES

-286 NPSIYDK
+286 DPSIYTE
-293 TSDIEAFGNVVK
+293 TSNIGKFGNIIK
-305 AQYKDNRDND
+305 ANYKDNRDND
-315 KEKESNKVYAEA
+315 KEKESNLEYADA

-333 KNSVGD
+333 KTATD
-339 YDKTTGII
+339 YDETTGVI
-347 TWKVTVRLN
+347 TWKVTIRLN
-356 DYLEDFQKSGKSIED
+356 DYLEDFQKSGKSIEN

-384 EPAVKLTGITEESE
+384 NQAVKLTGITEESE

-403 VYTTAVTDEYK
+403 VYTTSVTDEYK
-414 QRLENGSY
+414 RRLENGSY

-441 DKTVNADNRIEK
+441 DKTVNADKWIEK
-453 TCTGFDSTTR
+453 TCIGFDDTTR
-463 TLTWN
+463 TLTWD
-468 VTLNIPDNV
+468 VTLNIPNDV

-483 DYVQEADRH
+483 DYVQDADRH

-502 TTIVNSDTIVD
+502 TTIVNSGTIVD

-541 QPVTFTY
+541 QLITFTY
-548 TTVIQDGYVWNNQTE
+548 TSVIPDGYVWNNQTE

-601 AIADNDKDSITYE
+601 AIADNDKDSIAYE

-645 NVTAKLVYIHQY
+645 NATAKLVYIHQY
-657 WEDSNHGSVSVTV
+657 WEDSNPGPVSVTV

-809 TEVST
+809 IEVST

-836 VVVPDGKHLK
+836 VVVPDRKHLK
-846 LTYTAKLNL
+846 LTYTAKVNL

-929 FKIVQASYD
+929 FKIVQVSYD
-938 SATGKMVDGTV
+938 AATGKMVDGTV

-1026 AKLTLT
+1026 AKITLT

-1076 IKQLEAGEYTIVE
+1076 IKQLEAGEYTVTE
-1089 TIATSG
+1089 TIAAGG
-1095 KTPKTITYK
+1095 KTPKTVTYK
-1104 IDNSAVKSGQEVTG
+1104 VGVKAAKTGQEATG
-1118 IVLTAGGTGTVTFT
+1118 IILLTDSYNTVAFT

-1167 ETGAEIT
+1167 ETGVEI
-1174 GSPVA
+1174 
-1179 GTAFTETT
+1179 
-1187 PGSGIYHYV
+1187 
-1196 FNGLTAGK
+1196 N
-1204 TYTVTEVLTGED
+1204 
-1216 AAYART
+1216 
-1222 TTYTGAASGTGE
+1222 
-1234 TAVSAPISNAA
+1234 
-1245 NVVVAFTNTY
+1245 
-1255 TKLQGSLEITKT
+1255 
-1267 VTGDRNWEQVKNT
+1267 
-1280 MSFKVTDETG
+1280 
-1290 AEITGSPVAGTAF
+1290 
-1303 TETTPGS
+1303 
-1310 GIYHYVFNGLTAG
+1310 
-1323 KTYTVTEV
+1323 
-1331 LTGEDAAYARTTTY
+1331 
-1345 TGAASGTGETAVSAP
+1345 
-1360 ISNAANVVVAF
+1360 
-1371 TNTYTKLQG
+1371 
-1380 SLEIT
+1380 
-1385 KTVTGDRNWEQV
+1385 
-1397 KNTMSFKVTD
+1397 
-1407 ETGAEITGSPVAG
+1407 
-1420 TAFTETTPGSGIYH
+1420 
-1434 YVFNGLTAGKTYT
+1434 
-1447 VTEVLT
+1447 
-1453 GEDAAYARTTTYT
+1453 
-1466 AAASGTGET
+1466 
-1475 AVSTPINNTANT
+1475 
-1487 VVAFTNAYTAKTGEI
+1487 
-1502 EVTKKFGGSELPSNF
+1502 
-1517 ETVTLTVENEA
+1517 
-1528 GTVVGSKTLAEIR
+1528 
-1541 SAAAAG
+1541 
-1547 TEGYA
+1547 
-1552 VTGSGAGAVYTW
+1552 
-1564 TLKDLPYGKYKV
+1564 
-1576 TETVTA
+1576 
-1582 ANGYQCTARYQINAT
+1582 
-1597 AEKNYDG
+1597 
-1604 TVKPEVTVGAATQ
+1604 
-1617 KMAFTNTYTKL
+1617 
-1628 QGSLEITKTVTGDR
+1628 
-1642 NWEQVKNTM
+1642 
-1651 SFKVMDETGA
+1651 
-1661 EITGSPVAGIAFT
+1661 
-1674 ETTPGSGIYHYVFNG
+1674 
-1689 LTAGKT
+1689 
-1695 YTVTEVLT
+1695 
-1703 GEDAAYARTT
+1703 
-1713 TYTGAAS
+1713 
-1720 GTGETAVSAPI
+1720 
-1731 SNAAN
+1731 
-1736 VVVAFTNTYTKL
+1736 
-1748 QGSLEITKTV
+1748 
-1758 TGDRNWEQVKNTMS
+1758 
-1772 FKVTDETGAEITGSP
+1772 GSP

-1870 KIEVT
+1870 EIEVT

-1880 SELPANFETVTLTV
+1880 SELPSNFETVTLTV

-1902 GSKTLAEIRS
+1902 GTKTLAEIRS

-1941 GKYKVT
+1941 GKYK
-1947 ETVTAANGYQCT
+1947 
-1959 AKYQINATAEKDYDS
+1959 
-1974 TAKPEVTVGAA
+1974 
-1985 TQKVVFTNAYTKL
+1985 
-1998 QGSLE
+1998 
-2003 ITKTV
+2003 
-2008 TGDRNWEQVKN
+2008 
-2019 TMTFKVTDETGAEI
+2019 
-2033 TGSPVAGTAFTETTP
+2033 
-2048 GSGIYHYVFNG
+2048 
-2059 LTAGKTYT
+2059 
-2067 VTEVLTGE
+2067 
-2075 DAAYARTTTYT
+2075 
-2086 AAAGGTGETA
+2086 
-2096 VSAPINNTA
+2096 
-2105 NTVVA
+2105 
-2110 FTNAY
+2110 
-2115 TAKTGEI
+2115 
-2122 EVTKKFGGSEL
+2122 
-2133 PSNFETVTL
+2133 
-2142 TVENEAGTVV
+2142 
-2152 GSKTLAEIRS
+2152 
-2162 AAAAGTEG
+2162 
-2170 YAVTGSG
+2170 
-2177 AGAVYTWTLKDL
+2177 
-2189 PYGKYTVTE
+2189 VTE

-2328 YARTTTYTAAA
+2328 YARTTTYTAVASGTGETAVSAPISNAANVVVAFTNTYTKLQGSLEITKTVTGDRNWEQVKNTMSFKVTDETGAEITGSPVAGTAFTETTPGSGIYHYIFNGLTVGKTYTVTEVLTGEDAAYARTTTYTAAA

-2350 ISNAA
+2350 ISNGA

-2430 YQVEETRNVVGG
+2430 YQVEETRNAVGG

-2476 FENTYEKKTT
+2476 FENTYVKKTT

-2526 FWFILFAVSGMGLV
+2526 LWFILFAVSGMGLA

>member
-38 AGEGKVNVDSFTV
+38 AGEGKVNVDSFAV

-155 TDKKNDNGKDVT
+155 ADKKNDNGKDVP

-333 KNSVGD
+333 KNSVGE

-356 DYLEDFQKSGKSIED
+356 DYLEDFQKSGKSIEE

-384 EPAVKLTGITEESE
+384 KPAVKLTGITEESE

-441 DKTVNADNRIEK
+441 DKTVNAGNRIEK

-483 DYVQEADRH
+483 DYVQDADRH
-492 VLQPTVTYAG
+492 VLQPTVTYTG

-548 TTVIQDGYVWNNQTE
+548 TTVIPDGYVWNNQTE

-579 QNQEATAT
+579 QNQEAEAT
-587 WKDVNKQGIVLTKK
+587 WKDMNKQGIVLTKK
-601 AIADNDKDSITYE
+601 AIADNDKDSIAYE

-645 NVTAKLVYIHQY
+645 NATARLVYIHKH
-657 WEDSNHGSVSVTV
+657 WEDSNPGAVSVIT
-670 SDVTGANAKDFSFT
+670 SDVTGANAKDFSFI

-690 NAVADGKAATD
+690 NAVADGKTATD

-714 IADERSFVSAGKK
+714 IADERSFVSAGRK
-727 ESITNTVTGKKGET
+727 ESITNTVTGKKGEI

-770 DIKYEI
+770 DIEYEI

-1046 ITFTVKKGDLVVATI
+1046 ITFTVKKGDLIVATI

-1076 IKQLEAGEYTIVE
+1076 IKQLEAGEYTVTE
-1089 TIATSG
+1089 TIAVGG
-1095 KTPKTITYK
+1095 KSPETVTYK
-1104 IDNSAVKSGQEVTG
+1104 VGVTAAKTGQEATG
-1118 IVLTAGGTGTVTFT
+1118 IVLTAGGTGTVAFT

-1138 KGSLE
+1138 K
-1143 ITKTVTGD
+1143 
-1151 RNWEQVKNTMS
+1151 
-1162 FKVTD
+1162 
-1167 ETGAEIT
+1167 
-1174 GSPVA
+1174 
-1179 GTAFTETT
+1179 
-1187 PGSGIYHYV
+1187 
-1196 FNGLTAGK
+1196 
-1204 TYTVTEVLTGED
+1204 
-1216 AAYART
+1216 
-1222 TTYTGAASGTGE
+1222 
-1234 TAVSAPISNAA
+1234 
-1245 NVVVAFTNTY
+1245 
-1255 TKLQGSLEITKT
+1255 
-1267 VTGDRNWEQVKNT
+1267 
-1280 MSFKVTDETG
+1280 
-1290 AEITGSPVAGTAF
+1290 
-1303 TETTPGS
+1303 
-1310 GIYHYVFNGLTAG
+1310 
-1323 KTYTVTEV
+1323 
-1331 LTGEDAAYARTTTY
+1331 
-1345 TGAASGTGETAVSAP
+1345 
-1360 ISNAANVVVAF
+1360 
-1371 TNTYTKLQG
+1371 
-1380 SLEIT
+1380 
-1385 KTVTGDRNWEQV
+1385 
-1397 KNTMSFKVTD
+1397 
-1407 ETGAEITGSPVAG
+1407 
-1420 TAFTETTPGSGIYH
+1420 
-1434 YVFNGLTAGKTYT
+1434 
-1447 VTEVLT
+1447 
-1453 GEDAAYARTTTYT
+1453 
-1466 AAASGTGET
+1466 
-1475 AVSTPINNTANT
+1475 
-1487 VVAFTNAYTAKTGEI
+1487 
-1502 EVTKKFGGSELPSNF
+1502 
-1517 ETVTLTVENEA
+1517 
-1528 GTVVGSKTLAEIR
+1528 
-1541 SAAAAG
+1541 
-1547 TEGYA
+1547 
-1552 VTGSGAGAVYTW
+1552 
-1564 TLKDLPYGKYKV
+1564 
-1576 TETVTA
+1576 
-1582 ANGYQCTARYQINAT
+1582 
-1597 AEKNYDG
+1597 
-1604 TVKPEVTVGAATQ
+1604 
-1617 KMAFTNTYTKL
+1617 
-1628 QGSLEITKTVTGDR
+1628 
-1642 NWEQVKNTM
+1642 
-1651 SFKVMDETGA
+1651 
-1661 EITGSPVAGIAFT
+1661 
-1674 ETTPGSGIYHYVFNG
+1674 
-1689 LTAGKT
+1689 
-1695 YTVTEVLT
+1695 
-1703 GEDAAYARTT
+1703 
-1713 TYTGAAS
+1713 
-1720 GTGETAVSAPI
+1720 
-1731 SNAAN
+1731 
-1736 VVVAFTNTYTKL
+1736 
-1748 QGSLEITKTV
+1748 GSLEITKTV

-1850 ISNAANVVVAFTN
+1850 INNGANVVVAFTN
-1863 AYTAKTG
+1863 T
-1870 KIEVT
+1870 
-1875 KKFGG
+1875 
-1880 SELPANFETVTLTV
+1880 
-1894 ENEAGTVV
+1894 
-1902 GSKTLAEIRS
+1902 
-1912 AAAAGTEG
+1912 
-1920 YAVTGSGAGAVYT
+1920 
-1933 WTLKDLPY
+1933 
-1941 GKYKVT
+1941 
-1947 ETVTAANGYQCT
+1947 
-1959 AKYQINATAEKDYDS
+1959 
-1974 TAKPEVTVGAA
+1974 
-1985 TQKVVFTNAYTKL
+1985 YTKL

-2019 TMTFKVTDETGAEI
+2019 TMSFKVTDETGAEI

-2067 VTEVLTGE
+2067 VTEVLSGE

-2086 AAAGGTGETA
+2086 GAAGGTGETA
-2096 VSAPINNTA
+2096 VSAPISNAA
-2105 NTVVA
+2105 NVVVA

-2189 PYGKYTVTE
+2189 PYGKYKVTE

-2350 ISNAA
+2350 INNTANTVVAFTNAYTAKTGEIEVTKKFGGSELPSNFETVTLAVENEAGTVVGTKTLAEIRSAAAAGTEGYAVTGSGAGAVYTWTLKDLPYGKYKVTETVTAANGYQCTARYQINATAEKHYDGTVKPEVTVGAATQKMAFTNTYTKLQGSLEITKTVTGDRNWEQVKNTMSFKVTDETGAEITGSPVAGTAFTETTPGSGIYHYVFNGLTAGKTYTVTEVLTGEDAAYARTTTYTAAAGGTGETAVSAPISNTANVVVAFTNTYTKLQGSLEITKTVTGDRNWEQVKNTMSFKVTDETGAEITGSPVAGTAFTETTPGSGIYHYVFNGLTAGKTYTVTEVLTGEDAAYARTTTYTAAAGGTGETAVSAPISNGA

-2365 TKKAGKLVIT
+2365 TKKTGKLVIT

-2430 YQVEETRNVVGG
+2430 YQVEETRNAVGG

-2476 FENTYEKKTT
+2476 FENTYVKKTT

-2526 FWFILFAVSGMGLV
+2526 LWFILFAVSGMGLA

>member
-38 AGEGKVNVDSFTV
+38 AGEGKVNVDSFAV

-155 TDKKNDNGKDVT
+155 TDKKNDNGKDVP

-190 QKSKSSSAMLEN
+190 QKSRPSSAVMEN

-224 LEDIAGL
+224 LEDIAGS

-236 SELKIKTVNG
+236 SELKIKTING
-246 SDVGVTVGTSC
+246 SDVGVTQGATY

-265 VLQGAVLAAGES
+265 ALQGAVLAAGES

-286 NPSIYDK
+286 DPSIYTE
-293 TSDIEAFGNVVK
+293 TSNIGKFGNIIK
-305 AQYKDNRDND
+305 ANYKDNRDNE
-315 KEKESNKVYAEA
+315 KEKESNLVYADA

-333 KNSVGD
+333 KTATD
-339 YDKTTGII
+339 YDETTGVI
-347 TWKVTVRLN
+347 TWKVTIRLN
-356 DYLEDFQKSGKSIED
+356 DYLEDFQKSGKSIEN

-384 EPAVKLTGITEESE
+384 NQAVKLTGITEESE

-403 VYTTAVTDEYK
+403 VYTTSVTDEYK
-414 QRLENGSY
+414 RRLENGSY

-441 DKTVNADNRIEK
+441 DRTVNADKWIEK
-453 TCTGFDSTTR
+453 TCIGFDDTTR
-463 TLTWN
+463 TLTWD
-468 VTLNIPDNV
+468 VTLNIPNDV

-483 DYVQEADRH
+483 DYVQDADRH

-502 TTIVNSDTIVD
+502 TTIVNSGTIVD

-548 TTVIQDGYVWNNQTE
+548 TTVIPDGYVWNNQTE

-657 WEDSNHGSVSVTV
+657 WEDSNPGSVSVTV

-770 DIKYEI
+770 DIEYEI

-1089 TIATSG
+1089 NIATSG

-1104 IDNSAVKSGQEVTG
+1104 IDNSAVKSGQEATG
-1118 IVLTAGGTGTVTFT
+1118 IVLTAGGTGMVTFT

-1222 TTYTGAASGTGE
+1222 TTYMAAAGGTGE

-1245 NVVVAFTNTY
+1245 NVVVAFTN
-1255 TKLQGSLEITKT
+1255 
-1267 VTGDRNWEQVKNT
+1267 
-1280 MSFKVTDETG
+1280 
-1290 AEITGSPVAGTAF
+1290 
-1303 TETTPGS
+1303 
-1310 GIYHYVFNGLTAG
+1310 
-1323 KTYTVTEV
+1323 
-1331 LTGEDAAYARTTTY
+1331 
-1345 TGAASGTGETAVSAP
+1345 
-1360 ISNAANVVVAF
+1360 
-1371 TNTYTKLQG
+1371 
-1380 SLEIT
+1380 
-1385 KTVTGDRNWEQV
+1385 
-1397 KNTMSFKVTD
+1397 
-1407 ETGAEITGSPVAG
+1407 
-1420 TAFTETTPGSGIYH
+1420 
-1434 YVFNGLTAGKTYT
+1434 
-1447 VTEVLT
+1447 
-1453 GEDAAYARTTTYT
+1453 
-1466 AAASGTGET
+1466 
-1475 AVSTPINNTANT
+1475 
-1487 VVAFTNAYTAKTGEI
+1487 AYTAKTGKI
-1502 EVTKKFGGSELPSNF
+1502 EVTKKFGGSELPANF
-1517 ETVTLTVENEA
+1517 ETVALTVENEA

-1582 ANGYQCTARYQINAT
+1582 ANGYQCT
-1597 AEKNYDG
+1597 G
-1604 TVKPEVTVGAATQ
+1604 
-1617 KMAFTNTYTKL
+1617 
-1628 QGSLEITKTVTGDR
+1628 
-1642 NWEQVKNTM
+1642 
-1651 SFKVMDETGA
+1651 
-1661 EITGSPVAGIAFT
+1661 
-1674 ETTPGSGIYHYVFNG
+1674 
-1689 LTAGKT
+1689 
-1695 YTVTEVLT
+1695 
-1703 GEDAAYARTT
+1703 
-1713 TYTGAAS
+1713 
-1720 GTGETAVSAPI
+1720 
-1731 SNAAN
+1731 
-1736 VVVAFTNTYTKL
+1736 
-1748 QGSLEITKTV
+1748 
-1758 TGDRNWEQVKNTMS
+1758 
-1772 FKVTDETGAEITGSP
+1772 
-1787 VAGTAFTETTPGSGI
+1787 
-1802 YHYVFNGLTAG
+1802 
-1813 KTYTVTE
+1813 
-1820 VLTGE
+1820 
-1825 DAAYARTTTYTAAA
+1825 
-1839 GGTGETAVSAP
+1839 
-1850 ISNAANVVVAFTN
+1850 
-1863 AYTAKTG
+1863 
-1870 KIEVT
+1870 
-1875 KKFGG
+1875 
-1880 SELPANFETVTLTV
+1880 
-1894 ENEAGTVV
+1894 
-1902 GSKTLAEIRS
+1902 
-1912 AAAAGTEG
+1912 
-1920 YAVTGSGAGAVYT
+1920 
-1933 WTLKDLPY
+1933 
-1941 GKYKVT
+1941 
-1947 ETVTAANGYQCT
+1947 
-1959 AKYQINATAEKDYDS
+1959 
-1974 TAKPEVTVGAA
+1974 
-1985 TQKVVFTNAYTKL
+1985 
-1998 QGSLE
+1998 
-2003 ITKTV
+2003 
-2008 TGDRNWEQVKN
+2008 
-2019 TMTFKVTDETGAEI
+2019 
-2033 TGSPVAGTAFTETTP
+2033 
-2048 GSGIYHYVFNG
+2048 
-2059 LTAGKTYT
+2059 
-2067 VTEVLTGE
+2067 
-2075 DAAYARTTTYT
+2075 
-2086 AAAGGTGETA
+2086 
-2096 VSAPINNTA
+2096 
-2105 NTVVA
+2105 
-2110 FTNAY
+2110 
-2115 TAKTGEI
+2115 
-2122 EVTKKFGGSEL
+2122 
-2133 PSNFETVTL
+2133 
-2142 TVENEAGTVV
+2142 
-2152 GSKTLAEIRS
+2152 
-2162 AAAAGTEG
+2162 
-2170 YAVTGSG
+2170 
-2177 AGAVYTWTLKDL
+2177 
-2189 PYGKYTVTE
+2189 
-2198 TVTAANGYQCTA
+2198 

-2328 YARTTTYTAAA
+2328 YSRTTTYKAAANGNGETAVSAPINNTANTVVAFTNAYTAKTGEIEVTKKFGGSELPSNFETVTLTVENEAGTVVGSKTLAEIRSAAAAGTEGYAVTGSGAGAVYTWTLKDLPYGKYKVTETVTAATGYQCTARYQINATAEKNYDGTVKPEVTVGAATQKMAFTNTYTKLQGSLEITKTVTGDRNWEQVKNTMSFKVTDETGAEITGSPVAGTALTETTPGSGIYHYVFNGLTAGKTYTVTEVLTGEDAAYARTTTYTAAA

-2350 ISNAA
+2350 ISNGA

-2430 YQVEETRNVVGG
+2430 YQVEETRNAVGG

-2476 FENTYEKKTT
+2476 FENTYVKKTT

-2526 FWFILFAVSGMGLV
+2526 LWFILFAVSGMGLA

>member
-1 MKLLNGKYKIRNRIM
+1 MKLLNGTYKIRNRIM

-155 TDKKNDNGKDVT
+155 TDKKNDNGKDVP

-190 QKSKSSSAMLEN
+190 QKSRPSSAVMEN

-224 LEDIAGL
+224 LEDIAGS

-246 SDVGVTVGTSC
+246 SDVGVTVGTAY

-265 VLQGAVLAAGES
+265 ALQGAVLAAGES

-286 NPSIYDK
+286 DPSIYTE
-293 TSDIEAFGNVVK
+293 TSNIGKFGNIIK
-305 AQYKDNRDND
+305 ANYKDNRDND
-315 KEKESNKVYAEA
+315 KEKESNLEYADA

-333 KNSVGD
+333 KTATD
-339 YDKTTGII
+339 YDETTGVI
-347 TWKVTVRLN
+347 TWKVTIRLN
-356 DYLEDFQKSGKSIED
+356 DYLEDFQKSGKSIEN

-384 EPAVKLTGITEESE
+384 NQAVKLTGITEESE

-403 VYTTAVTDEYK
+403 VYTTSVTDEYK
-414 QRLENGSY
+414 RRLENGSY

-441 DKTVNADNRIEK
+441 DKTVNADKWIEK
-453 TCTGFDSTTR
+453 TCIGFDDTTR
-463 TLTWN
+463 TLTWD
-468 VTLNIPDNV
+468 VTLNIPNDV

-483 DYVQEADRH
+483 DYVQDADRH

-502 TTIVNSDTIVD
+502 TTIVNSGTIVD

-541 QPVTFTY
+541 QLITFTY
-548 TTVIQDGYVWNNQTE
+548 TSVIPDGYVWNNQTE

-574 AVLGD
+574 AVLGN
-579 QNQEATAT
+579 QNQEVEAT

-601 AIADNDKDSITYE
+601 AIADNDKDSIAYE

-645 NVTAKLVYIHQY
+645 NATAKLVYIHQY
-657 WEDSNHGSVSVTV
+657 WEDSNPGSVSVTV

-690 NAVADGKAATD
+690 NAVADGKTATD

-770 DIKYEI
+770 DIEYEI

-797 GTALTYNDDVEI
+797 GTALTYNDDIKI

-855 RTYADETKNEHLT
+855 RTYADETKNEYLT

-929 FKIVQASYD
+929 FKIVQVSYD
-938 SATGKMVDGTV
+938 AATGKMVDGTV

-1012 VEEENELEYENQLE
+1012 VEEENELEYENRLE
-1026 AKLTLT
+1026 AVLYIT
-1032 KAVENVEWDEVKND
+1032 KTVENEDWDTVKND
-1046 ITFTVKKGDLVVATI
+1046 ITFTVKKGDLVIATVNGADMTENGGVYVATI
-1061 SGADMQKTGNGYETT
+1061 N
-1076 IKQLEAGEYTIVE
+1076 QLEAGEYTVTE
-1089 TIATSG
+1089 TIAAGG
-1095 KTPKTITYK
+1095 KTPKTVTYK
-1104 IDNSAVKSGQEVTG
+1104 VGVTAAKTGQEATG
-1118 IVLTAGGTGTVTFT
+1118 IILLADSYNTVAFT

-1151 RNWEQVKNTMS
+1151 RNWEQVKNTMT

-1167 ETGAEIT
+1167 E
-1174 GSPVA
+1174 
-1179 GTAFTETT
+1179 
-1187 PGSGIYHYV
+1187 SGV
-1196 FNGLTAGK
+1196 
-1204 TYTVTEVLTGED
+1204 
-1216 AAYART
+1216 
-1222 TTYTGAASGTGE
+1222 
-1234 TAVSAPISNAA
+1234 
-1245 NVVVAFTNTY
+1245 
-1255 TKLQGSLEITKT
+1255 
-1267 VTGDRNWEQVKNT
+1267 
-1280 MSFKVTDETG
+1280 
-1290 AEITGSPVAGTAF
+1290 
-1303 TETTPGS
+1303 
-1310 GIYHYVFNGLTAG
+1310 
-1323 KTYTVTEV
+1323 
-1331 LTGEDAAYARTTTY
+1331 
-1345 TGAASGTGETAVSAP
+1345 
-1360 ISNAANVVVAF
+1360 
-1371 TNTYTKLQG
+1371 
-1380 SLEIT
+1380 
-1385 KTVTGDRNWEQV
+1385 
-1397 KNTMSFKVTD
+1397 
-1407 ETGAEITGSPVAG
+1407 EITGSPVAG

-1475 AVSTPINNTANT
+1475 AVSAPISNAANVVVAFTNTYTKLQGSLEITKTVTGDRNWEQVKSTMSFKVTDETGAEITGSPVAGTAFTETTPGSGIYHYVFNGLTAGKTYTVTEALTGEDVAYARTTTYTAAASGTGETAVSAPISNTANT

-1576 TETVTA
+1576 TENVTA
-1582 ANGYQCTARYQINAT
+1582 AT
-1597 AEKNYDG
+1597 
-1604 TVKPEVTVGAATQ
+1604 
-1617 KMAFTNTYTKL
+1617 
-1628 QGSLEITKTVTGDR
+1628 
-1642 NWEQVKNTM
+1642 
-1651 SFKVMDETGA
+1651 
-1661 EITGSPVAGIAFT
+1661 
-1674 ETTPGSGIYHYVFNG
+1674 
-1689 LTAGKT
+1689 
-1695 YTVTEVLT
+1695 
-1703 GEDAAYARTT
+1703 
-1713 TYTGAAS
+1713 
-1720 GTGETAVSAPI
+1720 
-1731 SNAAN
+1731 
-1736 VVVAFTNTYTKL
+1736 
-1748 QGSLEITKTV
+1748 
-1758 TGDRNWEQVKNTMS
+1758 
-1772 FKVTDETGAEITGSP
+1772 
-1787 VAGTAFTETTPGSGI
+1787 
-1802 YHYVFNGLTAG
+1802 
-1813 KTYTVTE
+1813 
-1820 VLTGE
+1820 
-1825 DAAYARTTTYTAAA
+1825 
-1839 GGTGETAVSAP
+1839 
-1850 ISNAANVVVAFTN
+1850 
-1863 AYTAKTG
+1863 
-1870 KIEVT
+1870 
-1875 KKFGG
+1875 
-1880 SELPANFETVTLTV
+1880 
-1894 ENEAGTVV
+1894 
-1902 GSKTLAEIRS
+1902 
-1912 AAAAGTEG
+1912 
-1920 YAVTGSGAGAVYT
+1920 
-1933 WTLKDLPY
+1933 
-1941 GKYKVT
+1941 
-1947 ETVTAANGYQCT
+1947 GYQCT

-1974 TAKPEVTVGAA
+1974 TAKPEVTVGDA
-1985 TQKVVFTNAYTKL
+1985 TQKVSFTNTYTKL
-1998 QGSLE
+1998 QGGLE
-2003 ITKTV
+2003 IIKRV
-2008 TGDRNWEQVKN
+2008 HGDLNWEQVKN
-2019 TMTFKVTDETGAEI
+2019 TISFKITNEDGNEI
-2033 TGSPVAGTAFTETTP
+2033 PGSPVAGTAFTETTP
-2048 GSGIYHYVFNG
+2048 GSGIYYYEING
-2059 LTAGKTYT
+2059 LIVGKAYT

-2075 DAAYARTTTYT
+2075 DEAYSRTTTYV
-2086 AAAGGTGETA
+2086 AATRGTGETA
-2096 VSAPINNTA
+2096 VSVPVQDSMYS
-2105 NTVVA
+2105 VVT
-2110 FTNAY
+2110 F
-2115 TAKTGEI
+2115 
-2122 EVTKKFGGSEL
+2122 
-2133 PSNFETVTL
+2133 
-2142 TVENEAGTVV
+2142 
-2152 GSKTLAEIRS
+2152 
-2162 AAAAGTEG
+2162 
-2170 YAVTGSG
+2170 
-2177 AGAVYTWTLKDL
+2177 D
-2189 PYGKYTVTE
+2189 
-2198 TVTAANGYQCTA
+2198 
-2210 RYQINATAEKNYDGT
+2210 
-2225 VKPEVTVG
+2225 
-2233 AATQKVAFT
+2233 
-2242 NTYTKLQ
+2242 
-2249 GSLEITKTVTGDRNW
+2249 
-2264 EQVKNTMSFKVTD
+2264 
-2277 ETGAEIT
+2277 
-2284 GSPVAGT
+2284 
-2291 AFTETT
+2291 
-2297 PGSGIYHYV
+2297 
-2306 FNGLTAGKTY
+2306 
-2316 TVTEVLT
+2316 
-2323 GEDAA
+2323 
-2328 YARTTTYTAAA
+2328 
-2339 GGTGETAVSAP
+2339 
-2350 ISNAA
+2350 
-2355 NVVVAFTNTY
+2355 NTY
-2365 TKKAGKLVIT
+2365 TKKTGKLVIT

-2393 KVTRTAD
+2393 KVTKNAD

-2424 DTAPGG
+2424 DTVPGG
-2430 YQVEETRNVVGG
+2430 YQVEETRNAVGG

-2461 SVQVQVNDGASIKVA
+2461 SVQVQVNDGASTKVA
-2476 FENTYEKKTT
+2476 FENTYVKKTT

-2506 PEPTPTDPGT
+2506 PEPTPADPGT

-2526 FWFILFAVSGMGLV
+2526 IWFILFAISGMGLA
-2540 ALAISEKKNK
+2540 ALAISDKKNK